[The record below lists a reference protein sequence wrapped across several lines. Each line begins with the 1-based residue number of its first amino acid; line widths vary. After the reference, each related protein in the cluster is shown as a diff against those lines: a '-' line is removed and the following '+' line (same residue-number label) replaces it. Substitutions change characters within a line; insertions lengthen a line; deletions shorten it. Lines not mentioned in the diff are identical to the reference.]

1 MQKNIFLKVLIL
13 LLSTHIS
20 LSAKS
25 IIPHFT
31 TGLDDNH
38 SYQIGINWLWLKQKS
53 PNSFSNN
60 IDCLNHDGL
69 TTKTKNGDYIDKN
82 LLKRHITEIEN
93 QEFLL
98 GSGYE
103 VPHFLAFN
111 KSGGSELKII
121 NFDPIGLAK
130 DIIIKKPSYGDK
142 DWNLEDMLPKT
153 NSTNPFFDIPV
164 ASPVSVPDVKT
175 PKQINDININLVG
188 SGVVLYS
195 DAYYLNTEMENEY
208 DKQSNF
214 SQVTFEKGTFL
225 KISPDF
231 KNDYFANRNDGIL
244 KIKDYKVTKPL
255 FYKEGELENQP
266 SSQEGSKNIKNDMG
280 HFLNAIRTAPYT
292 KFKEGVKIY
301 TDSQNYNPEPSNG
314 NYDREYGFTV
324 VMETYPNEE
333 EDGFGNNIINFN
345 TANIDM
351 INEELVK
358 KNEDKIDYNL
368 PYFMPKDLEIGGQT
382 DKSKVPLV
390 YFENDGTVEI
400 GKNAKGFLMTVV
412 NFASNKLYIANNKG
426 NIVLL
431 PRDDEKKKAAAFF
444 YSPDIEQWEEDTEG
458 NIIKEHII
466 NVNTGDIN
474 LFGSYTMG
482 FLATAFTGG
491 GGSLK
496 DSILSFINDGNL
508 IVNGAKSIGIA
519 IAGDKGDL
527 GIGSS
532 VHAFKPITLRGD
544 ETIGFY
550 NENNALNKKNKSFNT
565 MKIIIADKGNETKDY
580 KSKIADE
587 NLEIKEDGKEGKK
600 FKSQSNTTGND
611 ERSVDNAIAIVYNAK
626 KPSSAMDLVKTDIQI
641 NANSTS
647 GIGIYAKNGTIKLSG
662 EENIGDEI
670 KDSFDGKIVDKIK
683 ENFKNDTNHVINING
698 GKNNVALYSANDE
711 SEIMYNGNI
720 NINGGKDFEGKEST
734 DNRAILATDN
744 GKIEFQGNLN
754 VGKDGSLIT
763 SNAII
768 YSDNA
773 KVIIK
778 NGSDINMYLADNSNG
793 FYALNSLN
801 PNIQSSQP
809 QIKIEEGVTVN
820 LNGNGVGITAGNGG
834 HIDISGANINATG
847 LKSALAS
854 IADGTNTS
862 YINAEKATI
871 TYDGDSYATYSSQN
885 NAKINL
891 NNATIKLKGN
901 SYGVALDYD
910 KANNTYD
917 VKGLKG
923 KVNIKPLSDKVNLF
937 TIKDYKDLRSS
948 LFNDEGSALNLQ
960 DEDTIGAFRYKI
972 DRSDP
977 NGAKATLALIDG
989 LENFLI
995 DSDIDKSLAGKK
1007 GDKISKMQ
1015 TNDEKIAFNFAKNIK
1030 IQRAN
1035 ITLDSGKTV
1044 KADMNKDELKN
1055 LSMSKPFA
1063 IAVSAGPNA
1072 KNKDETSITL
1082 KDNSKVIVDSKD
1094 QKEDAGVGLYIDF
1107 GRVNT
1112 DKSSLIKVG
1121 SSNTENATGIYAVS
1135 SDVTNDGT
1143 IQTDSSL
1150 SIGAMLYAQNTR
1162 PYSRAFIK
1170 QIGGDS
1176 KLNGFI
1182 TNNGDIV
1189 VNGER
1194 SAGIYVDNNFNKV
1207 QNAYTATNNKN
1218 INVNAANSMAM
1229 ASSYSTLINKGNI
1242 NLNKNSSS
1250 SIAMYGKEFQ
1260 DEAQA
1265 INSSSTLKNS
1275 GLISINSNHSTG
1287 MLNKSVNNDSSTQL
1301 LDGGKIISSKDA
1313 SKVTAISGKNIDVK
1327 NGSTIDLKGKN
1338 SVGIYANNSS
1348 NINIEENAEINISD
1362 DSIVLYSKSDD
1373 DTDIKYNIKNTEI
1386 LGKNQTA
1393 IYLENSK
1400 ENANKLTLVPNSVF
1414 NVKGENSKALR
1425 LKSIG
1430 NPSNY
1435 TFDDIAFNLKGKNN
1449 VAVLAE
1455 GSTNISLGANSKIN
1469 MDELAYGSIGLAL
1482 QDSDNETLT
1491 ITNKGTINVAKS
1503 DKDNKIY
1510 SAAIALF
1517 SPGIAINNGTINT
1530 DDESVGMYGIEN
1542 KNVNLQNE
1550 GEININKNA
1559 VAMYIKNGAATNSGK
1574 INVNGENGVGMYAKK
1589 GSLINSG
1596 EILANSQGAGMFSDE
1611 DAKIL
1616 NLNKILLNKENS
1628 IGIYT
1633 KNEAVNKGN
1642 ISLLGDSSVGIFAK
1656 NILNEGV
1663 IDFNSKG
1670 ENDKFSAAL
1679 MGKNIKNTG
1688 TINLNKEY
1696 EIGMYG
1702 VGTSTNKAILTND
1715 GVINLNA
1722 NNQIGMYA
1730 KFADIKNSGDIN
1742 VNAQNSIGIYANN
1755 SVIDN
1760 TGKITLNA
1768 DNSVG
1773 VYMINGSYFKNRG
1786 EIKIIGNSKSVVK
1799 DDEEI
1804 DITLPGIASFS
1815 PNEVHKDKFKGV
1827 DIAVNKNTKDF
1838 EDFNIKY
1845 DNETYNTE
1853 NSVKLSKSQI
1863 ANNLDLSL
1871 SNKTTNIEI
1880 PKNLDNK
1887 SKEKRVKNNI
1897 VAMYADTSGVN
1908 LTKPIKGLDNLN
1920 KDDKIIL
1927 YVGAEAANY
1936 TNKKVINL
1944 DQSLMKPF
1952 IDELDKSTAIKA
1964 VYSGSLTWQAFA
1976 TFDKNAKNNH
1986 KIKSFVMSKIPYVNF
2001 IKKDSKYKDLY
2012 IALDKKYEKA
2022 IVGSNDKKI
2031 FNKLNL
2037 LGKNEEFKLHKNL
2050 KSLGGFE
2057 YASTQ
2062 TRAYSSADIYDREF
2076 NDLMRWDTNT
2086 TDTTKFKVFGANTKR
2101 NQRVDGVLGYDK
2113 NAYGLFVLNN
2123 FNLQMDGT
2131 SNGVFGGIAKERYE
2145 FKNDYKSKED
2155 ALTAQI
2161 GYYVDRK
2168 VLNEEVNHLLKI
2180 AATGSAREMKRYT
2193 LNKDFWAK
2201 SKYYTLGFDVKNSF
2215 YKEYKFN
2222 SGFKI
2227 SPYAGVD
2234 LGYGII
2240 ENIKEKSGN
2249 TLLLDVDSKDYYS
2262 IRPNLGIELGY
2273 THLLDENSYFNI
2285 LLDSK
2290 IYKEFGKI
2298 NKANNLARFKDANS
2312 YFSLPKEDKEDK
2324 GAEFTLVGKYENG
2337 NFGASLKGGYQTQF
2351 KDRFIGLDLRIKF

>member
-1 MQKNIFLKVLIL
+1 MQKSIFLKVLVL
-13 LLSTHIS
+13 LLGTQMS

-31 TGLDDNH
+31 TCLDDNH
-38 SYQIGINWLWLKQKS
+38 SYQIGVNWLWLKQKS
-53 PNSFSNN
+53 PNHF
-60 IDCLNHDGL
+60 LNKTNGQTNEDL
-69 TTKTKNGDYIDKN
+69 TTKIRNGDYVDKN
-82 LLKRHITEIEN
+82 LLKKHITEIEN
-93 QEFLL
+93 EKLL
-98 GSGYE
+98 LSSGYE
-103 VPHFLAFN
+103 IPHFLAKN
-111 KSGGSELKII
+111 KSGGNELKIT
-121 NFDPIGLAK
+121 NFNPV
-130 DIIIKKPSYGDK
+130 IIEKEISIKKPSYGDK
-142 DWNLEDMLPKT
+142 DWILEDMLPKT

-175 PKQINDININLVG
+175 PKQINDIDINLVG

-195 DAYYLNTEMENEY
+195 DAYYLNTEMEDQYE
-208 DKQSNF
+208 KQSNF

-266 SSQEGSKNIKNDMG
+266 SSQEGSKNINDDMG

-301 TDSQNYNPEPSNG
+301 TDSQNYNPESNG
-314 NYDREYGFTV
+314 DYDREYGFTV
-324 VMETYPNEE
+324 VMETYPNE
-333 EDGFGNNIINFN
+333 DDFNYIINFD

-351 INEELVK
+351 INEKLA
-358 KNEDKIDYNL
+358 NEDKIDDNL
-368 PYFMPKDLEIGGQT
+368 PYFMPKDLVIGGET

-390 YFENDGTVEI
+390 YFENEGTVEI
-400 GKNAKGFLMTVV
+400 ADKAKGFLMTVV
-412 NFASNKLYIANNKG
+412 NAPSNKLYIANNKG
-426 NIVLL
+426 SIVLL
-431 PRDDEKKKAAAFF
+431 PRYDESKKAAAFF
-444 YSPDIEQWEEDTEG
+444 YSPDIEQEPDT
-458 NIIKEHII
+458 KEHII

-474 LFGSYTMG
+474 LFGSHTMG
-482 FLATAFTGG
+482 FLATAFANAYSP
-491 GGSLK
+491 GSLK

-508 IVNGAKSIGIA
+508 IVNGANSIGIA

-550 NENNALNKKNKSFNT
+550 NENNALNKDNKSFNT
-565 MKIIIADKGNETKDY
+565 MKIIIADKGNETEDY
-580 KSKIADE
+580 YSKIADE
-587 NLEIKEDGKEGKK
+587 NLEIKEDGKEGKN
-600 FKSQSNTTGND
+600 FKPQSNKASND
-611 ERSVDNAIAIVYNAK
+611 ERSVDNAIAIVYNANE
-626 KPSSAMDLVKTDIQI
+626 PLSVMDLVKTDIQI
-641 NANSTS
+641 NANSTN
-647 GIGIYAKNGTIKLSG
+647 GIGIYAKNGTIKLLD
-662 EENIGDEI
+662 ENSYAKI
-670 KDSFDGKIVDKIK
+670 KDSFDEKIVNKIN
-683 ENFKNDTNHVINING
+683 ENFKNRANHVINING
-698 GKNNVALYSANDE
+698 GKNNVALYSADK
-711 SEIMYNGNI
+711 SKIIYNGDI
-720 NINGGKDFEGKEST
+720 NINGGKDFEGREST
-734 DNRAILATDN
+734 DNRAILATDH
-744 GKIEFQGNLN
+744 GEIEFQGKLN
-754 VGKDGSLIT
+754 VGKDDSLIT
-763 SNAII
+763 SNAVV
-768 YSDNA
+768 YSDDA
-773 KVIIK
+773 EVTIK
-778 NGSDINMYLADNSNG
+778 KDSTINMNLADNSNG

-801 PNIQSSQP
+801 PTNPNPQNSQS
-809 QIKIEEGVTVN
+809 QIKIEEGVNVK
-820 LNGNGVGITAGNGG
+820 LNGNGVGIVAGNGG
-834 HIDISGANINATG
+834 YIDLSGATIEATG

-854 IADGTNTS
+854 IATNAS
-862 YINAEKATI
+862 YINAEKAII

-891 NNATIKLKGN
+891 DNATIKLNGN
-901 SYGVALDYD
+901 SYGIALDYD

-917 VKGLKG
+917 VKGLMG
-923 KVNIKPLSDKVNLF
+923 KVKIKPLSDKVNLF
-937 TIKDYKDLRSS
+937 TIKDYKDLQSS
-948 LFNDEGSALNLQ
+948 LFKDEGSALNLKY
-960 DEDTIGAFRYKI
+960 EGTIGGGSFSYEI

-995 DSDIDKSLAGKK
+995 DSDIDKSLAGQK
-1007 GDKISKMQ
+1007 GDKISDMK
-1015 TNDEKIAFNFAKNIK
+1015 TDDEKIAFNFAKNIK
-1030 IQRAN
+1030 IQRAK

-1072 KNKDETSITL
+1072 TKKDETSITL

-1107 GRVNT
+1107 GKVNT
-1112 DKSSLIKVG
+1112 DKSSEIKVG

-1135 SDVTNDGT
+1135 SDVTNGGT

-1150 SIGAMLYAQNTR
+1150 SIGAMLYAQNTG
-1162 PYSRAFIK
+1162 PYSRAFID
-1170 QIGGDS
+1170 Q
-1176 KLNGFI
+1176 NGFI
-1182 TNNGDIV
+1182 INNGDIV

-1194 SAGIYVDNNFNKV
+1194 SAGIYVDNNLNKDKS
-1207 QNAYTATNNKN
+1207 AYTATNKKN
-1218 INVNAANSMAM
+1218 INVNAAKSIAM
-1229 ASSYSTLINKGNI
+1229 ASSNSALSNEGNI
-1242 NLNKNSSS
+1242 NLNENSDS
-1250 SIAMYGKEFQ
+1250 SIAMYGKDLQGE
-1260 DEAQA
+1260 
-1265 INSSSTLKNS
+1265 SSSILKNS
-1275 GLISINSNHSTG
+1275 GLISINSNHSAG
-1287 MLNKSVNNDSSTQL
+1287 MLNKSVNNGSSTQL
-1301 LDGGKIISSKDA
+1301 LGGGEITSSKNT

-1327 NGSTIDLKGKN
+1327 NGSKINLKGKN
-1338 SVGIYANNSS
+1338 SVGIYADNSS
-1348 NINIEENAEINISD
+1348 NVNVEENAEISIGD
-1362 DSIVLYSKSDD
+1362 DSIILYSKSNDG
-1373 DTDIKYNIKNTEI
+1373 TIINYNIKNTEI
-1386 LGKNQTA
+1386 SGKNQTA

-1400 ENANKLTLVPNSVF
+1400 ENANTLILTSNSVF
-1414 NVKGENSKALR
+1414 DVKGEDSKALH

-1435 TFDDIAFNLKGKNN
+1435 TFNDIAFNLKGKNN

-1455 GSTNISLGANSKIN
+1455 NSTNVNLGANSKIN

-1482 QDSDNETLT
+1482 QGNNDETLT
-1491 ITNKGTINVAKS
+1491 ITNEGTINVAKS
-1503 DKDNKIY
+1503 DKDNKFY

-1517 SPGIAINNGTINT
+1517 SPGIAINKGTINT
-1530 DDESVGMYGIEN
+1530 DDESVGMYGIDYE
-1542 KNVNLQNE
+1542 KVNLQNE
-1550 GEININKNA
+1550 NEININKNA

-1574 INVNGENGVGMYAKK
+1574 ININGENGVGMYAKN

-1596 EILANSQGAGMFSDE
+1596 EILANSQGIGMFGNE
-1611 DAKIL
+1611 DTKVS
-1616 NLNKILLNKENS
+1616 NLNKILLNNKNS
-1628 IGIYT
+1628 VGIYT

-1642 ISLLGDSSVGIFAK
+1642 ISLLGDSSIGIFAK

-1663 IDFNSKG
+1663 IDLNSKG

-1679 MGKNIKNTG
+1679 VGDNIINTG

-1696 EIGMYG
+1696 EVGMYG
-1702 VGTSTNKAILTND
+1702 VGTSADRAILIND
-1715 GVINLNA
+1715 GAINLNA

-1742 VNAQNSIGIYANN
+1742 VNAKNSIGIYADN

-1804 DITLPGIASFS
+1804 NIALPGIASFR

-1827 DIAVNKNTKDF
+1827 DIEVNKNTQNF
-1838 EDFNIKY
+1838 EDFNVKY
-1845 DNETYNTE
+1845 DNKIYNTQ
-1853 NSVKLSKSQI
+1853 NSVKLSNSQI
-1863 ANNLDLSL
+1863 ANNLDLSFL
-1871 SNKTTNIEI
+1871 NKTTNIEI

-1887 SKEKRVKNNI
+1887 SKKKSVKKNI

-1908 LTKPIKGLDNLN
+1908 LTKPIKGLDKLN
-1920 KDDKIIL
+1920 KNDKIIL

-1936 TNKKVINL
+1936 TNERVINL

-1952 IDELDKSTAIKA
+1952 IDELDKSTATKA

-2001 IKKDSKYKDLY
+2001 ITKDSKYKDLY
-2012 IALDKKYEKA
+2012 IELDKKYEKA

-2037 LGKNEEFKLHKNL
+2037 LGKNEEFNLHKNL

-2062 TRAYSSADIYDREF
+2062 TRAYSSAEIYDREF

-2086 TDTTKFKVFGANTKR
+2086 TDTTKFKIFGANTKR
-2101 NQRVDGVLGYDK
+2101 DQRADGVLGYDK

-2145 FKNDYKSKED
+2145 FNNDYKSKED

-2193 LNKDFWAK
+2193 LDKDFWAK

-2215 YKEYKFN
+2215 YKEYKFD

-2240 ENIKEKSGN
+2240 DNIKEKSGN

-2298 NKANNLARFKDANS
+2298 NRANNLARFKDTNS

-2351 KDRFIGLDLRIKF
+2351 KDKFIGLDLRIKF

>member
-1 MQKNIFLKVLIL
+1 MQKSIFLKVLVL
-13 LLSTHIS
+13 LLGTQMS

-38 SYQIGINWLWLKQKS
+38 SYQIGVNWLWLKQKS
-53 PNSFSNN
+53 PNHF
-60 IDCLNHDGL
+60 LNKTNGQTNEDL
-69 TTKTKNGDYIDKN
+69 TTKIRNGDYVDKN
-82 LLKRHITEIEN
+82 LLKKHITEIEN
-93 QEFLL
+93 EKLL
-98 GSGYE
+98 LSSGYE
-103 VPHFLAFN
+103 IPHFLAKN
-111 KSGGSELKII
+111 KSGGNELKIT
-121 NFDPIGLAK
+121 NFNPV
-130 DIIIKKPSYGDK
+130 IIEKEISIKKPSYGDK
-142 DWNLEDMLPKT
+142 DWILEDMLPKT

-175 PKQINDININLVG
+175 PKQINDIDINLVG

-195 DAYYLNTEMENEY
+195 DAYYLNTEMEDQYE
-208 DKQSNF
+208 KQSNF

-266 SSQEGSKNIKNDMG
+266 SSQEGSKNINDDMG

-301 TDSQNYNPEPSNG
+301 TDSQNYNPESNG
-314 NYDREYGFTV
+314 DYDREYGFTV
-324 VMETYPNEE
+324 VMETYPNE
-333 EDGFGNNIINFN
+333 DDFNYIINFD

-351 INEELVK
+351 INEKLA
-358 KNEDKIDYNL
+358 NEDKIDDNL
-368 PYFMPKDLEIGGQT
+368 PYFMPKDLVIGGET

-390 YFENDGTVEI
+390 YFENEGTVEI
-400 GKNAKGFLMTVV
+400 ADKAKGFLMTVV
-412 NFASNKLYIANNKG
+412 NAPSNKLYIANNKG
-426 NIVLL
+426 SIVLL
-431 PRDDEKKKAAAFF
+431 PRYVKSQKAAAFF
-444 YSPDIEQWEEDTEG
+444 YSPDIEQEPDT
-458 NIIKEHII
+458 KEHII

-474 LFGSYTMG
+474 LFGSHTMG
-482 FLATAFTGG
+482 FLATAFANAYSP
-491 GGSLK
+491 GSLK

-508 IVNGAKSIGIA
+508 IVNGANSIGIA

-550 NENNALNKKNKSFNT
+550 NENNALNKDNKSFNT
-565 MKIIIADKGNETKDY
+565 MKIIIADKGNETEDY
-580 KSKIADE
+580 YSKIADE
-587 NLEIKEDGKEGKK
+587 NLEIKEDGKEGKN
-600 FKSQSNTTGND
+600 FKPQSNKASND
-611 ERSVDNAIAIVYNAK
+611 ERSVDNAIAIVYNANE
-626 KPSSAMDLVKTDIQI
+626 PLSVMDLVKTDIQI
-641 NANSTS
+641 NANSTN
-647 GIGIYAKNGTIKLSG
+647 GIGIYAKNGTIKLLD
-662 EENIGDEI
+662 ENSYAKI
-670 KDSFDGKIVDKIK
+670 KDSFDEKIVNKIN
-683 ENFKNDTNHVINING
+683 ENFKNRANHVINING
-698 GKNNVALYSANDE
+698 GKNNVALYSADK
-711 SEIMYNGNI
+711 SKIIYNGDI
-720 NINGGKDFEGKEST
+720 NINGGKDFEGREST
-734 DNRAILATDN
+734 DNRAILATDH
-744 GKIEFQGNLN
+744 GEIEFQGKLN
-754 VGKDGSLIT
+754 VGKDDSLIT
-763 SNAII
+763 SNAVV
-768 YSDNA
+768 YSYDA
-773 KVIIK
+773 EVTIK
-778 NGSDINMYLADNSNG
+778 KDSTINMNLADNSNG

-801 PNIQSSQP
+801 PTNPNPQNSQS
-809 QIKIEEGVTVN
+809 QIKIEEGVNVK
-820 LNGNGVGITAGNGG
+820 LNGNGVGIVAGNGG
-834 HIDISGANINATG
+834 YIDLSGATIEATG

-854 IADGTNTS
+854 IATNAS
-862 YINAEKATI
+862 YINAEKAII

-891 NNATIKLKGN
+891 DNATIKLNGN
-901 SYGVALDYD
+901 SYGIALDYD

-917 VKGLKG
+917 VKGLMG
-923 KVNIKPLSDKVNLF
+923 KVKIKPLSDKVNLF
-937 TIKDYKDLRSS
+937 TIKDYKDLQSS
-948 LFNDEGSALNLQ
+948 LFKDEGSALNLKY
-960 DEDTIGAFRYKI
+960 EGTIGGGSFSYEI

-995 DSDIDKSLAGKK
+995 DSDIDKSLAGQK
-1007 GDKISKMQ
+1007 GDKISDMK
-1015 TNDEKIAFNFAKNIK
+1015 TDDEKIAFNFAKNIK
-1030 IQRAN
+1030 IQRAK

-1072 KNKDETSITL
+1072 TKKDETSITL

-1107 GRVNT
+1107 GKVNT
-1112 DKSSLIKVG
+1112 DKSSEIKVG

-1135 SDVTNDGT
+1135 SDVTNGGT

-1150 SIGAMLYAQNTR
+1150 SIGAMLYAQNTG
-1162 PYSRAFIK
+1162 PYSRAFID
-1170 QIGGDS
+1170 Q
-1176 KLNGFI
+1176 NGFI
-1182 TNNGDIV
+1182 INNGDIV

-1194 SAGIYVDNNFNKV
+1194 SAGIYVDNNLNKDKS
-1207 QNAYTATNNKN
+1207 AYTATNKKN
-1218 INVNAANSMAM
+1218 INVNAAKSIAM
-1229 ASSYSTLINKGNI
+1229 ASSNSALSNEGNI
-1242 NLNKNSSS
+1242 NLNENSDS
-1250 SIAMYGKEFQ
+1250 SIAMYGKDLQGE
-1260 DEAQA
+1260 
-1265 INSSSTLKNS
+1265 SSSILKNS
-1275 GLISINSNHSTG
+1275 GLISINSNHSAG
-1287 MLNKSVNNDSSTQL
+1287 MLNKSVNNGSSTQL
-1301 LDGGKIISSKDA
+1301 LGGGEITSSKNT

-1327 NGSTIDLKGKN
+1327 NGSKINLKGKN
-1338 SVGIYANNSS
+1338 SVGIYADNSS
-1348 NINIEENAEINISD
+1348 NVNVEENAEISIGD
-1362 DSIVLYSKSDD
+1362 DSIILYSKSNDG
-1373 DTDIKYNIKNTEI
+1373 TIINYNIKNTEI
-1386 LGKNQTA
+1386 SGKNQTA

-1400 ENANKLTLVPNSVF
+1400 ENANTLILTSNSVF
-1414 NVKGENSKALR
+1414 DVKGEDSKALH

-1435 TFDDIAFNLKGKNN
+1435 TFNDIAFNLKGKNN

-1455 GSTNISLGANSKIN
+1455 NSTNVNLGANSKIN

-1482 QDSDNETLT
+1482 QGNNDETLT
-1491 ITNKGTINVAKS
+1491 ITNEGTINVAKS

-1517 SPGIAINNGTINT
+1517 SPGIAINKGTINT
-1530 DDESVGMYGIEN
+1530 DDESVGMYGIDYE
-1542 KNVNLQNE
+1542 KVNLQNE
-1550 GEININKNA
+1550 NEININKNA

-1574 INVNGENGVGMYAKK
+1574 ININGENGVGMYAKN

-1596 EILANSQGAGMFSDE
+1596 EILANSQGIGMFGNE
-1611 DAKIL
+1611 DTKVS
-1616 NLNKILLNKENS
+1616 NLNKILLNNKNS
-1628 IGIYT
+1628 VGIYT

-1642 ISLLGDSSVGIFAK
+1642 ISLLGDSSIGIFAK

-1663 IDFNSKG
+1663 IDLNSKG

-1679 MGKNIKNTG
+1679 VGDNIINTG

-1696 EIGMYG
+1696 EVGMYG
-1702 VGTSTNKAILTND
+1702 VGTSADRAILIND
-1715 GVINLNA
+1715 GAINLNA

-1742 VNAQNSIGIYANN
+1742 VNAKNSIGIYADN

-1804 DITLPGIASFS
+1804 NIALPGIASFR

-1827 DIAVNKNTKDF
+1827 DIEVNKNTQNF
-1838 EDFNIKY
+1838 EDFNVKY
-1845 DNETYNTE
+1845 DNKIYNTQ
-1853 NSVKLSKSQI
+1853 NSVKLSNSQI
-1863 ANNLDLSL
+1863 ANNLDLSFL
-1871 SNKTTNIEI
+1871 NKTTNIEI

-1887 SKEKRVKNNI
+1887 SKKKSVKKNI

-1908 LTKPIKGLDNLN
+1908 LTKPIKGLDKLN
-1920 KDDKIIL
+1920 KNDKIIL

-1936 TNKKVINL
+1936 TNERVINL

-1952 IDELDKSTAIKA
+1952 IDELDKSTATKA

-2001 IKKDSKYKDLY
+2001 ITKDSKYKDLY
-2012 IALDKKYEKA
+2012 IELDKKYEKA

-2037 LGKNEEFKLHKNL
+2037 LGKNEEFNLHKNL

-2062 TRAYSSADIYDREF
+2062 TRAYSSAEIYDREF

-2086 TDTTKFKVFGANTKR
+2086 TDTTKFKIFGANTKR
-2101 NQRVDGVLGYDK
+2101 DQRADGVLGYDK

-2145 FKNDYKSKED
+2145 FNNDYKSKED

-2193 LNKDFWAK
+2193 LDKDFWAK

-2215 YKEYKFN
+2215 YKEYKFD

-2240 ENIKEKSGN
+2240 DNIKEKSGN

-2298 NKANNLARFKDANS
+2298 NRANNLARFKDTNS

-2351 KDRFIGLDLRIKF
+2351 KDKFIGLDLRIKF

>member
-1 MQKNIFLKVLIL
+1 MQKSIFLKVLVL
-13 LLSTHIS
+13 LLGTQMS

-38 SYQIGINWLWLKQKS
+38 SYQIGVNWLWLKQKS

-60 IDCLNHDGL
+60 IDGSNHDGL
-69 TTKTKNGDYIDKN
+69 TTKIRNGDYIDKN
-82 LLKRHITEIEN
+82 LLEKHITEIEN
-93 QEFLL
+93 EKLL
-98 GSGYE
+98 LSSGYE
-103 VPHFLAFN
+103 IPHFLAKN
-111 KSGGSELKII
+111 KMGENELKIT
-121 NFDPIGLAK
+121 NFNPV
-130 DIIIKKPSYGDK
+130 IIEKEISVKKPSYGDK
-142 DWNLEDMLPKT
+142 DWNLKDMLPNAK
-153 NSTNPFFDIPV
+153 STNPFFDIPV
-164 ASPVSVPDVKT
+164 ASPVLVPNVKT
-175 PKQINDININLVG
+175 PKQISDININLVG

-195 DAYYLNTEMENEY
+195 DAYYLNTKMDYEY

-225 KISPDF
+225 KISTDF
-231 KNDYFANRNDGIL
+231 DKDFTDRNKGIL

-266 SSQEGSKNIKNDMG
+266 SSQEGSKNINDDMG

-301 TDSQNYNPEPSNG
+301 TDSQNYNPESNG
-314 NYDREYGFTV
+314 DYDREYGFTV
-324 VMETYPNEE
+324 VMETYPNE
-333 EDGFGNNIINFN
+333 DDFNYIINFD

-351 INEELVK
+351 INEKLA
-358 KNEDKIDYNL
+358 NEDKIDDNL
-368 PYFMPKDLEIGGQT
+368 PYFMPKDLVIGGET

-390 YFENDGTVEI
+390 YFENEGTVEI
-400 GKNAKGFLMTVV
+400 ADKAKGFLMTVV
-412 NFASNKLYIANNKG
+412 NAPSNKLYIANNKG
-426 NIVLL
+426 SIVLL
-431 PRDDEKKKAAAFF
+431 PRYDESKKAAAFF
-444 YSPDIEQWEEDTEG
+444 YSPDIEQEPDT
-458 NIIKEHII
+458 KEHII

-474 LFGSYTMG
+474 LFGSHTMG
-482 FLATAFTGG
+482 FLATAFANAYSP
-491 GGSLK
+491 GSLK

-508 IVNGAKSIGIA
+508 IVNGANSIGIA

-550 NENNALNKKNKSFNT
+550 NENNALNKDNKSFNT

-580 KSKIADE
+580 YSKIADE
-587 NLEIKEDGKEGKK
+587 NLEIKEDGKKGKK
-600 FKSQSNTTGND
+600 FEPQSNLTGND
-611 ERSVDNAIAIVYNAK
+611 ERSVDNAVAIVYNAN
-626 KPSSAMDLVKTDIQI
+626 KPSSVMDLAKTDIQI
-641 NANSTS
+641 NANSTN
-647 GIGIYAKNGTIKLSG
+647 GIGIYAKNGKIRLSD
-662 EENIGDEI
+662 ENIGDEI
-670 KDSFDGKIVDKIK
+670 KNSFDEKIVDKIK

-698 GKNNVALYSANDE
+698 GKNNVALYSADK
-711 SEIMYNGNI
+711 SKIIYNGNI

-734 DNRAILATDN
+734 DNRAILATDQ
-744 GKIEFQGNLN
+744 GEIEFQGKLN
-754 VGKDGSLIT
+754 VGKNNSLIT
-763 SNAII
+763 SNAVV

-773 KVIIK
+773 KVTVK
-778 NGSDINMYLADNSNG
+778 DGSFINMNLADNSNG

-801 PNIQSSQP
+801 PTNPNPQNSQS
-809 QIKIEEGVTVN
+809 QIKIEEGVNVK
-820 LNGNGVGITAGNGG
+820 LNGNGVGIVAGNGG
-834 HIDISGANINATG
+834 YIDLSGATIEATG

-854 IADGTNTS
+854 IATNAS
-862 YINAEKATI
+862 YINAEKAII

-891 NNATIKLKGN
+891 DNATIKLNGN
-901 SYGVALDYD
+901 SYGIALDYD

-917 VKGLKG
+917 VKGLMG
-923 KVNIKPLSDKVNLF
+923 KVKIKPLSDKVNLF
-937 TIKDYKDLRSS
+937 TIKDYKDLQSS
-948 LFNDEGSALNLQ
+948 LFKDEGSALNLKY
-960 DEDTIGAFRYKI
+960 EGTIGGGSFSYEI

-977 NGAKATLALIDG
+977 NGRKATLALIDG
-989 LENFLI
+989 LENFTI
-995 DSDIDKSLAGKK
+995 DSDIDKSLAGQR
-1007 GDKISKMQ
+1007 GDKISDMK
-1015 TNDEKIAFNFAKNIK
+1015 NDDEKIAFNFAKNIK

-1035 ITLDSGKTV
+1035 ITLNSGKKV
-1044 KADMNKDELKN
+1044 EAVMSENELKN

-1072 KNKDETSITL
+1072 TKKDETSITL

-1107 GRVNT
+1107 GKVNT
-1112 DKSSLIKVG
+1112 DKSSEIKVG

-1150 SIGAMLYAQNTR
+1150 SIGAMLYAQNTG
-1162 PYSRAFIK
+1162 PYSRAFID
-1170 QIGGDS
+1170 Q
-1176 KLNGFI
+1176 NGFI
-1182 TNNGDIV
+1182 INNGDIV

-1194 SAGIYVDNNFNKV
+1194 SAGIYVDNNLNED
-1207 QNAYTATNNKN
+1207 QNAYTATNKKN
-1218 INVNAANSMAM
+1218 INVNAAKSIAM
-1229 ASSYSTLINKGNI
+1229 ASSNSTLTNEGNI
-1242 NLNKNSSS
+1242 NLNKKSDS

-1260 DEAQA
+1260 NEAQNTKS
-1265 INSSSTLKNS
+1265 ISTLKNS
-1275 GLISINSNHSTG
+1275 GLISINSNHSAG
-1287 MLNKSVNNDSSTQL
+1287 MLNKSVINDSSTQL
-1301 LDGGKIISSKDA
+1301 LDGGQIISSKNT

-1327 NGSTIDLKGKN
+1327 NGSKINLKGKN
-1338 SVGIYANNSS
+1338 SVGIYADNSS
-1348 NINIEENAEINISD
+1348 NVNVEENAEISIGD
-1362 DSIVLYSKSDD
+1362 DSIILYSKSNDG
-1373 DTDIKYNIKNTEI
+1373 TIINYNIKNTEI
-1386 LGKNQTA
+1386 SGKNQTA

-1400 ENANKLTLVPNSVF
+1400 ENANTLILTSNSVF
-1414 NVKGENSKALR
+1414 DVKGEDSKALH

-1435 TFDDIAFNLKGKNN
+1435 TFNDIAFNLKGKNN

-1455 GSTNISLGANSKIN
+1455 NSTNVNLGANSKIN

-1482 QDSDNETLT
+1482 QGNNDETLT
-1491 ITNKGTINVAKS
+1491 ITNEGTINVAKS

-1517 SPGIAINNGTINT
+1517 SPGIAINKGTINT

-1596 EILANSQGAGMFSDE
+1596 EILANSQSIGMFGNGDTKVS
-1611 DAKIL
+1611 
-1616 NLNKILLNKENS
+1616 NLNKILLNNENS
-1628 IGIYT
+1628 VGIYT
-1633 KNEAVNKGN
+1633 KNKAVNKGN
-1642 ISLLGDSSVGIFAK
+1642 ISLLGDSSIGIFAK

-1663 IDFNSKG
+1663 IDLNSKG

-1679 MGKNIKNTG
+1679 VGDNIINTG

-1696 EIGMYG
+1696 EVGMYG
-1702 VGTSTNKAILTND
+1702 IGTSTNKAVLTND
-1715 GVINLNA
+1715 GAINLNA

-1730 KFADIKNSGDIN
+1730 KFADVKNSGDIN
-1742 VNAQNSIGIYANN
+1742 INAQDSIGIYADN

-1804 DITLPGIASFS
+1804 DIALPGIASFS

-1827 DIAVNKNTKDF
+1827 DIEVNKNTKDF

-1863 ANNLDLSL
+1863 ANNLDLSFL
-1871 SNKTTNIEI
+1871 NKTTNIEI
-1880 PKNLDNK
+1880 PVNLDSK

-1920 KDDKIIL
+1920 INDKIIL

-1952 IDELDKSTAIKA
+1952 IDEIDRSTATKA

-2037 LGKNEEFKLHKNL
+2037 LGKNEEFNLHKNL

-2101 NQRVDGVLGYDK
+2101 DQRVDGVLGYDK

-2123 FNLQMDGT
+2123 FNLKMDGT

-2193 LNKDFWAK
+2193 LDKDFWAK
-2201 SKYYTLGFDVKNSF
+2201 SKYYTLGFDFKNSL
-2215 YKEYKFN
+2215 YKEYKFD

-2240 ENIKEKSGN
+2240 DNIKEKSGN

-2262 IRPNLGIELGY
+2262 IRPNIGVELGY
-2273 THLLDENSYFNI
+2273 THLLDESSYFNI

-2298 NKANNLARFKDANS
+2298 NRANNLARFKDANS
-2312 YFSLPKEDKEDK
+2312 YFSLPKEEKEDK

-2351 KDRFIGLDLRIKF
+2351 KDRFIGLDLRVKF

>member
-1 MQKNIFLKVLIL
+1 MQKNIFLKVLVL
-13 LLSTHIS
+13 LLGTQMS

-60 IDCLNHDGL
+60 IDGSNHDGL

-82 LLKRHITEIEN
+82 LLKKHITEIEN
-93 QEFLL
+93 EKLL
-98 GSGYE
+98 LSSGYE
-103 VPHFLAFN
+103 IPHFLAKN
-111 KSGGSELKII
+111 KSGGNELKIT
-121 NFDPIGLAK
+121 NFNPV
-130 DIIIKKPSYGDK
+130 IIEKEISIKKPSYGDK
-142 DWNLEDMLPKT
+142 DWILEDMLPKT

-175 PKQINDININLVG
+175 PKQINDIDINLVG

-195 DAYYLNTEMENEY
+195 DAYYLNTEMEDQYE
-208 DKQSNF
+208 KQSNF

-266 SSQEGSKNIKNDMG
+266 SSQEGSKNINDDMG

-301 TDSQNYNPEPSNG
+301 TDSQNYNPESNG
-314 NYDREYGFTV
+314 DYDREYGFTV
-324 VMETYPNEE
+324 VMETYPNE
-333 EDGFGNNIINFN
+333 DDFNYIINFD

-351 INEELVK
+351 INEKLA
-358 KNEDKIDYNL
+358 NEDKIDDNL
-368 PYFMPKDLEIGGQT
+368 PYFMPKDLVIGVET

-390 YFENDGTVEI
+390 YFENEGTVEI
-400 GKNAKGFLMTVV
+400 ADKAKGFLMTVV
-412 NFASNKLYIANNKG
+412 NAPSNKLYIANNKG
-426 NIVLL
+426 SIVLL
-431 PRDDEKKKAAAFF
+431 PRYDESKKAAAFF
-444 YSPDIEQWEEDTEG
+444 YSPDIEQEPDT
-458 NIIKEHII
+458 KEHII

-474 LFGSYTMG
+474 LFGSHTMG
-482 FLATAFTGG
+482 FLATAFANAYSP
-491 GGSLK
+491 GSLK

-508 IVNGAKSIGIA
+508 IVNGANSIGIA

-550 NENNALNKKNKSFNT
+550 NENNALNKDNKSFNT
-565 MKIIIADKGNETKDY
+565 MKIIIADKGNETEDY
-580 KSKIADE
+580 YSKIADE
-587 NLEIKEDGKEGKK
+587 NLEIKEDGKEGKN
-600 FKSQSNTTGND
+600 FKPQSNKASND
-611 ERSVDNAIAIVYNAK
+611 ERSVDNAIAIVYNANE
-626 KPSSAMDLVKTDIQI
+626 PLSVMDLVKTDIQI
-641 NANSTS
+641 NANSTN
-647 GIGIYAKNGTIKLSG
+647 GIGIYAKNGTIKLLD
-662 EENIGDEI
+662 ENSYAKI
-670 KDSFDGKIVDKIK
+670 KDSFDEKIVNKIN
-683 ENFKNDTNHVINING
+683 ENFKNRANHVINING
-698 GKNNVALYSANDE
+698 GKNNVALYSADK
-711 SEIMYNGNI
+711 SKIIYNGDI
-720 NINGGKDFEGKEST
+720 NINGGKDFEGREST
-734 DNRAILATDN
+734 DNRAILATDH
-744 GKIEFQGNLN
+744 GEIEFQGKLN
-754 VGKDGSLIT
+754 VGKDDSLIT
-763 SNAII
+763 SNAVV
-768 YSDNA
+768 YSDDA
-773 KVIIK
+773 EVTIK
-778 NGSDINMYLADNSNG
+778 KDSTINMNLADNSNG

-801 PNIQSSQP
+801 PTNPNPQNSQS
-809 QIKIEEGVTVN
+809 QIKIEEGVNVK
-820 LNGNGVGITAGNGG
+820 LNGNGVGIVAGNGG
-834 HIDISGANINATG
+834 YIDLSGATIEATG

-854 IADGTNTS
+854 IATNAS
-862 YINAEKATI
+862 YINAEKAII

-891 NNATIKLKGN
+891 DNATIKLNGN
-901 SYGVALDYD
+901 SYGIALDYD

-917 VKGLKG
+917 VKGLMG
-923 KVNIKPLSDKVNLF
+923 KVKIKPLSDKVNLF
-937 TIKDYKDLRSS
+937 TIKDYKDLQSS
-948 LFNDEGSALNLQ
+948 LFKDEGSALNLKY
-960 DEDTIGAFRYKI
+960 EGTIGGGSFSYEI

-995 DSDIDKSLAGKK
+995 DSDIDKSLAGQK
-1007 GDKISKMQ
+1007 GDKISDMK
-1015 TNDEKIAFNFAKNIK
+1015 TDDEKIAFNFAKNIK
-1030 IQRAN
+1030 IQRAK

-1072 KNKDETSITL
+1072 TKKDETSITL

-1107 GRVNT
+1107 GKVNT
-1112 DKSSLIKVG
+1112 DKSSEIKVG

-1135 SDVTNDGT
+1135 SDVTNGGT

-1150 SIGAMLYAQNTR
+1150 SIGAMLYAQNTG
-1162 PYSRAFIK
+1162 PYSRAFID
-1170 QIGGDS
+1170 Q
-1176 KLNGFI
+1176 NGFI
-1182 TNNGDIV
+1182 INNGDIV

-1194 SAGIYVDNNFNKV
+1194 SAGIYVDNNLNKDKS
-1207 QNAYTATNNKN
+1207 AYTATNKKN
-1218 INVNAANSMAM
+1218 INVNAAKSIAM
-1229 ASSYSTLINKGNI
+1229 ASSNSALSNEGNI
-1242 NLNKNSSS
+1242 NLNENSDS
-1250 SIAMYGKEFQ
+1250 SIAMYGKDLQGE
-1260 DEAQA
+1260 
-1265 INSSSTLKNS
+1265 SSSILKNS
-1275 GLISINSNHSTG
+1275 GLISINSNHSAG
-1287 MLNKSVNNDSSTQL
+1287 MLNKSVNNGSSTQL
-1301 LDGGKIISSKDA
+1301 LGGGEITSSKNT

-1327 NGSTIDLKGKN
+1327 NGSKINLKGKN
-1338 SVGIYANNSS
+1338 SVGIYADNSS
-1348 NINIEENAEINISD
+1348 NVNVEENAEISIGD
-1362 DSIVLYSKSDD
+1362 DSIILYSKSNDG
-1373 DTDIKYNIKNTEI
+1373 TIINYNIKNTEI
-1386 LGKNQTA
+1386 SGKNQTA

-1400 ENANKLTLVPNSVF
+1400 ENANTLILTSNSVF
-1414 NVKGENSKALR
+1414 DVKGEDSKALH

-1435 TFDDIAFNLKGKNN
+1435 TFNDIAFNLKGKNN

-1455 GSTNISLGANSKIN
+1455 NSTNVNLGANSKIN

-1482 QDSDNETLT
+1482 QGNNDETLT
-1491 ITNKGTINVAKS
+1491 ITNEGTINVAKS

-1517 SPGIAINNGTINT
+1517 SPGIAINKGTINT
-1530 DDESVGMYGIEN
+1530 DDESVGMYGIDYE
-1542 KNVNLQNE
+1542 KVNLQNE
-1550 GEININKNA
+1550 NEININKNA

-1574 INVNGENGVGMYAKK
+1574 ININGENGVGMYAKN

-1596 EILANSQGAGMFSDE
+1596 EILANSQGIGMFGNE
-1611 DAKIL
+1611 DTKVS
-1616 NLNKILLNKENS
+1616 NLNKILLNNKNS
-1628 IGIYT
+1628 VGIYT

-1642 ISLLGDSSVGIFAK
+1642 ISLLGDSSIGIFAK

-1663 IDFNSKG
+1663 IDLNSKG

-1679 MGKNIKNTG
+1679 VGDNIINTG

-1696 EIGMYG
+1696 EVGMYG
-1702 VGTSTNKAILTND
+1702 VGTSADRAILIND
-1715 GVINLNA
+1715 GAINLNA

-1742 VNAQNSIGIYANN
+1742 VNAKNSIGIYADN

-1804 DITLPGIASFS
+1804 NIALPGIASFR

-1827 DIAVNKNTKDF
+1827 DIEVNKNTQNF
-1838 EDFNIKY
+1838 EDFNVKY
-1845 DNETYNTE
+1845 DNKIYNTQ
-1853 NSVKLSKSQI
+1853 NSVKLSNSQI
-1863 ANNLDLSL
+1863 ANNLDLSFL
-1871 SNKTTNIEI
+1871 NKTTNIEI

-1887 SKEKRVKNNI
+1887 SKKKSVKKNI

-1908 LTKPIKGLDNLN
+1908 LTKPIKGLDKLN
-1920 KDDKIIL
+1920 KNDKIIL

-1936 TNKKVINL
+1936 TNERVINL

-1952 IDELDKSTAIKA
+1952 IDELDKSTATKA

-2001 IKKDSKYKDLY
+2001 ITKDSKYKDLY
-2012 IALDKKYEKA
+2012 IELDKKYEKA

-2037 LGKNEEFKLHKNL
+2037 LGKNEEFNLHKNL

-2062 TRAYSSADIYDREF
+2062 TRAYSSAEIYDREF

-2086 TDTTKFKVFGANTKR
+2086 TDTTKFKIFGANTKR
-2101 NQRVDGVLGYDK
+2101 DQRADGVLGYDK

-2145 FKNDYKSKED
+2145 FNNDYKSKED

-2168 VLNEEVNHLLKI
+2168 VLNEEINHLLKI
-2180 AATGSAREMKRYT
+2180 SATGSTREMKRYT
-2193 LNKDFWAK
+2193 LDKDFWAK

-2215 YKEYKFN
+2215 YKEYKFD

-2227 SPYAGVD
+2227 SPYTGVD

-2240 ENIKEKSGN
+2240 DNIKEKSGN

-2298 NKANNLARFKDANS
+2298 NKANNLARFKDTNS
-2312 YFSLPKEDKEDK
+2312 YFSLPKEEKEDK

>member
-1 MQKNIFLKVLIL
+1 MQKSIFLKVLIL

-25 IIPHFT
+25 IIPYFT

-38 SYQIGINWLWLKQKS
+38 SYQIGVNWLWLKQKS

-60 IDCLNHDGL
+60 IDGSNHDGL

-82 LLKRHITEIEN
+82 LLKKHITEIEN
-93 QEFLL
+93 EKLL
-98 GSGYE
+98 LSSGYE
-103 VPHFLAFN
+103 IPHFLAKN
-111 KSGGSELKII
+111 KSGGNELKII

-130 DIIIKKPSYGDK
+130 DIIIKKPSYENNN
-142 DWNLEDMLPKT
+142 WNLKDMLPNAK
-153 NSTNPFFDIPV
+153 STNPFFDIPV
-164 ASPVSVPDVKT
+164 ASPVFVPNVNK
-175 PKQINDININLVG
+175 PKPINNININLVG

-195 DAYYLNTEMENEY
+195 DAYYLNTKMEDQYE
-208 DKQSNF
+208 KQSNF

-231 KNDYFANRNDGIL
+231 KDNNFEKRNDGIL
-244 KIKDYKVTKPL
+244 KIKDYQVTKPL
-255 FYKEGELENQP
+255 FYNEGELEHKDP
-266 SSQEGSKNIKNDMG
+266 SEEGSTDIKKDMG

-292 KFKEGVKIY
+292 KFKKGVKIY
-301 TDSQNYNPEPSNG
+301 TDSKSYNPESSIVSNG
-314 NYDREYGFTV
+314 YDREYGFTV

-333 EDGFGNNIINFN
+333 YNYNLYKDIINFE
-345 TANIDM
+345 TADIGK
-351 INEELVK
+351 INDKLA
-358 KNEDKIDYNL
+358 NDEDKIDDNL
-368 PYFMPKDLEIGGQT
+368 TYFMPKDLEIGGQK

-390 YFENDGTVEI
+390 YFENEGTVEI
-400 GKNAKGFLMTVV
+400 ADKAKGFLMTVV
-412 NFASNKLYIANNKG
+412 NLASNKLYIANNKG
-426 NIVLL
+426 SIVLL
-431 PRDDEKKKAAAFF
+431 PRYSEDKKAAVFF
-444 YSPDIEQWEEDTEG
+444 YSPDIGQEEDT
-458 NIIKEHII
+458 KEHII

-474 LFGSYTMG
+474 LFGSHTMG
-482 FLATAFTGG
+482 FLATAAFEDDY

-527 GIGSS
+527 GMGSN

-550 NENNALNKKNKSFNT
+550 NENNTLNKDNKSFNT

-580 KSKIADE
+580 KSKIANDK
-587 NLEIKEDGKEGKK
+587 LDIKEDGEEGKI

-611 ERSVDNAIAIVYNAK
+611 ERSVDNAIAIVYDAN
-626 KPSSAMDLVKTDIQI
+626 KPSSVMDLAKTDIQI
-641 NANSTS
+641 NANSTN

-662 EENIGDEI
+662 ENIGDEI
-670 KDSFDGKIVDKIK
+670 IDSFDEKIVNKIN

-698 GKNNVALYSANDE
+698 GKNNVALYSADK
-711 SEIMYNGNI
+711 SKIIYNGNI

-734 DNRAILATDN
+734 DNKAILAADH
-744 GKIEFQGNLN
+744 GEIEFQGKLN

-763 SNAII
+763 SNAVV
-768 YSDNA
+768 YSDDA
-773 KVIIK
+773 EVTIK
-778 NGSDINMYLADNSNG
+778 DSTINMYLADNSNG
-793 FYALNSLN
+793 FYALNSSDPTNKN
-801 PNIQSSQP
+801 PQNSQS
-809 QIKIEEGVTVN
+809 QIKIEKDANVK

-834 HIDISGANINATG
+834 HIDLSGATIEATG

-854 IADGTNTS
+854 IADVENTS
-862 YINAEKATI
+862 YINAKNATI
-871 TYDGDSYATYSSQN
+871 TYDGDSYAIYSRQKD
-885 NAKINL
+885 AQINL
-891 NNATIKLKGN
+891 DHATINLKGN
-901 SYGVALDYD
+901 SYGIALDYD
-910 KANNTYD
+910 KAKKTYD

-923 KVNIKPLSDKVNLF
+923 KVNIRPLSDKANLF
-937 TIKDYKDLRSS
+937 TIKGYKDLKTS
-948 LFNDEGSALNLQ
+948 LFKDEGGALNLQ
-960 DEDTIGAFRYKI
+960 DTIGDFSYEI

-1035 ITLDSGKTV
+1035 ITLDSGKKV
-1044 KADMNKDELKN
+1044 EAVMSENELKN

-1072 KNKDETSITL
+1072 TKKDETSITL
-1082 KDNSKVIVDSKD
+1082 KDKSKVIVDGKED
-1094 QKEDAGVGLYIDF
+1094 QKEAGVGLYIDF
-1107 GRVNT
+1107 GNVNT
-1112 DKSSLIKVG
+1112 EKNSLIKVG
-1121 SSNTENATGIYAVS
+1121 GSDTKKATGIYAVS

-1150 SIGAMLYAQNTR
+1150 SIGAMLYAQNPEQ
-1162 PYSRAFIK
+1162 PYSQAFIK
-1170 QIGGDS
+1170 QI
-1176 KLNGFI
+1176 NGTSELKSSI
-1182 TNNGDIV
+1182 TNNGDIE
-1189 VNGER
+1189 VNGDR
-1194 SAGIYVDNNFNKV
+1194 SAGIYVDNNLNKD
-1207 QNAYTATNNKN
+1207 QSAYTAVNNKS
-1218 INVNAANSMAM
+1218 INVKAAKSIAM
-1229 ASSYSTLINKGNI
+1229 ASSNSTLINEGNI
-1242 NLNKNSSS
+1242 NLNNKSDS

-1260 DEAQA
+1260 DEKQTT
-1265 INSSSTLKNS
+1265 NSISTLKNS
-1275 GLISINSNHSTG
+1275 GRISINSNHSAG
-1287 MLNKSVNNDSSTQL
+1287 MLNKSVDDDSSTQL
-1301 LDGGKIISSKDA
+1301 LNGGEIISSKNT
-1313 SKVTAISGKNIDVK
+1313 SKVTAISGKNIDVE
-1327 NGSTIDLKGKN
+1327 NGSKIDLRGKN
-1338 SVGIYANNSS
+1338 SVGIYADNSS
-1348 NINIEENAEINISD
+1348 KINIEENAKINIGD
-1362 DSIVLYSKSDD
+1362 DSIILYSKSNDG
-1373 DTDIKYNIKNTEI
+1373 TNINYNIKNTEI

-1393 IYLENSK
+1393 IYLENNK
-1400 ENANKLTLVPNSVF
+1400 ENANTLTLVPNSVF
-1414 NVKGENSKALR
+1414 NVKGENSKALH

-1435 TFDDIAFNLKGKNN
+1435 TFDDITFNLKGKNN

-1455 GSTNISLGANSKIN
+1455 GNTNVSLGVNSKIN

-1482 QDSDNETLT
+1482 QDSDNKT
-1491 ITNKGTINVAKS
+1491 ITIANKGTINVAKS

-1517 SPGIAINNGTINT
+1517 SPGIAINKGTINT
-1530 DDESVGMYGIEN
+1530 DDESVGMYGIDNE
-1542 KNVNLQNE
+1542 KIKLQNE
-1550 GEININKNA
+1550 NEININKNA
-1559 VAMYIKNGAATNSGK
+1559 VAMYIKNGAATNSGN
-1574 INVNGENGVGMYAKK
+1574 ININGENGVGMYAKK

-1596 EILANSQGAGMFSDE
+1596 EILASSQGAGMFSDE
-1611 DAKIL
+1611 DAKIS
-1616 NLNKILLNKENS
+1616 NLNKILLNNENS
-1628 IGIYT
+1628 VGIYT

-1642 ISLLGDSSVGIFAK
+1642 ISLLGDSSIGIFAK

-1663 IDFNSKG
+1663 IDLNSKG

-1679 MGKNIKNTG
+1679 VGDNIINTG
-1688 TINLNKEY
+1688 TINLNKKY
-1696 EIGMYG
+1696 EVGMYG
-1702 VGTSTNKAILTND
+1702 VGTSTNKAVLTND
-1715 GVINLNA
+1715 GAINLNA

-1730 KFADIKNSGDIN
+1730 KFADVKNSGDIN
-1742 VNAQNSIGIYANN
+1742 INAQDSIGIYADN

-1804 DITLPGIASFS
+1804 NIALPGITSFR

-1827 DIAVNKNTKDF
+1827 DIEVNKNTQNF
-1838 EDFNIKY
+1838 EDFNVKY
-1845 DNETYNTE
+1845 DNKIYNTQ
-1853 NSVKLSKSQI
+1853 NSVKLSNSQI
-1863 ANNLDLSL
+1863 ANNLDLSFL
-1871 SNKTTNIEI
+1871 NKTTNIEI

-1887 SKEKRVKNNI
+1887 SKKKRVKKNI
-1897 VAMYADTSGVN
+1897 VAMYADTSGVK
-1908 LTKPIKGLDNLN
+1908 LTKPIKGLGNLN
-1920 KDDKIIL
+1920 KNDKIIL
-1927 YVGAEAANY
+1927 YIGAEAANY

-1952 IDELDKSTAIKA
+1952 IDELDKSTATKA

-2001 IKKDSKYKDLY
+2001 ITKDSKYKDLY

-2062 TRAYSSADIYDREF
+2062 TRAYSSTDIYDREF

-2086 TDTTKFKVFGANTKR
+2086 TDTTKFKIFGANTKR
-2101 NQRVDGVLGYDK
+2101 DQRVDGVLGYDK

-2123 FNLQMDGT
+2123 FDLKMDGT

-2180 AATGSAREMKRYT
+2180 AATGSTREMKRYT
-2193 LNKDFWAK
+2193 LDKDFWAK

-2215 YKEYKFN
+2215 YKEYKFD

-2240 ENIKEKSGN
+2240 DNIKEKSGN

-2298 NKANNLARFKDANS
+2298 NKANNLARFKDTNS

>member
-1 MQKNIFLKVLIL
+1 MQKSIFLKVLVL
-13 LLSTHIS
+13 LLGTQIS

-60 IDCLNHDGL
+60 IDGSNHDGL

-82 LLKRHITEIEN
+82 LLKKHITEIEN
-93 QEFLL
+93 EKLL
-98 GSGYE
+98 LSSGYE
-103 VPHFLAFN
+103 IPHFLAKN
-111 KSGGSELKII
+111 KSGGSELKIT
-121 NFDPIGLAK
+121 NFNPV
-130 DIIIKKPSYGDK
+130 IIEKEISIKKPSYGDK

-164 ASPVSVPDVKT
+164 ASPVPVPSVNK
-175 PKQINDININLVG
+175 PKPINNININLVG

-195 DAYYLNTEMENEY
+195 DAYYLNTKMEDQYE
-208 DKQSNF
+208 KQSNF

-231 KNDYFANRNDGIL
+231 KDNNFEKRNDGIL
-244 KIKDYKVTKPL
+244 KIKDYQVTKPL
-255 FYKEGELENQP
+255 FYNEGELEHKDP
-266 SSQEGSKNIKNDMG
+266 SEEGSTDIKKDMG

-292 KFKEGVKIY
+292 KFKKGVKIY
-301 TDSQNYNPEPSNG
+301 TDSKSYNPESSIVSNG
-314 NYDREYGFTV
+314 YDREYGFTV

-333 EDGFGNNIINFN
+333 YNYNLYKDIINFE
-345 TANIDM
+345 TADIGK
-351 INEELVK
+351 INDKLA
-358 KNEDKIDYNL
+358 NDEDKIDDNL
-368 PYFMPKDLEIGGQT
+368 TYFMPKDLEIGGQK

-390 YFENDGTVEI
+390 YFENEGTVEI
-400 GKNAKGFLMTVV
+400 ADKAKGFLMTVV
-412 NFASNKLYIANNKG
+412 NLASNKLYIANNKG
-426 NIVLL
+426 SIVLL
-431 PRDDEKKKAAAFF
+431 PRYDEDQKAAVFF
-444 YSPDIEQWEEDTEG
+444 YSPDIGQEPDT
-458 NIIKEHII
+458 KEHII

-474 LFGSYTMG
+474 LFGSHTMG
-482 FLATAFTGG
+482 FLATAAFEDDY

-527 GIGSS
+527 GIGSN

-550 NENNALNKKNKSFNT
+550 NENNTLNKDNKSFNT
-565 MKIIIADKGNETKDY
+565 MKIIIADKGNETDDY
-580 KSKIADE
+580 KSKIANDK
-587 NLEIKEDGKEGKK
+587 LDIKEDGEEGKI

-611 ERSVDNAIAIVYNAK
+611 ERSVDNAIAIVYDAN
-626 KPSSAMDLVKTDIQI
+626 KPSSVMDLAKTDIQI
-641 NANSTS
+641 NANSTN

-662 EENIGDEI
+662 ENNDAEIEN
-670 KDSFDGKIVDKIK
+670 SFDKKIVDKIN
-683 ENFKNDTNHVINING
+683 ENFKNRANHVINING
-698 GKNNVALYSANDE
+698 GKNNVALYSADK
-711 SEIMYNGNI
+711 SKIIYNGDI

-734 DNRAILATDN
+734 DNRAILAADQ
-744 GKIEFQGNLN
+744 GEIEFQGKLN
-754 VGKDGSLIT
+754 VGKDGLLIT
-763 SNAII
+763 SNAVV
-768 YSDNA
+768 YSDDA
-773 KVIIK
+773 EVTIK
-778 NGSDINMYLADNSNG
+778 DSTINMYLADNSNG
-793 FYALNSLN
+793 FYALNPTNTN
-801 PNIQSSQP
+801 PQNSQP
-809 QIKIEEGVTVN
+809 QIKIEENVEVN
-820 LNGNGVGITAGNGG
+820 LNGNGVGIAAGNGG
-834 HIDISGANINATG
+834 HIDLSGANIKATG

-854 IADGTNTS
+854 IGNTS
-862 YINAEKATI
+862 YINAENATI
-871 TYDGDSYATYSSQN
+871 TYDGDSYATYSSQKK
-885 NAKINL
+885 AKINL
-891 NNATIKLKGN
+891 NNATIKLMGN
-901 SYGVALDYD
+901 SYGIALDYD
-910 KANNTYD
+910 KANKTYD
-917 VKGLKG
+917 VKGLMG
-923 KVNIKPLSDKVNLF
+923 KVKIEPLSDKANLF
-937 TIKDYKDLRSS
+937 TIKGYKDLKTS
-948 LFNDEGSALNLQ
+948 LFKDEGGALNLQ
-960 DEDTIGAFRYKI
+960 DTIGDFSYEI

-977 NGAKATLALIDG
+977 NGRKATLALIDG
-989 LENFLI
+989 LENFTI
-995 DSDIDKSLAGKK
+995 DSDIDKSLAGQR
-1007 GDKISKMQ
+1007 GDKISDMK
-1015 TNDEKIAFNFAKNIK
+1015 NDDEKIAFNFAKNIK
-1030 IQRAN
+1030 IQRAK
-1035 ITLDSGKTV
+1035 ITLDSGKKV
-1044 KADMNKDELKN
+1044 EAVMNEDELKN

-1072 KNKDETSITL
+1072 TKKDETSITL
-1082 KDNSKVIVDSKD
+1082 KNNSKVIVDSKV
-1094 QKEDAGVGLYIDF
+1094 QKEDARVGLYIDF
-1107 GRVNT
+1107 GKVNT
-1112 DKSSLIKVG
+1112 DKGSSIKVG
-1121 SSNTENATGIYAVS
+1121 SSNTKKATGIYAVS

-1150 SIGAMLYAQNTR
+1150 SIGAMLYAQNPEQ
-1162 PYSRAFIK
+1162 PYSQTFIDH
-1170 QIGGDS
+1170 IGGTS
-1176 KLNGFI
+1176 ELKSSI

-1189 VNGER
+1189 VTGER
-1194 SAGIYVDNNFNKV
+1194 SAGIYVDNNLNKDK
-1207 QNAYTATNNKN
+1207 NAYTAVNNKS
-1218 INVNAANSMAM
+1218 INVKAAKSIAM
-1229 ASSYSTLINKGNI
+1229 ASSNSTLTNKGNI
-1242 NLNKNSSS
+1242 NLNEKSDS

-1260 DEAQA
+1260 DEKQTT
-1265 INSSSTLKNS
+1265 NSISTLKNS
-1275 GLISINSNHSTG
+1275 GRISINSNHSAG

-1301 LDGGKIISSKDA
+1301 LNGGEIISSKNT
-1313 SKVTAISGKNIDVK
+1313 SKVTAISGKNIDVE
-1327 NGSTIDLKGKN
+1327 NGSKIDLRGKN
-1338 SVGIYANNSS
+1338 SVGIYADNSS
-1348 NINIEENAEINISD
+1348 DVNVEENAKISIGD
-1362 DSIVLYSKSDD
+1362 DSIILYSKSDD
-1373 DTDIKYNIKNTEI
+1373 NTNIDYNIKNTEI
-1386 LGKNQTA
+1386 SGKNQTA

-1400 ENANKLTLVPNSVF
+1400 ENVNKLILTSNSVF
-1414 NVKGENSKALR
+1414 DVKGEDSKALH

-1435 TFDDIAFNLKGKNN
+1435 TFDDITFNLKGKNN

-1455 GSTNISLGANSKIN
+1455 GSTNVSLGANSKIN

-1482 QDSDNETLT
+1482 QDSDNKT
-1491 ITNKGTINVAKS
+1491 ITIANKGTINVAKS

-1517 SPGIAINNGTINT
+1517 SPGIAINKGTINT

-1542 KNVNLQNE
+1542 KDVNLQNE

-1574 INVNGENGVGMYAKK
+1574 ININGENGVGMYATKK
-1589 GSLINSG
+1589 GGSLINSG
-1596 EILANSQGAGMFSDE
+1596 AILASSQGIGMFGNEYTKVS
-1611 DAKIL
+1611 
-1616 NLNKILLNKENS
+1616 NLNKILLNNENS
-1628 IGIYT
+1628 VGIYT

-1642 ISLLGDSSVGIFAK
+1642 ISLLGDSSIGIFAK

-1663 IDFNSKG
+1663 IDLNSKG

-1679 MGKNIKNTG
+1679 VGDNIINTG
-1688 TINLNKEY
+1688 TINLNKKY
-1696 EIGMYG
+1696 EVGMYG
-1702 VGTSTNKAILTND
+1702 VGTSTNKAVLTND

-1730 KFADIKNSGDIN
+1730 KFADVKNSGDIN
-1742 VNAQNSIGIYANN
+1742 INAQDSIGIYADN

-1804 DITLPGIASFS
+1804 NIALPGIASFR

-1827 DIAVNKNTKDF
+1827 DIEVNKNTQNF
-1838 EDFNIKY
+1838 EDFNVKY
-1845 DNETYNTE
+1845 DNKIYNTQ
-1853 NSVKLSKSQI
+1853 NSVKLSNSQI
-1863 ANNLDLSL
+1863 ANNLDLSFL
-1871 SNKTTNIEI
+1871 NKTTNIEI

-1887 SKEKRVKNNI
+1887 SKKKIVKNNI
-1897 VAMYADTSGVN
+1897 VAMYADTSGVK
-1908 LTKPIKGLDNLN
+1908 LTKPIKGLGNLN
-1920 KDDKIIL
+1920 KNDKIIL
-1927 YVGAEAANY
+1927 YIGAEAANY
-1936 TNKKVINL
+1936 TNERVINL

-1952 IDELDKSTAIKA
+1952 IDELDESTATKA

-2001 IKKDSKYKDLY
+2001 ITKDSKYKDLY

-2037 LGKNEEFKLHKNL
+2037 LGKNEEFNLHKNL

-2086 TDTTKFKVFGANTKR
+2086 TDTTKFKIFGANTKR
-2101 NQRVDGVLGYDK
+2101 DQRADGVLGYDK

-2123 FNLQMDGT
+2123 FDLKMDGT

-2145 FKNDYKSKED
+2145 FNNDYKSKED

-2193 LNKDFWAK
+2193 LDKDFWAK

-2215 YKEYKFN
+2215 YKEYKFD

-2240 ENIKEKSGN
+2240 DNIKEKSGN

-2298 NKANNLARFKDANS
+2298 NKANNLARFKDTNS

>member
-1 MQKNIFLKVLIL
+1 MQKSIFLKVLVL
-13 LLSTHIS
+13 LLGTQIS

-53 PNSFSNN
+53 PNHF
-60 IDCLNHDGL
+60 LNKTNGQTSEDL
-69 TTKTKNGDYIDKN
+69 TTNIRNGDYIDKN
-82 LLKRHITEIEN
+82 LLKKHITEIEN
-93 QEFLL
+93 EKSLL

-103 VPHFLAFN
+103 IPHFLAKN
-111 KSGGSELKII
+111 KSSGSELKIT
-121 NFDPIGLAK
+121 NFNPV
-130 DIIIKKPSYGDK
+130 IIEKEISIKKPSPSYGDK

-153 NSTNPFFDIPV
+153 NSTNPFFNIPV
-164 ASPVSVPDVKT
+164 ASPVPVPSVNK
-175 PKQINDININLVG
+175 PKPINNININLVG

-195 DAYYLNTEMENEY
+195 DAYYLNTKMEDQYE
-208 DKQSNF
+208 KQSNF

-231 KNDYFANRNDGIL
+231 KNDEYYDRNDGIL

-255 FYKEGELENQP
+255 FYKEGELENKDP
-266 SSQEGSKNIKNDMG
+266 SEKGSKDIDHDMG

-301 TDSQNYNPEPSNG
+301 TDSKDYNPEPSNG

-333 EDGFGNNIINFN
+333 YDAFGNNIINFY
-345 TANIDM
+345 TANIGE
-351 INEELVK
+351 INEELA
-358 KNEDKIDYNL
+358 NEDKIDDNL
-368 PYFMPKDLEIGGQT
+368 LYFMPKGLDIGGQT

-431 PRDDEKKKAAAFF
+431 PRYDKDQKAAAFF
-444 YSPDIEQWEEDTEG
+444 YSPDIEQEPDT
-458 NIIKEHII
+458 KEHII

-474 LFGSYTMG
+474 LFGSHTMG

-508 IVNGAKSIGIA
+508 IVNGEKSIGIA

-527 GIGSS
+527 GMGSN

-550 NENNALNKKNKSFNT
+550 NENNTLNEDNKSFNT
-565 MKIIIADKGNETKDY
+565 MKIVIADKGNETKDY
-580 KSKIADE
+580 YSKIADE
-587 NLEIKEDGKEGKK
+587 NLEIKEDGEEGKK
-600 FKSQSNTTGND
+600 FEPQSNKASND
-611 ERSVDNAIAIVYNAK
+611 ERSVDNAIAIVYNANEH
-626 KPSSAMDLVKTDIQI
+626 SSVMDLAKTDIQI

-662 EENIGDEI
+662 ENNDAKIRDN
-670 KDSFDGKIVDKIK
+670 FDKKIVYKIK
-683 ENFKNDTNHVINING
+683 ENFKNSDNHVINING
-698 GKNNVALYSANDE
+698 GKNNVALYSADK
-711 SEIMYNGNI
+711 SKIIYNGNI

-754 VGKDGSLIT
+754 VGKEDSLIT
-763 SNAII
+763 SNAVV

-773 KVIIK
+773 EVTIK
-778 NGSDINMYLADNSNG
+778 NGSTIDSAINMNLADNSNG
-793 FYALNSLN
+793 FYALNPTNTN
-801 PNIQSSQP
+801 PQNSQP
-809 QIKIEEGVTVN
+809 QIKIEEGIEVN

-834 HIDISGANINATG
+834 HIDISGATIEATG
-847 LKSALAS
+847 LKSTLAS
-854 IADGTNTS
+854 IADVENTS
-862 YINAEKATI
+862 YINAKNATI
-871 TYDGDSYATYSSQN
+871 TYDGDSYAIYSRQKD
-885 NAKINL
+885 AQINL
-891 NNATIKLKGN
+891 DHATINLKGN
-901 SYGVALDYD
+901 SYGIALDYD
-910 KANNTYD
+910 KAKKTYD

-923 KVNIKPLSDKVNLF
+923 KVNIRPLSDKANLF
-937 TIKDYKDLRSS
+937 TIKGYKDLKTS
-948 LFNDEGSALNLQ
+948 LFKDEGGALNLQ
-960 DEDTIGAFRYKI
+960 DTIGDFSYEI

-1035 ITLDSGKTV
+1035 ITLDSGKKV
-1044 KADMNKDELKN
+1044 EAVMSENELKN

-1072 KNKDETSITL
+1072 TKKDETSITL
-1082 KDNSKVIVDSKD
+1082 KDKSKVIVDGKED
-1094 QKEDAGVGLYIDF
+1094 QKEAGVGLYIDF
-1107 GRVNT
+1107 GNVNT
-1112 DKSSLIKVG
+1112 EKNSLIKVG
-1121 SSNTENATGIYAVS
+1121 GSDTTNATGIYAVS

-1143 IQTDSSL
+1143 IQTNSSQ
-1150 SIGAMLYAQNTR
+1150 SIGAMLYAQNTK
-1162 PYSRAFIK
+1162 PYSRAFID

-1176 KLNGFI
+1176 NLNGSI

-1194 SAGIYVDNNFNKV
+1194 SAGIYVDNNLNKDKS
-1207 QNAYTATNNKN
+1207 AYTAVNNKS
-1218 INVNAANSMAM
+1218 INVKAAKSIAM
-1229 ASSYSTLINKGNI
+1229 ASSNSTLTNEGNI
-1242 NLNKNSSS
+1242 NLNEYSDS

-1260 DEAQA
+1260 DEKQTT
-1265 INSSSTLKNS
+1265 NSISTLKNS
-1275 GLISINSNHSTG
+1275 GRISINSNHSAG
-1287 MLNKSVNNDSSTQL
+1287 MLNKSVNNDSYTKL
-1301 LDGGKIISSKDA
+1301 LNRGEIISSKNT
-1313 SKVTAISGKNIDVK
+1313 SKVTAISGKNIDVE

-1338 SVGIYANNSS
+1338 SVGIYADNSS
-1348 NINIEENAEINISD
+1348 NVNIEENAKISVGD
-1362 DSIVLYSKSDD
+1362 ESIILYSKSND
-1373 DTDIKYNIKNTEI
+1373 DTSINYNIKNTEI

-1393 IYLENSK
+1393 IYLENNK
-1400 ENANKLTLVPNSVF
+1400 ENANKLILVPNSVF
-1414 NVKGENSKALR
+1414 NVKGENSKALH

-1430 NPSNY
+1430 NLSNY
-1435 TFDDIAFNLKGKNN
+1435 TFDDITFNLKGKNN

-1455 GSTNISLGANSKIN
+1455 GNTNVSLGANSKIN

-1482 QDSDNETLT
+1482 QENNNETLT

-1517 SPGIAINNGTINT
+1517 SPGIAINKGIINT

-1596 EILANSQGAGMFSDE
+1596 EILASSQGAGMFSDE
-1611 DAKIL
+1611 DAKIS

-1633 KNEAVNKGN
+1633 KNEAINKGN
-1642 ISLLGDSSVGIFAK
+1642 ISLLGDSSIGIFAK

-1663 IDFNSKG
+1663 IDLNSKG

-1679 MGKNIKNTG
+1679 VGENIINTG
-1688 TINLNKEY
+1688 TINLNKKY
-1696 EIGMYG
+1696 EVGMYG
-1702 VGTSTNKAILTND
+1702 VGTSTNKAVLTND
-1715 GVINLNA
+1715 GAINLNA

-1730 KFADIKNSGDIN
+1730 KFADVKNSGDIN
-1742 VNAQNSIGIYANN
+1742 VNAQDSIGIYADN

-1804 DITLPGIASFS
+1804 DIALPGIASFR

-1827 DIAVNKNTKDF
+1827 DIEVNKNTQNF
-1838 EDFNIKY
+1838 EDFNVKY
-1845 DNETYNTE
+1845 EYETYNTE

-1887 SKEKRVKNNI
+1887 SKKKIVKNNI
-1897 VAMYADTSGVN
+1897 VAMYADTSGVK
-1908 LTKPIKGLDNLN
+1908 LTKPIKGLGNLN
-1920 KDDKIIL
+1920 KNDKIIL
-1927 YVGAEAANY
+1927 YIGAEAANY
-1936 TNKKVINL
+1936 TNERVINL

-1952 IDELDKSTAIKA
+1952 IDELDESTATKA

-2001 IKKDSKYKDLY
+2001 ITKDSKYKDLY

-2037 LGKNEEFKLHKNL
+2037 LGKNEEFNLHKNL

-2086 TDTTKFKVFGANTKR
+2086 TDTTKFKIFGANTKR
-2101 NQRVDGVLGYDK
+2101 DQRADGVLGYDK

-2123 FNLQMDGT
+2123 FDLKMDGT

-2145 FKNDYKSKED
+2145 FNNDYKSKED

-2193 LNKDFWAK
+2193 LDKDFWAK

-2215 YKEYKFN
+2215 YKEYKFD

-2240 ENIKEKSGN
+2240 DNIKEKSGN

-2273 THLLDENSYFNI
+2273 THLLDESSYFNI

-2298 NKANNLARFKDANS
+2298 NRANNLARFKDTNS

>member
-1 MQKNIFLKVLIL
+1 MQKNIFLKVMVL
-13 LLSTHIS
+13 LLIAHIS

-25 IIPHFT
+25 SIIPHFA

-38 SYQIGINWLWLKQKS
+38 SYQIGVNWLWLKQKS

-60 IDCLNHDGL
+60 IDGSNHDDL

-93 QEFLL
+93 EKFLP

-103 VPHFLAFN
+103 VPHFLAKNKMGGNELEITNFN
-111 KSGGSELKII
+111 VKNIKKII
-121 NFDPIGLAK
+121 S
-130 DIIIKKPSYGDK
+130 IKKPSYENK
-142 DWNLEDMLPKT
+142 DWNLKDMLPNAK
-153 NSTNPFFDIPV
+153 STNPLFNIPTV
-164 ASPVSVPDVKT
+164 GLISMPGIAKPENIDEV
-175 PKQINDININLVG
+175 NINIKG
-188 SGVVLYS
+188 SGAVLS
-195 DAYYLNTEMENEY
+195 ENAYYLNTKGR
-208 DKQSNF
+208 DQGNF
-214 SQVTFEKGTFL
+214 SQVTLEKGTFL
-225 KISPDF
+225 KVSPDRNN
-231 KNDYFANRNDGIL
+231 KNAGYL
-244 KIKDYKVTKPL
+244 KIKDYKATMPL
-255 FYKEGELENQP
+255 FYKKPIGDSEE
-266 SSQEGSKNIKNDMG
+266 KYAFYANDDAK
-280 HFLNAIRTAPYT
+280 HFLYTLRTAPYNT
-292 KFKEGVKIY
+292 FKKDVKIY
-301 TDSQNYNPEPSNG
+301 MDSKSYNTDTECC
-314 NYDREYGFTV
+314 DHEFGFAV
-324 VMETYPNEE
+324 IGETH
-333 EDGFGNNIINFN
+333 GNNNFKKK
-345 TANIDM
+345 NIDE
-351 INEELVK
+351 INQKLLPTGK
-358 KNEDKIDYNL
+358 LIDTTL
-368 PYFMPKDLEIGGQT
+368 PYFMPKALKINGKN
-382 DKSKVPLV
+382 DKLKVPLV
-390 YFENDGTVEI
+390 YFENEGIAEI
-400 GKNAKGFLMTVV
+400 GKTAKGFLMMVV
-412 NFASNKLYIANNKG
+412 NHNVSDKLHIYNNSG
-426 NIVLL
+426 DIVLL
-431 PRDDEKKKAAAFF
+431 PRDDDEDKKAAVFF
-444 YSPDIEQWEEDTEG
+444 HSPDVKNKNTSAIYT
-458 NIIKEHII
+458 
-466 NVNTGDIN
+466 NTGNIN
-474 LFGSYTMG
+474 LFGMHTVGY
-482 FLATAFTGG
+482 LATAREEAYLNYNT
-491 GGSLK
+491 
-496 DSILSFINDGNL
+496 LSFINDGNFIL
-508 IVNGAKSIGIA
+508 NGANSIGMA
-519 IAGDKGDL
+519 IAGDRGDL
-527 GIGSS
+527 KSGSN
-532 VHAFKPITLRGD
+532 VHTFKPIVLRGD
-544 ETIGFY
+544 KAIGFY
-550 NENNALNKKNKSFNT
+550 NENDALNNENKSFST
-565 MKIIIADKGNETKDY
+565 MKIVIGDKGNETDTY
-580 KSKIADE
+580 ESKIVKDSQDE
-587 NLEIKEDGKEGKK
+587 PEVDIKKDDEEGKK
-600 FKSQSNTTGND
+600 FKSQSNIADND
-611 ERSVDNAIAIVYNAK
+611 VRSVDNAIAMIYNPNSK
-626 KPSSAMDLVKTDIQI
+626 NSVMDNFVRTDIQI
-641 NANSTS
+641 NANSTN
-647 GIGIYAKNGTIKLSG
+647 GIGIYAKSG
-662 EENIGDEI
+662 EIRLLDDIADDEI
-670 KDSFDGKIVDKIK
+670 KDSFDEKIVDKIK
-683 ENFKNDTNHVINING
+683 EYFSNSAKHVINING
-698 GKNNVALYSANDE
+698 GKNNVALYAEQDE
-711 SEIMYNGNI
+711 SNNPSVIIYNGDI
-720 NINGGKDFEGKEST
+720 NINAGKDFEGKNST
-734 DNRAILATDN
+734 DNKAIMALN
-744 GKIEFQGNLN
+744 KGNIEFQGNLN
-754 VGKDGSLIT
+754 AGKEDSLIM
-763 SNAII
+763 SNAVV

-773 KVIIK
+773 KVTVK
-778 NGSDINMYLADNSNG
+778 NGSTINTINMYLSDNSNG
-793 FYALNSLN
+793 FYASNSSDPTNQN
-801 PNIQSSQP
+801 PQNSQP
-809 QIKIEEGVTVN
+809 QIKIEKGVNVK
-820 LNGNGVGITAGNGG
+820 LNGDGVGITAGNGG
-834 HIDISGANINATG
+834 YIDLSGTTVNATG

-854 IADGTNTS
+854 IASVGNAS
-862 YINAEKATI
+862 YINAEDATI
-871 TYDGDSYATYSSQN
+871 TYNGSSYATYSSRKD
-885 NAKINL
+885 AKINL
-891 NNATIKLKGN
+891 ENATINLMGN
-901 SYGVALDYD
+901 SYGIALDYD

-917 VKGLKG
+917 VKGLTG

-937 TIKDYKDLRSS
+937 TIKDYEDLQSS

-960 DEDTIGAFRYKI
+960 DQNIIGAFSYKI

-1007 GDKISKMQ
+1007 GDKISDMQ
-1015 TNDEKIAFNFAKNIK
+1015 NNDEKIAFNFAKNIK

-1044 KADMNKDELKN
+1044 KADMSENELKN

-1082 KDNSKVIVDSKD
+1082 KDNSKVIVDGKED
-1094 QKEDAGVGLYIDF
+1094 QKEAGVGLYIDF
-1107 GRVNT
+1107 GKVNT
-1112 DKSSLIKVG
+1112 NKSSLIKVG
-1121 SSNTENATGIYAVS
+1121 SSDTTNATGIYAVS

-1150 SIGAMLYAQNTR
+1150 SIGAMLYAQNTK
-1162 PYSRAFIK
+1162 PYSRAFID
-1170 QIGGDS
+1170 Q
-1176 KLNGFI
+1176 NGFI
-1182 TNNGDIV
+1182 INNGDIV

-1194 SAGIYVDNNFNKV
+1194 SAGIYVDNNLNED

-1218 INVNAANSMAM
+1218 INVNAANSIAM
-1229 ASSYSTLINKGNI
+1229 ASSYSTLTNEGNI
-1242 NLNKNSSS
+1242 NLNKNSTS

-1260 DEAQA
+1260 DEAQN

-1275 GLISINSNHSTG
+1275 GLISINSNHSAG

-1338 SVGIYANNSS
+1338 SVGIYADNSS
-1348 NINIEENAEINISD
+1348 AVNVEENAKINISD
-1362 DSIVLYSKSDD
+1362 DSIILYSKSDD

-1414 NVKGENSKALR
+1414 NINGENSKALH

-1449 VAVLAE
+1449 VAILAE
-1455 GSTNISLGANSKIN
+1455 GSTNASLGANSKIN

-1491 ITNKGTINVAKS
+1491 IANKGTINVAKS

-1530 DDESVGMYGIEN
+1530 DDESVGMYGIDDE
-1542 KNVNLQNE
+1542 NVNLQNE
-1550 GEININKNA
+1550 GEINTNINA
-1559 VAMYIKNGAATNSGK
+1559 VAMYTKNGAATNSGK
-1574 INVNGENGVGMYAKK
+1574 ININGENGVGMYAKK
-1589 GSLINSG
+1589 GYLINSG
-1596 EILANSQGAGMFSDE
+1596 EISANSQGAGMFSDE
-1611 DAKIL
+1611 DAKIS

-1628 IGIYT
+1628 VGIYT

-1663 IDFNSKG
+1663 IDLNSKG

-1679 MGKNIKNTG
+1679 VGDNIINTG

-1696 EIGMYG
+1696 EVGMYG
-1702 VGTSTNKAILTND
+1702 VGTSTDRAILTND

-1742 VNAQNSIGIYANN
+1742 VNAQNSIGIYADN

-1799 DDEEI
+1799 DDEQI

-1827 DIAVNKNTKDF
+1827 DITVNKNTKDF

-1880 PKNLDNK
+1880 PANLDNK
-1887 SKEKRVKNNI
+1887 SKEKRDKNNI

-1952 IDELDKSTAIKA
+1952 IDELDRSTAIKA

-1976 TFDKNAKNNH
+1976 TFDKNAKNSH
-1986 KIKSFVMSKIPYVNF
+1986 KIKSFAMSKIPYVNF
-2001 IKKDSKYKDLY
+2001 ITKDSKYKDLY
-2012 IALDKKYEKA
+2012 IELDKKYEKA

-2037 LGKNEEFKLHKNL
+2037 LGKNEEFKLHRNL

-2062 TRAYSSADIYDREF
+2062 TRAYSSAEIYDREF

-2086 TDTTKFKVFGANTKR
+2086 TDTTKFKVFGSNTKR
-2101 NQRVDGVLGYDK
+2101 YQRVDGVLGYDK

-2123 FNLQMDGT
+2123 FDLKMDGT
-2131 SNGVFGGIAKERYE
+2131 SNGFFGGIAKERYE

-2180 AATGSAREMKRYT
+2180 AATGSVRDMKRYT

-2201 SKYYTLGFDVKNSF
+2201 ARYHTLGFEVRNSL
-2215 YKEYKFN
+2215 YKEYKFD

-2240 ENIKEKSGN
+2240 DNIKEKRGN

-2273 THLLDENSYFNI
+2273 THLLDESSYFNI

-2298 NKANNLARFKDANS
+2298 NRANNLARFKDTNS

-2337 NFGASLKGGYQTQF
+2337 NFGASLEGGYQTQF

>member
-1 MQKNIFLKVLIL
+1 MQKSIFLKVLIL

-38 SYQIGINWLWLKQKS
+38 SYQIGVNWLWLKQKS

-60 IDCLNHDGL
+60 IDGSNHDDL

-93 QEFLL
+93 EEFLL

-130 DIIIKKPSYGDK
+130 DIIIKKPSYENNN
-142 DWNLEDMLPKT
+142 WNLKDMLPKT
-153 NSTNPFFDIPV
+153 NSTNPLFDIPV
-164 ASPVSVPDVKT
+164 ASPVPVPSVNK
-175 PKQINDININLVG
+175 PKPISDIDINLVG

-195 DAYYLNTEMENEY
+195 DAYYLNTEMEDQYE
-208 DKQSNF
+208 KQSNF

-231 KNDYFANRNDGIL
+231 KNNYFANRNDGIL

-255 FYKEGELENQP
+255 FYKEGELENKDP
-266 SSQEGSKNIKNDMG
+266 SEKGSKDIDHDMG

-301 TDSQNYNPEPSNG
+301 TDSKNYNSEFNDE
-314 NYDREYGFTV
+314 YDREYGFTV
-324 VMETYPNEE
+324 VMETYPNKDEY
-333 EDGFGNNIINFN
+333 GNDIINFD
-345 TANIDM
+345 TADINM
-351 INEELVK
+351 INKELAK
-358 KNEDKIDYNL
+358 KDKIDDNL
-368 PYFMPKDLEIGGQT
+368 LYFMPKDLDIGGQT
-382 DKSKVPLV
+382 EKLKFPLV

-400 GKNAKGFLMTVV
+400 GHKAKGFLMTVV
-412 NFASNKLYIANNKG
+412 NAPSNKLYIANNKG
-426 NIVLL
+426 SIVLL
-431 PRDDEKKKAAAFF
+431 PRDDKNKKAAVFF
-444 YSPDIEQWEEDTEG
+444 YSPDIGQDED
-458 NIIKEHII
+458 EHII

-474 LFGSYTMG
+474 LFGSHTMG
-482 FLATAFTGG
+482 FLATAFTNPDNP
-491 GGSLK
+491 GSLK

-508 IVNGAKSIGIA
+508 IVNGANSIGIA

-527 GIGSS
+527 GMGSN

-550 NENNALNKKNKSFNT
+550 NENNTLNEDNKSFNT
-565 MKIIIADKGNETKDY
+565 MKIVIADKGNETEDY
-580 KSKIADE
+580 YSKIADE
-587 NLEIKEDGKEGKK
+587 NLEIKEDGEKGKE
-600 FKSQSNTTGND
+600 FKPQSNKKGND
-611 ERSVDNAIAIVYNAK
+611 ERSVDNAIAIVYDAN
-626 KPSSAMDLVKTDIQI
+626 KPSSVMDLAKTDIQI
-641 NANSTS
+641 NANSTN

-662 EENIGDEI
+662 ENNDAKIE
-670 KDSFDGKIVDKIK
+670 DSFHKKIVDKINK
-683 ENFKNDTNHVINING
+683 NFKNDTNHVINING
-698 GKNNVALYSANDE
+698 GKNNVALYSADK
-711 SEIMYNGNI
+711 SKIIYNGNI

-754 VGKDGSLIT
+754 VGKEDSLIT
-763 SNAII
+763 SSAVV

-773 KVIIK
+773 EVTVKK
-778 NGSDINMYLADNSNG
+778 GKKGSVINMNLADNSNG
-793 FYALNSLN
+793 FYALNPTNTN
-801 PNIQSSQP
+801 PQNSQP
-809 QIKIEEGVTVN
+809 QIKIKENVKVN

-834 HIDISGANINATG
+834 HIDLSGATIEATG

-854 IADGTNTS
+854 IASAGNAS

-871 TYDGDSYATYSSQN
+871 TYNGDSYATYSSQK

-901 SYGVALDYD
+901 SYGIALDYD
-910 KANNTYD
+910 KLTKNYD
-917 VKGLKG
+917 VKGLVG
-923 KVNIKPLSDKVNLF
+923 KVKIEPLSDKVNIF

-948 LFNDEGSALNLQ
+948 RFNNEDGALNLE
-960 DEDTIGAFRYKI
+960 DEGTIGVGTFSYKI

-1015 TNDEKIAFNFAKNIK
+1015 TDDEKIAFNFAKNIK

-1035 ITLDSGKTV
+1035 ITLGSGKTV
-1044 KADMNKDELKN
+1044 KAVMNEDELKN

-1072 KNKDETSITL
+1072 KKKNETSITL
-1082 KDNSKVIVDSKD
+1082 EDGSNVIVGRSD

-1107 GRVNT
+1107 GKVNT
-1112 DKSSLIKVG
+1112 DKGSSIKAG
-1121 SSNTENATGIYAVS
+1121 SSNTKNATGIYAVS
-1135 SDVTNDGT
+1135 SDVINGGT

-1150 SIGAMLYAQNTR
+1150 SIGAMLYAQNPEQ
-1162 PYSRAFIK
+1162 PYSQTFIDQRTSELK
-1170 QIGGDS
+1170 SSIINDG
-1176 KLNGFI
+1176 N
-1182 TNNGDIV
+1182 IV
-1189 VNGER
+1189 VNGEG
-1194 SAGIYVDNNFNKV
+1194 SAGIYVDNNLNND

-1218 INVNAANSMAM
+1218 IEVNAAHSIAM
-1229 ASSYSTLINKGNI
+1229 ASSNSTLTNKGNI
-1242 NLNKNSSS
+1242 NLNKNSTS

-1260 DEAQA
+1260 NEAQH
-1265 INSSSTLKNS
+1265 ISSRSTLKNS
-1275 GLISINSNHSTG
+1275 GRISIDSNHSAG
-1287 MLNKSVNNDSSTQL
+1287 MLNKSVINNSSTQL
-1301 LDGGKIISSKDA
+1301 LNGGEIISSKDTL
-1313 SKVTAISGKNIDVK
+1313 KVTAISGKNIDVK
-1327 NGSTIDLKGKN
+1327 DGSKIYLKGKN
-1338 SVGIYANNSS
+1338 SVGIYADNSS
-1348 NINIEENAEINISD
+1348 KINIEENAEISVGD
-1362 DSIVLYSKSDD
+1362 ESIILYSKSNDK
-1373 DTDIKYNIKNTEI
+1373 TNINYNIKNTEI
-1386 LGKNQTA
+1386 SDKNQTA

-1414 NVKGENSKALR
+1414 NVKGENSKALH
-1425 LKSIG
+1425 LKSMG

-1435 TFDDIAFNLKGKNN
+1435 TFDDITFNLKGKNN

-1455 GSTNISLGANSKIN
+1455 GNTNVSLGANSKIN

-1482 QDSDNETLT
+1482 QDSGNETLT

-1517 SPGIAINNGTINT
+1517 SPGIAINKGTINT
-1530 DDESVGMYGIEN
+1530 DDESVGMYGIDKE
-1542 KNVNLQNE
+1542 KVNLQNE
-1550 GEININKNA
+1550 NEININKNA
-1559 VAMYIKNGAATNSGK
+1559 VAMYIKNGAATNSGN
-1574 INVNGENGVGMYAKK
+1574 ININGENGVGMYAKK

-1596 EILANSQGAGMFSDE
+1596 EILANSQSIGMFGNE
-1611 DAKIL
+1611 DTKVS
-1616 NLNKILLNKENS
+1616 NLNKILLNNENS
-1628 IGIYT
+1628 VGIYT
-1633 KNEAVNKGN
+1633 KNKAVNKGN
-1642 ISLLGDSSVGIFAK
+1642 ISLLGDSSIGIFAK

-1663 IDFNSKG
+1663 IDLNSKG

-1679 MGKNIKNTG
+1679 VGDNIINTG

-1696 EIGMYG
+1696 EVGMYG
-1702 VGTSTNKAILTND
+1702 VGTSTNKAVLTND
-1715 GVINLNA
+1715 GTINLNA

-1742 VNAQNSIGIYANN
+1742 VNAQNSIGIYADN

-1799 DDEEI
+1799 DDEQI

-1827 DIAVNKNTKDF
+1827 DIEVNKNTQNF
-1838 EDFNIKY
+1838 EDFTVKY
-1845 DNETYNTE
+1845 DNKIYNTQ
-1853 NSVKLSKSQI
+1853 NSVKLSNSQI
-1863 ANNLDLSL
+1863 ANNLDLSFL
-1871 SNKTTNIEI
+1871 NKTTNIEI
-1880 PKNLDNK
+1880 PKNLDSN
-1887 SKEKRVKNNI
+1887 SKAKGVKNNI

-1920 KDDKIIL
+1920 INDKIIL

-1936 TNKKVINL
+1936 TNQKVINL

-1952 IDELDKSTAIKA
+1952 IDELDKSTATKA

-1976 TFDKNAKNNH
+1976 TFDKNAKNSH

-2001 IKKDSKYKDLY
+2001 IAKDSKYKDLY
-2012 IALDKKYEKA
+2012 IELDKKYEKA
-2022 IVGSNDKKI
+2022 IAGSSDKKV

-2037 LGKNEEFKLHKNL
+2037 LGKNEEFNLHKNL

-2062 TRAYSSADIYDREF
+2062 TRAYSSAEIYDREF

-2101 NQRVDGVLGYDK
+2101 DQRVDGVLGYDK

-2123 FNLQMDGT
+2123 FDLKMDGT

-2180 AATGSAREMKRYT
+2180 AATGSTREMKRYT
-2193 LNKDFWAK
+2193 LNKDFWTK

-2215 YKEYKFN
+2215 YKEYKFD

-2240 ENIKEKSGN
+2240 DNIKEKSGN

-2298 NKANNLARFKDANS
+2298 NKANNLARFKDTNS

>member
-1 MQKNIFLKVLIL
+1 MQKSIFLKVLVL
-13 LLSTHIS
+13 LLGTQMS

-38 SYQIGINWLWLKQKS
+38 SYQIGVNWLWLKQKS

-60 IDCLNHDGL
+60 IDGLNHDDL
-69 TTKTKNGDYIDKN
+69 TTKTKNGNYVDKN

-93 QEFLL
+93 EEFLL

-103 VPHFLAFN
+103 IPHFLAFN
-111 KSGGSELKII
+111 KSGGNELEIT
-121 NFDPIGLAK
+121 NFNTENIKK
-130 DIIIKKPSYGDK
+130 DISIKKPSYK
-142 DWNLEDMLPKT
+142 NNNWNLEDMLPQAK
-153 NSTNPFFDIPV
+153 STNPLFNIPTVGLISMPDI
-164 ASPVSVPDVKT
+164 AK
-175 PKQINDININLVG
+175 PKDIDEVNINIKG
-188 SGVVLYS
+188 SGALLS
-195 DAYYLNTEMENEY
+195 DKAYYLKTDY
-208 DKQSNF
+208 SSSGDQGNF
-214 SQVTFEKGTFL
+214 SQVTLEKGTFL
-225 KISPDF
+225 KVSPDRNN
-231 KNDYFANRNDGIL
+231 KNAGYL
-244 KIKDYKVTKPL
+244 KIKDYKATKPM
-255 FYKEGELENQP
+255 FYNNSIGNSIGDSEEKYTFYAN
-266 SSQEGSKNIKNDMG
+266 NDAK
-280 HFLNAIRTAPYT
+280 HFLYSLRTAPYNT
-292 KFKEGVKIY
+292 FKRDVKIY
-301 TDSQNYNPEPSNG
+301 MDSKSYNTDTRCCDYEF
-314 NYDREYGFTV
+314 GFAV
-324 VMETYPNEE
+324 VGETDPNTNFEKR
-333 EDGFGNNIINFN
+333 NISEINQGKKL
-345 TANIDM
+345 ID
-351 INEELVK
+351 VA
-358 KNEDKIDYNL
+358 L
-368 PYFMPKDLEIGGQT
+368 PYFMPKDLTINGIK

-390 YFENDGTVEI
+390 YFENEGIAEI
-400 GKNAKGFLMTVV
+400 GKTAKGFLMMVV
-412 NFASNKLYIANNKG
+412 RDHHSSRLHIYNNSG
-426 NIVLL
+426 DIVLL
-431 PRDDEKKKAAAFF
+431 TRDDDDEDKKAAVFF
-444 YSPDIEQWEEDTEG
+444 HSPDVPRENTSAIYT
-458 NIIKEHII
+458 
-466 NVNTGDIN
+466 NTGNIN
-474 LFGSYTMG
+474 LFGMYTVG
-482 FLATAFTGG
+482 YLATALETYLNE
-491 GGSLK
+491 ST
-496 DSILSFINDGNL
+496 LSFINDGNFVL
-508 IVNGAKSIGIA
+508 NGSNSIGMA
-519 IAGDKGDL
+519 IAGDRGDL
-527 GIGSS
+527 QPGSN
-532 VHAFKPITLRGD
+532 VHAFKPIILRGD
-544 ETIGFY
+544 KAIGFY
-550 NENNALNKKNKSFNT
+550 NANDALNKDNKSFST
-565 MKIIIADKGNETKDY
+565 MKVVIGDKGNETDFY
-580 KSKIADE
+580 ESKIVKGNQDE
-587 NLEIKEDGKEGKK
+587 PEEINIKEDDEDGIW
-600 FKSQSNTTGND
+600 FDYQSNIDDND
-611 ERSVDNAIAIVYNAK
+611 EESVDNAIAMIYN
-626 KPSSAMDLVKTDIQI
+626 PNSENSVMDNFVRTDIQI
-641 NANSTS
+641 NAHSTN
-647 GIGIYAKNGTIKLSG
+647 GIGIYAKSGTIKLL
-662 EENIGDEI
+662 NDITDDKI
-670 KDSFDGKIVDKIK
+670 KDSFDKKIVDKIK
-683 ENFKNDTNHVINING
+683 ENFKNGTNHVINING
-698 GKNNVALYSANDE
+698 GKNNTALYAKQDKNNNPSV
-711 SEIMYNGNI
+711 IIYNGNI

-734 DNRAILATDN
+734 DNRAILATDH
-744 GKIEFQGNLN
+744 GEIEFQGKLN
-754 VGKDGSLIT
+754 VGKEDSLIT
-763 SNAII
+763 SNAVV

-773 KVIIK
+773 KVTIK
-778 NGSDINMYLADNSNG
+778 NGSTIGSTINMNLADNSNG
-793 FYALNSLN
+793 FYASNSSN
-801 PNIQSSQP
+801 PANKNPKNSQP
-809 QIKIEEGVTVN
+809 QITIEEGVNVK
-820 LNGNGVGITAGNGG
+820 LNGDGVGIVAGNGG
-834 HIDISGANINATG
+834 HIDLQGATIEATG

-854 IADGTNTS
+854 IGNTS
-862 YINAEKATI
+862 YINAQNAVI
-871 TYDGDSYATYSSQN
+871 NYSGNSYATYSSQKD
-885 NAKINL
+885 AKINL
-891 NNATIKLKGN
+891 DKATIKLKGN
-901 SYGVALDYD
+901 SYGIALDYD

-917 VKGLKG
+917 VKGLMG
-923 KVNIKPLSDKVNLF
+923 KVNIKPLSDKVNIF
-937 TIKDYKDLRSS
+937 TIKDYNDLRSS
-948 LFNDEGSALNLQ
+948 RFNNEDGALKLEDEG
-960 DEDTIGAFRYKI
+960 TIGVGSFSYKI

-995 DSDIDKSLAGKK
+995 DSDIDKSLAGQS
-1007 GDKISKMQ
+1007 GDKISDMDTDDK
-1015 TNDEKIAFNFAKNIK
+1015 KIAFNFAKNIK

-1035 ITLDSGKTV
+1035 ITLGSGKTV
-1044 KADMNKDELKN
+1044 KAVMNKDELKN
-1055 LSMSKPFA
+1055 LSMNKPFA

-1082 KDNSKVIVDSKD
+1082 KDKSEVIVDRKEK
-1094 QKEDAGVGLYIDF
+1094 QKEAGVGLYIDF

-1112 DKSSLIKVG
+1112 EKNSLIKVG
-1121 SSNTENATGIYAVS
+1121 RSDTQKATGIYAVS
-1135 SDVTNDGT
+1135 SDVTNGGT
-1143 IQTDSSL
+1143 IQTDSSF
-1150 SIGAMLYAQNTR
+1150 SIGAMLYAQNTK
-1162 PYSRAFIK
+1162 PYSRSID
-1170 QIGGDS
+1170 Q
-1176 KLNGFI
+1176 NGFI

-1189 VNGER
+1189 VNGKR

-1207 QNAYTATNNKN
+1207 QNAYTATNKEN
-1218 INVNAANSMAM
+1218 INVNAVNSMAM
-1229 ASSYSTLINKGNI
+1229 ASSNSTLINKGNI

-1260 DEAQA
+1260 NEAQ
-1265 INSSSTLKNS
+1265 NTKSRSTLKNS
-1275 GLISINSNHSTG
+1275 GLISINSNHSAG
-1287 MLNKSVNNDSSTQL
+1287 MLNKSVINDSSTQL
-1301 LDGGKIISSKDA
+1301 LDGGRITSSKDA
-1313 SKVTAISGKNIDVK
+1313 SKVTAISGKNIDVE
-1327 NGSTIDLKGKN
+1327 NGSTIDLRGKN
-1338 SVGIYANNSS
+1338 SVGIYADNSS
-1348 NINIEENAEINISD
+1348 IVNVKENAQISVGD
-1362 DSIVLYSKSDD
+1362 ESIILYSKSGDKTNINYD
-1373 DTDIKYNIKNTEI
+1373 IKNTEI
-1386 LGKNQTA
+1386 SGKNQTA
-1393 IYLENSK
+1393 IYLENITQ
-1400 ENANKLTLVPNSVF
+1400 NANKLTLVPNSVF
-1414 NVKGENSKALR
+1414 NVNGENSKALH

-1430 NPSNY
+1430 NPSSY
-1435 TFDDIAFNLKGKNN
+1435 TFDDITFNLKGKNN

-1455 GSTNISLGANSKIN
+1455 GSTNVSLGANSKIN

-1482 QDSDNETLT
+1482 QDSDNKTIT

-1517 SPGIAINNGTINT
+1517 SPGIAINKGTINT

-1574 INVNGENGVGMYAKK
+1574 ININGENGVGMYAKK

-1663 IDFNSKG
+1663 INLSSKG

-1679 MGKNIKNTG
+1679 VGENIKNTG

-1696 EIGMYG
+1696 EVGMYG
-1702 VGTSTNKAILTND
+1702 IGTSTNKAVLTND

-1730 KFADIKNSGDIN
+1730 KFANIKNSGDIN

-1760 TGKITLNA
+1760 TGKITLNV

-1804 DITLPGIASFS
+1804 DIALPGIASFS

-1887 SKEKRVKNNI
+1887 SKKKRVKKNI
-1897 VAMYADTSGVN
+1897 VAMYADTSGVK
-1908 LTKPIKGLDNLN
+1908 LTKPIKGLGNLN
-1920 KDDKIIL
+1920 KNDKIIL
-1927 YVGAEAANY
+1927 YIGAEAANY

-1952 IDELDKSTAIKA
+1952 IDELDESTATKA

-2001 IKKDSKYKDLY
+2001 ITKDSKYKDLY

-2037 LGKNEEFKLHKNL
+2037 LGKNEEFNLHKNL

-2086 TDTTKFKVFGANTKR
+2086 TDTTKFKIFGANTKR
-2101 NQRVDGVLGYDK
+2101 DQRVDGVLGYDK

-2123 FNLQMDGT
+2123 FDLKMDGT

-2193 LNKDFWAK
+2193 LDKDFWAK
-2201 SKYYTLGFDVKNSF
+2201 SKYYTLGFDFKNSF
-2215 YKEYKFN
+2215 YKEYKFD

-2240 ENIKEKSGN
+2240 DNIKEKSGN

-2273 THLLDENSYFNI
+2273 THLLDESSYFNI

-2298 NKANNLARFKDANS
+2298 NRANNLARFKDTNS

-2351 KDRFIGLDLRIKF
+2351 KDRFIGLDLRVKF

>member
-1 MQKNIFLKVLIL
+1 MQKNIFLKVLVLVLGTQICL
-13 LLSTHIS
+13 N
-20 LSAKS
+20 AKN

-31 TGLDDNH
+31 TSLDDNH
-38 SYQIGINWLWLKQKS
+38 SYQIGVNWLWLKQKS

-60 IDCLNHDGL
+60 IDGLNHDGL

-93 QEFLL
+93 EEFLL

-103 VPHFLAFN
+103 VPHFLAKNKMGENELEITNFN
-111 KSGGSELKII
+111 TENIK
-121 NFDPIGLAK
+121 K
-130 DIIIKKPSYGDK
+130 DISIKKPSYENK
-142 DWNLEDMLPKT
+142 DWNLKDMLPQAK
-153 NSTNPFFDIPV
+153 STNPLFNIPTVGLISMPDISKPENIDEV
-164 ASPVSVPDVKT
+164 
-175 PKQINDININLVG
+175 NINIKG
-188 SGVVLYS
+188 SGAVLS
-195 DAYYLNTEMENEY
+195 SNAYYLNKESS
-208 DKQSNF
+208 QGNF
-214 SQVTFEKGTFL
+214 SQVTLEKGTFL
-225 KISPDF
+225 KVSPDSS
-231 KNDYFANRNDGIL
+231 NPNAGYL
-244 KIKDYKVTKPL
+244 KIKDYKATMPM
-255 FYKEGELENQP
+255 FYKKSIGDLEEQYTFYA
-266 SSQEGSKNIKNDMG
+266 NDDTG
-280 HFLNAIRTAPYT
+280 HFLYTLRTAPYNT
-292 KFKEGVKIY
+292 FKKDVKIY
-301 TDSQNYNPEPSNG
+301 MDSKSYNPIEGCCSI
-314 NYDREYGFTV
+314 EFGFAV
-324 VMETYPNEE
+324 VGETN
-333 EDGFGNNIINFN
+333 DNNNF
-345 TANIDM
+345 
-351 INEELVK
+351 EK
-358 KNEDKIDYNL
+358 KNISEINQKIPPTGKLIDVAL
-368 PYFMPKDLEIGGQT
+368 PYFMPKNLTINGTD

-390 YFENDGTVEI
+390 YFENEGIAEI
-400 GKNAKGFLMTVV
+400 GKTAKGFLMMVV
-412 NFASNKLYIANNKG
+412 NDSYSSRLHIYNNSG
-426 NIVLL
+426 DIVLL
-431 PRDDEKKKAAAFF
+431 PRDDDEDKKAAVFF
-444 YSPDIEQWEEDTEG
+444 HSPDVSRKNTSAIYT
-458 NIIKEHII
+458 
-466 NVNTGDIN
+466 NTGNIN
-474 LFGSYTMG
+474 LFGMHTVGY
-482 FLATAFTGG
+482 LASARDKY
-491 GGSLK
+491 LK
-496 DSILSFINDGNL
+496 DSTLSFINDGNFIL
-508 IVNGAKSIGIA
+508 NGANSIGMA
-519 IAGDKGDL
+519 IAGNRGDL
-527 GIGSS
+527 KSGSN
-532 VHAFKPITLRGD
+532 VHTFKPIILRGD
-544 ETIGFY
+544 KAIGFY
-550 NENNALNKKNKSFNT
+550 NENDALNEGNKSFST
-565 MKIIIADKGNETKDY
+565 MKVVIGDKGNETDIY
-580 KSKIADE
+580 ESKIVKESQDE
-587 NLEIKEDGKEGKK
+587 PKVDIKEDAEEGKK
-600 FKSQSNTTGND
+600 FDPQSNIAGNNKK
-611 ERSVDNAIAIVYNAK
+611 SVDNAIAMIYNPNSK
-626 KPSSAMDLVKTDIQI
+626 NSVMDNFVRTDIQI
-641 NANSTS
+641 NANSTN
-647 GIGIYAKNGTIKLSG
+647 GIGIYTKRGTIKLL
-662 EENIGDEI
+662 NDITDDKI
-670 KDSFDGKIVDKIK
+670 KDSFDKKIVDKIN
-683 ENFKNDTNHVINING
+683 ENFKNSANHIINING
-698 GKNNVALYSANDE
+698 GKNNTALYAKQNKNNNPSV
-711 SEIMYNGNI
+711 IIYNGDI
-720 NINGGKDFEGKEST
+720 NINAGKDFKGNEST
-734 DNRAILATDN
+734 DNKAIMALN
-744 GKIEFQGNLN
+744 KGNVEFEGNLN

-768 YSDNA
+768 YSDDA
-773 KVIIK
+773 EVTIK
-778 NGSDINMYLADNSNG
+778 KDSIINMYLSDSSNG
-793 FYALNSLN
+793 FYASNFSK
-801 PNIQSSQP
+801 PNIQSSKP
-809 QIKIEEGVTVN
+809 QIKIEEGAKIN
-820 LNGNGVGITAGNGG
+820 LNGDGVGIVAGSGG
-834 HIDISGANINATG
+834 YIDLSGATIKATG

-854 IADGTNTS
+854 IASDGNTS
-862 YINAEKATI
+862 YINAQNATI
-871 TYDGDSYATYSSQN
+871 TYDGDSYATYSSQKD
-885 NAKINL
+885 AKIDL
-891 NNATIKLKGN
+891 DNATINLMGN

-1072 KNKDETSITL
+1072 TKKDETSITL
-1082 KDNSKVIVDSKD
+1082 KDKSKVIVDGKED
-1094 QKEDAGVGLYIDF
+1094 QKEAGVGLYIDF
-1107 GRVNT
+1107 GNVNT
-1112 DKSSLIKVG
+1112 EKNSLIKVG
-1121 SSNTENATGIYAVS
+1121 GSDTTNATGIYAVS

-1275 GLISINSNHSTG
+1275 GLISINSNHSAG

-1393 IYLENSK
+1393 IYLENNK
-1400 ENANKLTLVPNSVF
+1400 ENANKLILVPNSVF
-1414 NVKGENSKALR
+1414 NVKGENSKALH

-1430 NPSNY
+1430 NPSSY
-1435 TFDDIAFNLKGKNN
+1435 TFDDITFNLKGKNN

-1679 MGKNIKNTG
+1679 VGENIKNTG

-1696 EIGMYG
+1696 EVGMYG
-1702 VGTSTNKAILTND
+1702 VGTSTNKAVLTND

-1804 DITLPGIASFS
+1804 NIALPGIASFR

-1827 DIAVNKNTKDF
+1827 DIEVNKNTQNF
-1838 EDFNIKY
+1838 EDFNVKY
-1845 DNETYNTE
+1845 DNKIYNTQ
-1853 NSVKLSKSQI
+1853 NSVKLSNSQI
-1863 ANNLDLSL
+1863 ANNLDLSFL
-1871 SNKTTNIEI
+1871 NKTTNIEI

-1887 SKEKRVKNNI
+1887 SKKKSVKKNI

-1908 LTKPIKGLDNLN
+1908 LTKPIKGLDKLN
-1920 KDDKIIL
+1920 KNDKIIL

-1936 TNKKVINL
+1936 TNERVINL

-1952 IDELDKSTAIKA
+1952 IDELDKSTATKA

-2001 IKKDSKYKDLY
+2001 ITKDSKYKDLY
-2012 IALDKKYEKA
+2012 IELDKKYEKA

-2037 LGKNEEFKLHKNL
+2037 LGKNEEFNLHKNL

-2062 TRAYSSADIYDREF
+2062 TRAYSSAEIYDREF

-2086 TDTTKFKVFGANTKR
+2086 TDTTKFKIFGANTKR
-2101 NQRVDGVLGYDK
+2101 DQRADGVLGYDK

-2145 FKNDYKSKED
+2145 FNNDYKSKED

-2193 LNKDFWAK
+2193 LDKDFWAK

-2215 YKEYKFN
+2215 YKEYKFD

-2240 ENIKEKSGN
+2240 DNIKEKSGN

-2298 NKANNLARFKDANS
+2298 NRANNLARFKDTNS

-2351 KDRFIGLDLRIKF
+2351 KDKFIGLDLRIKF

>member
-1 MQKNIFLKVLIL
+1 MQKSIFLKVLVL
-13 LLSTHIS
+13 LLGTQMS

-38 SYQIGINWLWLKQKS
+38 SYQIGVNWLWLKQKS

-60 IDCLNHDGL
+60 IDGSNHDGL

-82 LLKRHITEIEN
+82 LLKKHITEIEN
-93 QEFLL
+93 EKLL
-98 GSGYE
+98 LSSGYE
-103 VPHFLAFN
+103 IPHFLAKN
-111 KSGGSELKII
+111 KSGGNELKII

-130 DIIIKKPSYGDK
+130 DIIIKKPSYENNN
-142 DWNLEDMLPKT
+142 WNLKDMLPNAK
-153 NSTNPFFDIPV
+153 STNPFFDIPV
-164 ASPVSVPDVKT
+164 ASPVPVPNVNK
-175 PKQINDININLVG
+175 PKPINNININLVG

-195 DAYYLNTEMENEY
+195 DAYYLNTKMEDQYE
-208 DKQSNF
+208 KQSNF

-231 KNDYFANRNDGIL
+231 KDNNFKKRNDGIL
-244 KIKDYKVTKPL
+244 KIKDYQVTKPL
-255 FYKEGELENQP
+255 FYNEGELEHKDP
-266 SSQEGSKNIKNDMG
+266 SEEGSTDIKKDMG

-292 KFKEGVKIY
+292 KFKKGVKIY
-301 TDSQNYNPEPSNG
+301 TDSKSYNPESSIVSNG
-314 NYDREYGFTV
+314 YDREYGFTV

-333 EDGFGNNIINFN
+333 YNYNLYKDIINFE
-345 TANIDM
+345 TADIGK
-351 INEELVK
+351 INDKLA
-358 KNEDKIDYNL
+358 NDEDKIDDNL
-368 PYFMPKDLEIGGQT
+368 TYFMPKDLEIGGQK

-390 YFENDGTVEI
+390 YFENEGTVEI
-400 GKNAKGFLMTVV
+400 ADKAKGFLMTVV
-412 NFASNKLYIANNKG
+412 NLASNKLYIANNKG
-426 NIVLL
+426 SIVLL
-431 PRDDEKKKAAAFF
+431 PRYNEDKKAAVFF
-444 YSPDIEQWEEDTEG
+444 YSPDIGQEEDT
-458 NIIKEHII
+458 KEHII

-474 LFGSYTMG
+474 LFGSHTMG
-482 FLATAFTGG
+482 FLATAAFEDDY

-527 GIGSS
+527 GTGSN

-550 NENNALNKKNKSFNT
+550 NENNTLNKDNKSFNT
-565 MKIIIADKGNETKDY
+565 MKIIIADKGNETDDY
-580 KSKIADE
+580 KSKIANDK
-587 NLEIKEDGKEGKK
+587 LDIKEDGEEGKI
-600 FKSQSNTTGND
+600 FKSQSNKASND
-611 ERSVDNAIAIVYNAK
+611 ERSVDNAIAIVYNANE
-626 KPSSAMDLVKTDIQI
+626 PSSVMDLAKTDIQI
-641 NANSTS
+641 NANSTN

-662 EENIGDEI
+662 ENNDAKIE
-670 KDSFDGKIVDKIK
+670 DSFDEKIVNKIN

-698 GKNNVALYSANDE
+698 GKNNVALYSVNDK
-711 SEIMYNGNI
+711 SKIIYNGDI

-734 DNRAILATDN
+734 DNKAILAADH
-744 GKIEFQGNLN
+744 GEIEFQGKLN
-754 VGKDGSLIT
+754 VGKDDSLIT
-763 SNAII
+763 SNAVV

-773 KVIIK
+773 KVTIK

-793 FYALNSLN
+793 FYASNSSDPTNKN
-801 PNIQSSQP
+801 PQNSQS
-809 QIKIEEGVTVN
+809 QIKIEKDANVK

-834 HIDISGANINATG
+834 HIDLSGATIEATG

-854 IADGTNTS
+854 IADVENTS
-862 YINAEKATI
+862 YINAKNATI

-891 NNATIKLKGN
+891 DNATIKLNGN
-901 SYGVALDYD
+901 SYGIALDYD

-917 VKGLKG
+917 VKGLMG
-923 KVNIKPLSDKVNLF
+923 KVKIKPLSDKVNLF
-937 TIKDYKDLRSS
+937 TIKDYKDLQSS
-948 LFNDEGSALNLQ
+948 LFKDEGSALNLKY
-960 DEDTIGAFRYKI
+960 EGTIGGGSFSYEI

-995 DSDIDKSLAGKK
+995 DSDIDKSLAGQK
-1007 GDKISKMQ
+1007 GDKISDMK
-1015 TNDEKIAFNFAKNIK
+1015 TDDEKIAFNFAKNIK
-1030 IQRAN
+1030 IQRAK

-1072 KNKDETSITL
+1072 TKKDETSITL

-1107 GRVNT
+1107 GKVNT
-1112 DKSSLIKVG
+1112 DKSSEIKVG

-1135 SDVTNDGT
+1135 SDVTNGGT

-1150 SIGAMLYAQNTR
+1150 SIGAMLYAQNTG
-1162 PYSRAFIK
+1162 PYSRAFID
-1170 QIGGDS
+1170 Q
-1176 KLNGFI
+1176 NGFI
-1182 TNNGDIV
+1182 INNGDIV

-1194 SAGIYVDNNFNKV
+1194 SAGIYVDNNLNKDKS
-1207 QNAYTATNNKN
+1207 AYTATNKKN
-1218 INVNAANSMAM
+1218 INVNAAKSIAM
-1229 ASSYSTLINKGNI
+1229 ASSNSALSNEGNI
-1242 NLNKNSSS
+1242 NLNENSDS
-1250 SIAMYGKEFQ
+1250 SIAMYGKDLQGE
-1260 DEAQA
+1260 
-1265 INSSSTLKNS
+1265 SSSILKNS
-1275 GLISINSNHSTG
+1275 GLISINSNHSAG
-1287 MLNKSVNNDSSTQL
+1287 MLNKSVNNGSSTQL
-1301 LDGGKIISSKDA
+1301 LGGGEITSSKNT

-1327 NGSTIDLKGKN
+1327 NGSKINLKGKN
-1338 SVGIYANNSS
+1338 SVGIYADNSS
-1348 NINIEENAEINISD
+1348 NVNVEENAEISIGD
-1362 DSIVLYSKSDD
+1362 DSIILYSKSNDG
-1373 DTDIKYNIKNTEI
+1373 TIINYNIKNTEI
-1386 LGKNQTA
+1386 SGKNQTA

-1400 ENANKLTLVPNSVF
+1400 ENANTLILTSNSVF
-1414 NVKGENSKALR
+1414 DVKGEDSKALH

-1435 TFDDIAFNLKGKNN
+1435 TFNDIAFNLKGKNN

-1455 GSTNISLGANSKIN
+1455 NSTNVNLGANSKIN

-1482 QDSDNETLT
+1482 QGNNDETLT
-1491 ITNKGTINVAKS
+1491 ITNEGTINVAKS

-1517 SPGIAINNGTINT
+1517 SPGIAINKGTINT
-1530 DDESVGMYGIEN
+1530 DDESVGMYGIDYE
-1542 KNVNLQNE
+1542 KVNLQNE
-1550 GEININKNA
+1550 NEININKNA

-1574 INVNGENGVGMYAKK
+1574 ININGENGVGMYAKN

-1596 EILANSQGAGMFSDE
+1596 EILANSQGIGMFGNE
-1611 DAKIL
+1611 DTKVS
-1616 NLNKILLNKENS
+1616 NLNKILLNNKNS
-1628 IGIYT
+1628 VGIYT

-1642 ISLLGDSSVGIFAK
+1642 ISLLGDSSIGIFAK

-1663 IDFNSKG
+1663 IDLNSKG

-1679 MGKNIKNTG
+1679 VGDNIINTG

-1696 EIGMYG
+1696 EVGMYG
-1702 VGTSTNKAILTND
+1702 VGTSADRAILIND
-1715 GVINLNA
+1715 GAINLNA

-1742 VNAQNSIGIYANN
+1742 VNAKNSIGIYADN

-1804 DITLPGIASFS
+1804 NIALPGIASFR

-1827 DIAVNKNTKDF
+1827 DIEVNKNTQNF
-1838 EDFNIKY
+1838 EDFNVKY
-1845 DNETYNTE
+1845 DNKIYNTQ
-1853 NSVKLSKSQI
+1853 NSVKLSNSQI
-1863 ANNLDLSL
+1863 ANNLDLSFL
-1871 SNKTTNIEI
+1871 NKTTNIEI

-1887 SKEKRVKNNI
+1887 SKKKSVKKNI

-1908 LTKPIKGLDNLN
+1908 LTKPIKGLDKLN
-1920 KDDKIIL
+1920 KNDKIIL

-1936 TNKKVINL
+1936 TNERVINL

-1952 IDELDKSTAIKA
+1952 IDELDKSTATKA

-2001 IKKDSKYKDLY
+2001 ITKDSKYKDLY
-2012 IALDKKYEKA
+2012 IELDKKYEKA

-2037 LGKNEEFKLHKNL
+2037 LGKNEEFNLHKNL

-2062 TRAYSSADIYDREF
+2062 TRAYSSAEIYDREF

-2086 TDTTKFKVFGANTKR
+2086 TDTTKFKIFGANTKR
-2101 NQRVDGVLGYDK
+2101 DQRADGVLGYDK

-2145 FKNDYKSKED
+2145 FNNDYKSKED

-2193 LNKDFWAK
+2193 LDKDFWAK

-2215 YKEYKFN
+2215 YKEYKFD

-2240 ENIKEKSGN
+2240 DNIKEKSGN

-2298 NKANNLARFKDANS
+2298 NRANNLARFKDTNS

-2351 KDRFIGLDLRIKF
+2351 KDKFIGLDLRIKF

>member
-1 MQKNIFLKVLIL
+1 MQKSIFLKVLVL
-13 LLSTHIS
+13 LLGTQMS

-60 IDCLNHDGL
+60 IDGSNHDGL

-82 LLKRHITEIEN
+82 LLKKHIKEIEN
-93 QEFLL
+93 EKLL
-98 GSGYE
+98 LSSGYE
-103 VPHFLAFN
+103 IPHFLAKN
-111 KSGGSELKII
+111 KMGENELKIT
-121 NFDPIGLAK
+121 NFNPV
-130 DIIIKKPSYGDK
+130 IIEKEISIKKPSYGDK

-195 DAYYLNTEMENEY
+195 DAYYLNTEMEDEY
-208 DKQSNF
+208 TKQSNF

-255 FYKEGELENQP
+255 FYNEGELENEP
-266 SSQEGSKNIKNDMG
+266 SSQEGSKDINNDMG

-324 VMETYPNEE
+324 VMETYPNE
-333 EDGFGNNIINFN
+333 DQDYNYGTINFK
-345 TANIDM
+345 TADIDM
-351 INEELVK
+351 INEELAK
-358 KNEDKIDYNL
+358 KDEDKIDDNL
-368 PYFMPKDLEIGGQT
+368 PYFMPKDLEIGRQT

-390 YFENDGTVEI
+390 YFENNGTVEI

-412 NFASNKLYIANNKG
+412 YDPASNKLYIANNKG

-431 PRDDEKKKAAAFF
+431 PRGDESKKAAVFF
-444 YSPDIEQWEEDTEG
+444 YSPDIGQEEDT
-458 NIIKEHII
+458 KEHVI

-527 GIGSS
+527 GTGSN

-550 NENNALNKKNKSFNT
+550 NENNALNKDNKSFNT
-565 MKIIIADKGNETKDY
+565 MKIVIADKGNETEGY
-580 KSKIADE
+580 YSKIADE
-587 NLEIKEDGKEGKK
+587 NLEIKEDGEEGKE
-600 FKSQSNTTGND
+600 FDPQSNKTGND
-611 ERSVDNAIAIVYNAK
+611 ERSVDNAIAIVYNAN
-626 KPSSAMDLVKTDIQI
+626 KPSSVMDLVKTDIQI

-647 GIGIYAKNGTIKLSG
+647 GIGIYAKNGTIRLSG
-662 EENIGDEI
+662 ENSDAKIE
-670 KDSFDGKIVDKIK
+670 DSFDTKIVKKIK
-683 ENFKNDTNHVINING
+683 ENFKNSDNHVINING
-698 GKNNVALYSANDE
+698 GKNNVALYSADK
-711 SEIMYNGNI
+711 SKIIYNGNI

-734 DNRAILATDN
+734 DNRAILATDQ
-744 GKIEFQGNLN
+744 GEIEFQGKLN

-763 SNAII
+763 SNAVV

-773 KVIIK
+773 EVTVKK
-778 NGSDINMYLADNSNG
+778 GKKGSVINMNLADNSNG

-801 PNIQSSQP
+801 PTNPNPQNSQS
-809 QIKIEEGVTVN
+809 QIKIEKGVEVN
-820 LNGNGVGITAGNGG
+820 LNGNGVGIVAGNGG

-854 IADGTNTS
+854 IATNAS

-871 TYDGDSYATYSSQN
+871 TYDGDSYATYSSQKD
-885 NAKINL
+885 AKINL
-891 NNATIKLKGN
+891 DNATINLEGN
-901 SYGVALDYD
+901 SYGIALDYD

-917 VKGLKG
+917 VKGLTG
-923 KVNIKPLSDKVNLF
+923 KVKIKPLSDKVNLF
-937 TIKDYKDLRSS
+937 TIKDYKDLKSS
-948 LFNDEGSALNLQ
+948 LFDDEGSALNLQ
-960 DEDTIGAFRYKI
+960 DEDIIDAFSYKI
-972 DRSDP
+972 DRNDP

-989 LENFLI
+989 LKNFLI
-995 DSDIDKSLAGKK
+995 DSDIDKSIAGKK
-1007 GDKISKMQ
+1007 GDTISKMQ

-1044 KADMNKDELKN
+1044 KADMNEDELKN
-1055 LSMSKPFA
+1055 LSMNKPFA

-1082 KDNSKVIVDSKD
+1082 KDKSEVIVDHKEK
-1094 QKEDAGVGLYIDF
+1094 QKEAGVGLYIDF

-1112 DKSSLIKVG
+1112 EKNSLIKVG
-1121 SSNTENATGIYAVS
+1121 SSDTKKATGIYAVS
-1135 SDVTNDGT
+1135 SDVTNGGT
-1143 IQTDSSL
+1143 IQTDSSF
-1150 SIGAMLYAQNTR
+1150 SIGAMLYAQNTK
-1162 PYSRAFIK
+1162 PYSRSID
-1170 QIGGDS
+1170 Q
-1176 KLNGFI
+1176 NGFI
-1182 TNNGDIV
+1182 INNGDIV

-1194 SAGIYVDNNFNKV
+1194 SAGIYVDNNLNKD
-1207 QNAYTATNNKN
+1207 QNAYTATNKKN
-1218 INVNAANSMAM
+1218 INVKAAKSIAM
-1229 ASSYSTLINKGNI
+1229 ASSNSTLTNEGNI
-1242 NLNKNSSS
+1242 NLNEKSNS

-1260 DEAQA
+1260 DEKQTT
-1265 INSSSTLKNS
+1265 NSISTLKNS
-1275 GLISINSNHSTG
+1275 GRISINSNHSAG

-1301 LDGGKIISSKDA
+1301 LNGGEIISSKNT

-1327 NGSTIDLKGKN
+1327 NDSKIDLRGKN
-1338 SVGIYANNSS
+1338 SVGIYADNSS
-1348 NINIEENAEINISD
+1348 IVNVKENAKISVGD
-1362 DSIVLYSKSDD
+1362 DSIILYSKSDD
-1373 DTDIKYNIKNTEI
+1373 KTNIDYNIKNTEI
-1386 LGKNQTA
+1386 SGKNQTA

-1414 NVKGENSKALR
+1414 NVKGENSKALH

-1455 GSTNISLGANSKIN
+1455 NSTNVNLGANSKIN

-1482 QDSDNETLT
+1482 QGNNDETLT

-1517 SPGIAINNGTINT
+1517 SPGIAINKGTINT
-1530 DDESVGMYGIEN
+1530 DDESVGMYGIDDE
-1542 KNVNLQNE
+1542 KVNLQNE
-1550 GEININKNA
+1550 NEININKNA

-1574 INVNGENGVGMYAKK
+1574 ININGKNGVGMYAKN

-1596 EILANSQGAGMFSDE
+1596 EILANSQGIGMFGNKDTKVS
-1611 DAKIL
+1611 

-1656 NILNEGV
+1656 NILNDGV
-1663 IDFNSKG
+1663 INLSSKG

-1679 MGKNIKNTG
+1679 VGENIKNTG

-1696 EIGMYG
+1696 EVGMYG
-1702 VGTSTNKAILTND
+1702 VGTSADRAILTND
-1715 GVINLNA
+1715 GAINLNA

-1804 DITLPGIASFS
+1804 DIALPGIASFS

-1845 DNETYNTE
+1845 DNETYNTQ
-1853 NSVKLSKSQI
+1853 NSVKLSNSQI
-1863 ANNLDLSL
+1863 ANNLDLSFL
-1871 SNKTTNIEI
+1871 NKTTNIEI

-1887 SKEKRVKNNI
+1887 SKKKRVKKNI

-1927 YVGAEAANY
+1927 YIGAEAANY

-2001 IKKDSKYKDLY
+2001 ITKDSKYKDLY
-2012 IALDKKYEKA
+2012 IELDKKYEKA

-2101 NQRVDGVLGYDK
+2101 DQRVDGVLGYDK

-2123 FNLQMDGT
+2123 FNLKMDGT

-2161 GYYVDRK
+2161 GYYIDRK

-2180 AATGSAREMKRYT
+2180 AATGSAREIKRYT
-2193 LNKDFWAK
+2193 LDKDFWAK

-2215 YKEYKFN
+2215 YKEYKFD

-2240 ENIKEKSGN
+2240 DNIKEKSGN

-2262 IRPNLGIELGY
+2262 IRPNIGVELGY
-2273 THLLDENSYFNI
+2273 THLLDENSYFNV

-2298 NKANNLARFKDANS
+2298 NRANNLARFKDANS
-2312 YFSLPKEDKEDK
+2312 YFSLPKEEKEDK

-2351 KDRFIGLDLRIKF
+2351 KDRFIGLDLRVKF

>member
-1 MQKNIFLKVLIL
+1 MQKSIFLKVLVL
-13 LLSTHIS
+13 LLGTQMS

-38 SYQIGINWLWLKQKS
+38 SYQIGVNWLWLKQKS
-53 PNSFSNN
+53 SNHF
-60 IDCLNHDGL
+60 LNKTNGQTSEDL
-69 TTKTKNGDYIDKN
+69 TTKIRNGDYVDKN
-82 LLKRHITEIEN
+82 LLKKHITEIEN
-93 QEFLL
+93 EKLL
-98 GSGYE
+98 LSSGYE
-103 VPHFLAFN
+103 IPHFLAKN

-142 DWNLEDMLPKT
+142 DWNLKDMLPKA
-153 NSTNPFFDIPV
+153 NSTNPLFDIPV
-164 ASPVSVPDVKT
+164 TSQVPVSDVKK
-175 PKQINDININLVG
+175 PKPINDININLVG

-195 DAYYLNTEMENEY
+195 DAYYLNTEMEDQYE
-208 DKQSNF
+208 KQSNF

-231 KNDYFANRNDGIL
+231 KKDEYYDRNDGIL

-255 FYKEGELENQP
+255 FYNEGELENKP
-266 SSQEGSKNIKNDMG
+266 SSEEGSTDIKKDMG

-292 KFKEGVKIY
+292 KFKKGVKIY
-301 TDSQNYNPEPSNG
+301 TDSQDYNTEAPDS
-314 NYDREYGFTV
+314 YDREYGFTV

-333 EDGFGNNIINFN
+333 YNYNLYKDIINFE
-345 TANIDM
+345 TADIGK
-351 INEELVK
+351 INDKLA
-358 KNEDKIDYNL
+358 NDEDKIDDNL
-368 PYFMPKDLEIGGQT
+368 TYFMPKDLEIGGQK

-390 YFENDGTVEI
+390 YFENEGTVEI
-400 GKNAKGFLMTVV
+400 ADKAKGFLMTVV
-412 NFASNKLYIANNKG
+412 NLASNKLYIANNKG
-426 NIVLL
+426 SIVLL
-431 PRDDEKKKAAAFF
+431 PRYDEDQKAAVFF
-444 YSPDIEQWEEDTEG
+444 YSPDIGQEPDT
-458 NIIKEHII
+458 KEHII

-474 LFGSYTMG
+474 LFGSHTMG
-482 FLATAFTGG
+482 FLATAAFEDDY

-527 GIGSS
+527 GTGSN

-550 NENNALNKKNKSFNT
+550 NENNTLNKDNKSFNT
-565 MKIIIADKGNETKDY
+565 MKIIIADKGNETEDY
-580 KSKIADE
+580 YSKIADK
-587 NLEIKEDGKEGKK
+587 NLEIKEDGEEGKI

-611 ERSVDNAIAIVYNAK
+611 ERSVDNAIAIVYDAN
-626 KPSSAMDLVKTDIQI
+626 KPSSVMDLARTDIQI
-641 NANSTS
+641 NANSTN

-662 EENIGDEI
+662 ENNDAKII
-670 KDSFDGKIVDKIK
+670 DSFDEKIVNKIN

-698 GKNNVALYSANDE
+698 GKNNVALYSADK
-711 SEIMYNGNI
+711 SKIIYNGDI

-734 DNRAILATDN
+734 DNRAILATDQ
-744 GKIEFQGNLN
+744 GEIEFQGKLN
-754 VGKDGSLIT
+754 VGKDDSLIT
-763 SNAII
+763 SNAVV
-768 YSDNA
+768 YSDDA
-773 KVIIK
+773 EVTIK
-778 NGSDINMYLADNSNG
+778 KDSTINMNLADNSNG

-801 PNIQSSQP
+801 PTNPNPQNSQS
-809 QIKIEEGVTVN
+809 QIKIEEGVNVK
-820 LNGNGVGITAGNGG
+820 LNGNGVGIVAGNGG
-834 HIDISGANINATG
+834 YIDLSGATIEATG

-854 IADGTNTS
+854 IATNAS
-862 YINAEKATI
+862 YINAEKAII

-891 NNATIKLKGN
+891 DNATIKLNGN
-901 SYGVALDYD
+901 SYGIALDYD

-917 VKGLKG
+917 VKGLMG
-923 KVNIKPLSDKVNLF
+923 KVKIKPLSDKVNLF
-937 TIKDYKDLRSS
+937 TIKDYKDLQSS
-948 LFNDEGSALNLQ
+948 LFKDEGSALNLKDQ
-960 DEDTIGAFRYKI
+960 DNIGSDFSYEI

-995 DSDIDKSLAGKK
+995 DSNIDKSLAGQS
-1007 GDKISKMQ
+1007 GDRISKMRN
-1015 TNDEKIAFNFAKNIK
+1015 NDEKIAFNFAKNIK

-1035 ITLDSGKTV
+1035 ITLGGGKTV
-1044 KADMNKDELKN
+1044 KAVMNKDELKN

-1072 KNKDETSITL
+1072 TKKDETSITL
-1082 KDNSKVIVDSKD
+1082 KNNSKVIVDSKD
-1094 QKEDAGVGLYIDF
+1094 QKKEAGVGLYIDF
-1107 GRVNT
+1107 GKVNT
-1112 DKSSLIKVG
+1112 DKGSSIKVG
-1121 SSNTENATGIYAVS
+1121 SSNTKKATGIYAVS

-1150 SIGAMLYAQNTR
+1150 SIGAMLYAQNPEQ
-1162 PYSRAFIK
+1162 PYSQTFIDHNELK
-1170 QIGGDS
+1170 S
-1176 KLNGFI
+1176 SI

-1194 SAGIYVDNNFNKV
+1194 SAGIYVDNNLNKN
-1207 QNAYTATNNKN
+1207 QNAYIATNNNN
-1218 INVNAANSMAM
+1218 IEVNAANSIAM
-1229 ASSYSTLINKGNI
+1229 ASSNSTLTNEGNI
-1242 NLNKNSSS
+1242 NLNENSNS

-1260 DEAQA
+1260 DEKQTT
-1265 INSSSTLKNS
+1265 NSISTLKNS
-1275 GLISINSNHSTG
+1275 GRISINSNHSAG
-1287 MLNKSVNNDSSTQL
+1287 MLNKSVINDSSTQL
-1301 LDGGKIISSKDA
+1301 LNGGEIISSKNT
-1313 SKVTAISGKNIDVK
+1313 SKVTAISGKNIDVE
-1327 NGSTIDLKGKN
+1327 NGSKIDLRGKN
-1338 SVGIYANNSS
+1338 SVGIYADNSS
-1348 NINIEENAEINISD
+1348 IVNVKENAQISVGD
-1362 DSIVLYSKSDD
+1362 DSIILYSKSND
-1373 DTDIKYNIKNTEI
+1373 DTNINYNIKNTEI
-1386 LGKNQTA
+1386 SGKNQTA

-1400 ENANKLTLVPNSVF
+1400 ENANKLILTSNSVF
-1414 NVKGENSKALR
+1414 DVKGEDSKALH
-1425 LKSIG
+1425 LKSIV

-1435 TFDDIAFNLKGKNN
+1435 SFDDITFNLKGKNN

-1455 GSTNISLGANSKIN
+1455 GSTNVSLGANSKIN

-1482 QDSDNETLT
+1482 QENNNETLT

-1503 DKDNKIY
+1503 DKDNTIY

-1517 SPGIAINNGTINT
+1517 SPGIAINKGTINT
-1530 DDESVGMYGIEN
+1530 DDESVGMYGIDNE
-1542 KNVNLQNE
+1542 KIKLQNE
-1550 GEININKNA
+1550 NEININKNA

-1574 INVNGENGVGMYAKK
+1574 ININGENGVGMYAKK

-1596 EILANSQGAGMFSDE
+1596 EILASSQGAGMFSDE
-1611 DAKIL
+1611 DAKIS

-1642 ISLLGDSSVGIFAK
+1642 ISLLGDSSIGIFAK

-1663 IDFNSKG
+1663 IDLNSKG

-1679 MGKNIKNTG
+1679 VGDNIINTG
-1688 TINLNKEY
+1688 TINLNKKY
-1696 EIGMYG
+1696 EVGMYG
-1702 VGTSTNKAILTND
+1702 VGTSTNKAVLTND

-1730 KFADIKNSGDIN
+1730 KFADVKNSGDIN
-1742 VNAQNSIGIYANN
+1742 INAQDSIGIYADN

-1804 DITLPGIASFS
+1804 NIALPGIASFR

-1827 DIAVNKNTKDF
+1827 DIEVNKNTQNF
-1838 EDFNIKY
+1838 EDFNVKY
-1845 DNETYNTE
+1845 DNKIYNTQ
-1853 NSVKLSKSQI
+1853 NSVKLSNSQI
-1863 ANNLDLSL
+1863 ANNLDLSFL
-1871 SNKTTNIEI
+1871 NKTTNIEI

-1887 SKEKRVKNNI
+1887 SKKKIVKNNI
-1897 VAMYADTSGVN
+1897 VAMYADTSGVK
-1908 LTKPIKGLDNLN
+1908 LTKPIKGLGNLN
-1920 KDDKIIL
+1920 KNDKIIL
-1927 YVGAEAANY
+1927 YIGAEAANY
-1936 TNKKVINL
+1936 TNERVINL

-1952 IDELDKSTAIKA
+1952 IDELDESTATKA

-2001 IKKDSKYKDLY
+2001 ITKDSKYKDLY

-2037 LGKNEEFKLHKNL
+2037 LGKNEEFNLHKNL

-2086 TDTTKFKVFGANTKR
+2086 TDTTKFKIFGANTKR
-2101 NQRVDGVLGYDK
+2101 DQRADGVLGYDK

-2123 FNLQMDGT
+2123 FDLKMDGT

-2145 FKNDYKSKED
+2145 FNNDYKSKED

-2193 LNKDFWAK
+2193 LDKDFWAK

-2215 YKEYKFN
+2215 YKEYKFD

-2249 TLLLDVDSKDYYS
+2249 TLLLDVNSKDYYS
-2262 IRPNLGIELGY
+2262 IRPNLGVELGY

-2285 LLDSK
+2285 LLDSR

-2298 NKANNLARFKDANS
+2298 NRANNLARFKDTNS

-2351 KDRFIGLDLRIKF
+2351 KDRFIGLDLRVKF

>member
-1 MQKNIFLKVLIL
+1 MPK
-13 LLSTHIS
+13 
-20 LSAKS
+20 A
-25 IIPHFT
+25 
-31 TGLDDNH
+31 
-38 SYQIGINWLWLKQKS
+38 
-53 PNSFSNN
+53 
-60 IDCLNHDGL
+60 
-69 TTKTKNGDYIDKN
+69 
-82 LLKRHITEIEN
+82 
-93 QEFLL
+93 
-98 GSGYE
+98 
-103 VPHFLAFN
+103 
-111 KSGGSELKII
+111 LKI
-121 NFDPIGLAK
+121 
-130 DIIIKKPSYGDK
+130 
-142 DWNLEDMLPKT
+142 
-153 NSTNPFFDIPV
+153 
-164 ASPVSVPDVKT
+164 
-175 PKQINDININLVG
+175 
-188 SGVVLYS
+188 
-195 DAYYLNTEMENEY
+195 
-208 DKQSNF
+208 
-214 SQVTFEKGTFL
+214 
-225 KISPDF
+225 
-231 KNDYFANRNDGIL
+231 
-244 KIKDYKVTKPL
+244 
-255 FYKEGELENQP
+255 
-266 SSQEGSKNIKNDMG
+266 
-280 HFLNAIRTAPYT
+280 
-292 KFKEGVKIY
+292 
-301 TDSQNYNPEPSNG
+301 NG
-314 NYDREYGFTV
+314 
-324 VMETYPNEE
+324 
-333 EDGFGNNIINFN
+333 
-345 TANIDM
+345 
-351 INEELVK
+351 K
-358 KNEDKIDYNL
+358 
-368 PYFMPKDLEIGGQT
+368 T

-390 YFENDGTVEI
+390 YFENEGIAEI
-400 GKNAKGFLMTVV
+400 GKTAKGFLMMVV
-412 NFASNKLYIANNKG
+412 NHSTSDKLHIYNNSG
-426 NIVLL
+426 DIVLL
-431 PRDDEKKKAAAFF
+431 PRDDDDEDKKAAVFF
-444 YSPDIEQWEEDTEG
+444 HSPDVKNGNTSAIYTNTE
-458 NIIKEHII
+458 N
-466 NVNTGDIN
+466 IN
-474 LFGSYTMG
+474 LFGMHTVGY
-482 FLATAFTGG
+482 LASA
-491 GGSLK
+491 LK
-496 DSILSFINDGNL
+496 RKNEPNSMRLKGNTLSFINDGNFVL
-508 IVNGAKSIGIA
+508 NGSNSIGMA
-519 IAGDKGDL
+519 ITGDRGDL
-527 GIGSS
+527 QPGSN
-532 VHAFKPITLRGD
+532 VHAFKPIILRGD
-544 ETIGFY
+544 KTIGFY
-550 NENNALNKKNKSFNT
+550 NENNALNKNNKSFST
-565 MKIIIADKGNETKDY
+565 MKIVIGDKGNETDTY
-580 KSKIADE
+580 ESKIVTEIQDE
-587 NLEIKEDGKEGKK
+587 LYIKFEDEEGKK
-600 FKSQSNTTGND
+600 FDPQSNITGND
-611 ERSVDNAIAIVYNAK
+611 EKSVDNAIAMIYNPNSK
-626 KPSSAMDLVKTDIQI
+626 NSVMDNFVRTDIQI
-641 NANSTS
+641 NANSTN
-647 GIGIYAKNGTIKLSG
+647 GIGIYAKSG
-662 EENIGDEI
+662 EIRLLDNIADDDIKNSFHDEI
-670 KDSFDGKIVDKIK
+670 VKKIK
-683 ENFKNDTNHVINING
+683 DNFKNETNHVINING
-698 GKNNVALYSANDE
+698 GKNNVALYAKKDKNNNPSII
-711 SEIMYNGNI
+711 SYNGDI
-720 NINGGKDFEGKEST
+720 NINAGKDFKGENST
-734 DNRAILATDN
+734 DNKAILATDQ
-744 GKIEFQGNLN
+744 GEIEFQGKLN
-754 VGKDGSLIT
+754 VGKEDSLIT
-763 SNAII
+763 SNAVV

-778 NGSDINMYLADNSNG
+778 NGSTINYSTINMNLADNSNG
-793 FYALNSLN
+793 FYASNSSN
-801 PNIQSSQP
+801 PANKNPQNSQP
-809 QIKIEEGVTVN
+809 QIIIEKDTKIT

-834 HIDISGANINATG
+834 HIDISGATINATG

-854 IADGTNTS
+854 IADGTNAS
-862 YINAEKATI
+862 YINAQNAVI
-871 TYDGDSYATYSSQN
+871 NYDGDSYATYSSQKD
-885 NAKINL
+885 AKIDL
-891 NNATIKLKGN
+891 NKATINLKGN
-901 SYGVALDYD
+901 SYGIALDYD
-910 KANNTYD
+910 KANRTYD
-917 VKGLKG
+917 VKGLMG
-923 KVNIKPLSDKVNLF
+923 KVKIKPLSDKVNLF
-937 TIKDYKDLRSS
+937 TIKDYKDLKTS
-948 LFNDEGSALNLQ
+948 LFKDEGSALNLKDQ
-960 DEDTIGAFRYKI
+960 DNIGNDFSYEI

-989 LENFLI
+989 LKNFLI
-995 DSDIDKSLAGKK
+995 DSNIDKSLAGQS
-1007 GDKISKMQ
+1007 GDRISKMRN
-1015 TNDEKIAFNFAKNIK
+1015 NDEKIAFNFAKNIK

-1035 ITLDSGKTV
+1035 ITLGSGKTV
-1044 KADMNKDELKN
+1044 KAVMNEDELKN
-1055 LSMSKPFA
+1055 LSMRKPFV

-1072 KNKDETSITL
+1072 TKKDETSITL
-1082 KDNSKVIVDSKD
+1082 KDKSEVIVDRKEN
-1094 QKEDAGVGLYIDF
+1094 QKEAGVGLYIDF
-1107 GRVNT
+1107 GKVNT
-1112 DKSSLIKVG
+1112 DKSSSIKVG
-1121 SSNTENATGIYAVS
+1121 SSNTKNATGIYAVS

-1150 SIGAMLYAQNTR
+1150 SIGAMLYAQNTK

-1176 KLNGFI
+1176 NLNGFI

-1207 QNAYTATNNKN
+1207 QNSYTGTNNKN

-1229 ASSYSTLINKGNI
+1229 ASSYSTLTNKGNI
-1242 NLNKNSSS
+1242 NLNNKSDS

-1260 DEAQA
+1260 NEAQA

-1275 GLISINSNHSTG
+1275 GLISINSNHSAG
-1287 MLNKSVNNDSSTQL
+1287 MLNKSVNNGSSTQL

-1327 NGSTIDLKGKN
+1327 NGSTINLRGKN

-1348 NINIEENAEINISD
+1348 KVNIEENAKISVGD
-1362 DSIVLYSKSDD
+1362 ESIILYSKSGDK
-1373 DTDIKYNIKNTEI
+1373 TSINYNIKNTEI
-1386 LGKNQTA
+1386 SGKNQTA

-1400 ENANKLTLVPNSVF
+1400 ENANTLILTSNSVF
-1414 NVKGENSKALR
+1414 DVKGEDSKALH

-1435 TFDDIAFNLKGKNN
+1435 TFNDIAFNLQGKNN

-1455 GSTNISLGANSKIN
+1455 GSTNVSLGANSKIN

-1482 QDSDNETLT
+1482 QDSDNKT
-1491 ITNKGTINVAKS
+1491 ITIANKGTINVAKS

-1517 SPGIAINNGTINT
+1517 SPGIAINKGTINT

-1542 KNVNLQNE
+1542 KDVNLQNE

-1574 INVNGENGVGMYAKK
+1574 ININGENGVGMYATKK
-1589 GSLINSG
+1589 GGSLINSG
-1596 EILANSQGAGMFSDE
+1596 AILASSQGIGMFGNEYTKVS
-1611 DAKIL
+1611 
-1616 NLNKILLNKENS
+1616 NLNKILLNNENS
-1628 IGIYT
+1628 VGIYT

-1642 ISLLGDSSVGIFAK
+1642 ISLLGDSSIGIFAK

-1663 IDFNSKG
+1663 IDLNSKG

-1679 MGKNIKNTG
+1679 VGDNIINTG
-1688 TINLNKEY
+1688 TINLNKKY
-1696 EIGMYG
+1696 EVGMYG
-1702 VGTSTNKAILTND
+1702 VGTSTNKAVLTND

-1730 KFADIKNSGDIN
+1730 KFADVKNSGDIN
-1742 VNAQNSIGIYANN
+1742 INAQDSIGIYADN

-1804 DITLPGIASFS
+1804 NIALPGIASFR

-1827 DIAVNKNTKDF
+1827 DIEVNKNTQNF
-1838 EDFNIKY
+1838 EDFNVKY
-1845 DNETYNTE
+1845 DNKIYNTQ
-1853 NSVKLSKSQI
+1853 NSVKLSNSQI
-1863 ANNLDLSL
+1863 ANNLDLSFL
-1871 SNKTTNIEI
+1871 NKTTNIEI

-1887 SKEKRVKNNI
+1887 SKKKIVKNNI
-1897 VAMYADTSGVN
+1897 VAMYADTSGVK
-1908 LTKPIKGLDNLN
+1908 LTKPIKGLGNLN
-1920 KDDKIIL
+1920 KNDKIIL
-1927 YVGAEAANY
+1927 YIGAEAANY
-1936 TNKKVINL
+1936 TNERVINL

-1952 IDELDKSTAIKA
+1952 IDELDESTATKA

-2001 IKKDSKYKDLY
+2001 ITKDSKYKDLY

-2037 LGKNEEFKLHKNL
+2037 LGKNEEFNLHKNL

-2086 TDTTKFKVFGANTKR
+2086 TDTTKFKIFGANTKR
-2101 NQRVDGVLGYDK
+2101 DQRADGVLGYDK

-2123 FNLQMDGT
+2123 FDLKMDGT

-2145 FKNDYKSKED
+2145 FNNDYKSKED

-2193 LNKDFWAK
+2193 LDKDFWAK

-2215 YKEYKFN
+2215 YKEYKFD

-2240 ENIKEKSGN
+2240 DNIKEKSGN

-2298 NKANNLARFKDANS
+2298 NKANNLARFKDTNS

>member
-1 MQKNIFLKVLIL
+1 MQKSIFLKVLVL
-13 LLSTHIS
+13 LLGTQMS

-31 TGLDDNH
+31 TNLDDNH
-38 SYQIGINWLWLKQKS
+38 SYQIGVNWLWLKQKS
-53 PNSFSNN
+53 PNHF
-60 IDCLNHDGL
+60 LNKTNGQTSEDL
-69 TTKTKNGDYIDKN
+69 TTKIRNGDYIDKN

-93 QEFLL
+93 EKLL
-98 GSGYE
+98 LSSGYE
-103 VPHFLAFN
+103 IPHFLAKN
-111 KSGGSELKII
+111 KSGGNELKIT
-121 NFDPIGLAK
+121 NFNPV
-130 DIIIKKPSYGDK
+130 IIEKEISIKKPSYGDK

-175 PKQINDININLVG
+175 PKQINDIDINLVG

-195 DAYYLNTEMENEY
+195 DAYYLNTEMEDQYE
-208 DKQSNF
+208 KQSNF
-214 SQVTFEKGTFL
+214 SQVTFKKGTFL

-266 SSQEGSKNIKNDMG
+266 SSQEGSKNINDDMG

-301 TDSQNYNPEPSNG
+301 TDSQNYNPESNG
-314 NYDREYGFTV
+314 DYDREYGFTV
-324 VMETYPNEE
+324 VMETYPNE
-333 EDGFGNNIINFN
+333 DDFNYIINFD

-351 INEELVK
+351 INEKLA
-358 KNEDKIDYNL
+358 NEDKIDDNL
-368 PYFMPKDLEIGGQT
+368 PYFMPKDLVIGGET

-390 YFENDGTVEI
+390 YFENEGTVEI
-400 GKNAKGFLMTVV
+400 ADKAKGFLMTVV
-412 NFASNKLYIANNKG
+412 NAPSNKLYIANNKG
-426 NIVLL
+426 SIVLL
-431 PRDDEKKKAAAFF
+431 PRYDESKKAAAFF
-444 YSPDIEQWEEDTEG
+444 YSPDIEQEPDT
-458 NIIKEHII
+458 KEHII

-474 LFGSYTMG
+474 LFGSHTMG
-482 FLATAFTGG
+482 FLATAFANAYSP
-491 GGSLK
+491 GSLK

-508 IVNGAKSIGIA
+508 IVNGANSIGIA

-550 NENNALNKKNKSFNT
+550 NENNALNKDNKSFNT
-565 MKIIIADKGNETKDY
+565 MKIIIADKGNETEDY
-580 KSKIADE
+580 YSKIADE
-587 NLEIKEDGKEGKK
+587 NLEIKEDGKEGKN
-600 FKSQSNTTGND
+600 FKPQSNKASND
-611 ERSVDNAIAIVYNAK
+611 ERSVDNAIAIVYNANE
-626 KPSSAMDLVKTDIQI
+626 PLSVMDLVKTDIQI
-641 NANSTS
+641 NANSTN
-647 GIGIYAKNGTIKLSG
+647 GIGIYAKNGTIKLLD
-662 EENIGDEI
+662 ENSYAKI
-670 KDSFDGKIVDKIK
+670 KDSFDEKIVNKIN
-683 ENFKNDTNHVINING
+683 ENFKNRANHVINING
-698 GKNNVALYSANDE
+698 GKNNVALYSADK
-711 SEIMYNGNI
+711 SKIIYNGDI
-720 NINGGKDFEGKEST
+720 NINGGKDFEGREST
-734 DNRAILATDN
+734 DNRAVLATDH
-744 GKIEFQGNLN
+744 GEIEFQGKLN
-754 VGKDGSLIT
+754 VGKDDSLIT
-763 SNAII
+763 SNAVV
-768 YSDNA
+768 YSDDA
-773 KVIIK
+773 EVTIK
-778 NGSDINMYLADNSNG
+778 KDSTINMNLADNSNG

-801 PNIQSSQP
+801 PTNPNPQNSQS
-809 QIKIEEGVTVN
+809 QIKIEEGVNVK
-820 LNGNGVGITAGNGG
+820 LNGNGVGIVAGNGG
-834 HIDISGANINATG
+834 YIDLSGATIEATG

-854 IADGTNTS
+854 IATNAS
-862 YINAEKATI
+862 YINAEKAII

-891 NNATIKLKGN
+891 DNATIKLNGN
-901 SYGVALDYD
+901 SYGIALDYD

-917 VKGLKG
+917 VKGLMG
-923 KVNIKPLSDKVNLF
+923 KVKIKPLSDKVNLF
-937 TIKDYKDLRSS
+937 TIKDYKDLQSS
-948 LFNDEGSALNLQ
+948 LFKDEGSALNLKY
-960 DEDTIGAFRYKI
+960 EGTIGGGSFSYEI

-995 DSDIDKSLAGKK
+995 DSDIDKSLAGQK
-1007 GDKISKMQ
+1007 GDKISDMK
-1015 TNDEKIAFNFAKNIK
+1015 TDDEKIAFNFAKNIK
-1030 IQRAN
+1030 IQRAK

-1072 KNKDETSITL
+1072 TKKDETSITL

-1107 GRVNT
+1107 GKVNT
-1112 DKSSLIKVG
+1112 DKSSEIKVG

-1135 SDVTNDGT
+1135 SDVTNGGT

-1150 SIGAMLYAQNTR
+1150 SIGAMLYAQNTG
-1162 PYSRAFIK
+1162 PYSRAFID
-1170 QIGGDS
+1170 Q
-1176 KLNGFI
+1176 NGFI
-1182 TNNGDIV
+1182 INNGDIV

-1194 SAGIYVDNNFNKV
+1194 SAGIYVDNNLNKDKS
-1207 QNAYTATNNKN
+1207 AYTATNKKN
-1218 INVNAANSMAM
+1218 INVNAAKSIAM
-1229 ASSYSTLINKGNI
+1229 ASSNSALSNEGNI
-1242 NLNKNSSS
+1242 NLNENSDS
-1250 SIAMYGKEFQ
+1250 SIAMYGKDLQGE
-1260 DEAQA
+1260 
-1265 INSSSTLKNS
+1265 SSSILKNS
-1275 GLISINSNHSTG
+1275 GLISINSNHSAG
-1287 MLNKSVNNDSSTQL
+1287 MLNKSVNNGSSTQL
-1301 LDGGKIISSKDA
+1301 LGGGEITSSKNT

-1327 NGSTIDLKGKN
+1327 NGSKINLKGKN
-1338 SVGIYANNSS
+1338 SVGIYADNSS
-1348 NINIEENAEINISD
+1348 NVNVEENAEISIGD
-1362 DSIVLYSKSDD
+1362 DSIILYSKSNDG
-1373 DTDIKYNIKNTEI
+1373 TIINYNIKNTEI
-1386 LGKNQTA
+1386 SGKNQTA

-1400 ENANKLTLVPNSVF
+1400 ENANTLILTSNSVF
-1414 NVKGENSKALR
+1414 DVKGEDSKALH

-1435 TFDDIAFNLKGKNN
+1435 TFNDIAFNLQGKNN

-1455 GSTNISLGANSKIN
+1455 NSTNVNLGANSKIN

-1482 QDSDNETLT
+1482 QGNNDETLT
-1491 ITNKGTINVAKS
+1491 ITNEGTINVAKS

-1517 SPGIAINNGTINT
+1517 SPGIAINKGTINT
-1530 DDESVGMYGIEN
+1530 DDESVGMYGIDYE
-1542 KNVNLQNE
+1542 KVNLQNE
-1550 GEININKNA
+1550 NEININKNA

-1574 INVNGENGVGMYAKK
+1574 ININGENGVGMYAKN

-1596 EILANSQGAGMFSDE
+1596 EILANSQGIGMFGNE
-1611 DAKIL
+1611 DTKVS
-1616 NLNKILLNKENS
+1616 NLNKILLNNKNS
-1628 IGIYT
+1628 VGIYT

-1642 ISLLGDSSVGIFAK
+1642 ISLLGDSSIGIFAK

-1663 IDFNSKG
+1663 IDLNSKG

-1679 MGKNIKNTG
+1679 VGDNIINTG

-1696 EIGMYG
+1696 EVGMYG
-1702 VGTSTNKAILTND
+1702 VGTSADRAILIND
-1715 GVINLNA
+1715 GAINLNA

-1742 VNAQNSIGIYANN
+1742 VNAKNSIGIYADN

-1804 DITLPGIASFS
+1804 NIALPGIASFR

-1827 DIAVNKNTKDF
+1827 DIEVNKNTQNF
-1838 EDFNIKY
+1838 EDFNVKY
-1845 DNETYNTE
+1845 DNKIYNTQ
-1853 NSVKLSKSQI
+1853 NSVKLSNSQI
-1863 ANNLDLSL
+1863 ANNLDLSFL
-1871 SNKTTNIEI
+1871 NKTTNIEI

-1887 SKEKRVKNNI
+1887 SKKKSVKKNI

-1908 LTKPIKGLDNLN
+1908 LTKPIKGLDKLN
-1920 KDDKIIL
+1920 KNDKIIL

-1936 TNKKVINL
+1936 TNERVINL

-1952 IDELDKSTAIKA
+1952 IDELDKSTATKA

-2001 IKKDSKYKDLY
+2001 ITKDSKYKDLY
-2012 IALDKKYEKA
+2012 IELDKKYEKA

-2037 LGKNEEFKLHKNL
+2037 LGKNEEFNLHKNL

-2062 TRAYSSADIYDREF
+2062 TRAYSSAEIYDREF

-2086 TDTTKFKVFGANTKR
+2086 TDTTKFKIFGANTKR
-2101 NQRVDGVLGYDK
+2101 DQRADGVLGYDK

-2145 FKNDYKSKED
+2145 FNNDYKSKED

-2193 LNKDFWAK
+2193 LDKDFWAK

-2215 YKEYKFN
+2215 YKEYKFD

-2240 ENIKEKSGN
+2240 DNIKEKSGN

-2298 NKANNLARFKDANS
+2298 NRANNLARFKDTNS

-2351 KDRFIGLDLRIKF
+2351 KDKFIGLDLRIKF

>member
-1 MQKNIFLKVLIL
+1 MQKSIFLKVLVL
-13 LLSTHIS
+13 LLGTQMS

-60 IDCLNHDGL
+60 IDGSNHDDL

-93 QEFLL
+93 EEFLL

-103 VPHFLAFN
+103 VPHFLAKN
-111 KSGGSELKII
+111 KSSKNELEIT
-121 NFDPIGLAK
+121 NFNTENIKK
-130 DIIIKKPSYGDK
+130 DIIIKKPSYENK
-142 DWNLEDMLPKT
+142 DWNLKDMLPQAK
-153 NSTNPFFDIPV
+153 STNPLFNIPTVGLISMPDIAKPENIDEV
-164 ASPVSVPDVKT
+164 
-175 PKQINDININLVG
+175 NINIKG
-188 SGVVLYS
+188 SGAVLS
-195 DAYYLNTEMENEY
+195 SEAYYLNTKGR
-208 DKQSNF
+208 DQGNF
-214 SQVTFEKGTFL
+214 SQVTLEKGTFL
-225 KISPDF
+225 KISSKYKEEGF
-231 KNDYFANRNDGIL
+231 L
-244 KIKDYKVTKPL
+244 KIKDYKATMPL
-255 FYKEGELENQP
+255 FYKKPIDNSEE
-266 SSQEGSKNIKNDMG
+266 KDTFYANDDEK
-280 HFLNAIRTAPYT
+280 HFLYTLRTAPYNT
-292 KFKEGVKIY
+292 FKKDVKIY
-301 TDSQNYNPEPSNG
+301 MDSKSYNTDTRCCDYEFGFAVVGETNYN
-314 NYDREYGFTV
+314 D
-324 VMETYPNEE
+324 
-333 EDGFGNNIINFN
+333 NF
-345 TANIDM
+345 
-351 INEELVK
+351 EK
-358 KNEDKIDYNL
+358 KNISEINQKILPTGKFIDTTL
-368 PYFMPKDLEIGGQT
+368 PYFMPKALKINGKT

-390 YFENDGTVEI
+390 YFENEGIAEI
-400 GKNAKGFLMTVV
+400 GKTAKGFLMMVV
-412 NFASNKLYIANNKG
+412 NHSTSDKLHIYNNSG
-426 NIVLL
+426 DIVLL
-431 PRDDEKKKAAAFF
+431 PRDDDDEDKKAAVFF
-444 YSPDIEQWEEDTEG
+444 HSPDVKNGNTSAIYTNTE
-458 NIIKEHII
+458 N
-466 NVNTGDIN
+466 IN
-474 LFGSYTMG
+474 LFGMHTVGY
-482 FLATAFTGG
+482 LATAREKDH
-491 GGSLK
+491 LK
-496 DSILSFINDGNL
+496 DSTLSFINDGNFVL
-508 IVNGAKSIGIA
+508 NGANSIGMA
-519 IAGDKGDL
+519 IAGDRGDL
-527 GIGSS
+527 QPGSN
-532 VHAFKPITLRGD
+532 VHTFKPIILRGD
-544 ETIGFY
+544 KAIGFY
-550 NENNALNKKNKSFNT
+550 NANDALNKDNKSFST
-565 MKIIIADKGNETKDY
+565 MKVVIGDKGNETKDY
-580 KSKIADE
+580 ESKIVKDDWDVPE
-587 NLEIKEDGKEGKK
+587 EIDIKKDDEDGAL
-600 FKSQSNTTGND
+600 FYSQSNITGND
-611 ERSVDNAIAIVYNAK
+611 DKSVDNAIAMIYNPNYK
-626 KPSSAMDLVKTDIQI
+626 NSVMDNFVRTDIQI
-641 NANSTS
+641 NANSTN
-647 GIGIYAKNGTIKLSG
+647 GIGIYAKSGTIKLLDD
-662 EENIGDEI
+662 IADDDI
-670 KDSFDGKIVDKIK
+670 KNSFHQTIVDKIK
-683 ENFKNDTNHVINING
+683 EYFNNSAKHVINING
-698 GKNNVALYSANDE
+698 GKNNVALYAKQDKNNNPSII
-711 SEIMYNGNI
+711 SYNGDI

-734 DNRAILATDN
+734 DNRAILATDH
-744 GKIEFQGNLN
+744 GEIEFQGNLN
-754 VGKDGSLIT
+754 VGKEDSLIT
-763 SNAII
+763 SNAVV

-778 NGSDINMYLADNSNG
+778 NGSTIDSAINMNLADNSNG
-793 FYALNSLN
+793 FYASNSSDPANKYLQN
-801 PNIQSSQP
+801 SQP
-809 QIKIEEGVTVN
+809 QIKIKEGVNVK

-834 HIDISGANINATG
+834 HIDISGATINATG

-854 IADGTNTS
+854 IADGTNAS
-862 YINAEKATI
+862 YINAQNAVI
-871 TYDGDSYATYSSQN
+871 NYDGDSYATYSSQKD
-885 NAKINL
+885 AKIDL
-891 NNATIKLKGN
+891 NKATINLKGN
-901 SYGVALDYD
+901 SYGIALDYD
-910 KANNTYD
+910 KANRTYD
-917 VKGLKG
+917 VKGLMG
-923 KVNIKPLSDKVNLF
+923 KVKIKPLSDKVNLF
-937 TIKDYKDLRSS
+937 TIKDYKDLKTS
-948 LFNDEGSALNLQ
+948 LFKDEGSALNLKDQ
-960 DEDTIGAFRYKI
+960 DNIGNDFSYEI

-989 LENFLI
+989 LKNFLI
-995 DSDIDKSLAGKK
+995 DSNIDKSLAGQS
-1007 GDKISKMQ
+1007 GDRISKMRN
-1015 TNDEKIAFNFAKNIK
+1015 NDEKIAFNFAKNIK

-1035 ITLDSGKTV
+1035 ITLGSGKTV
-1044 KADMNKDELKN
+1044 KAVMNEDELKN
-1055 LSMSKPFA
+1055 LSMRKPFV

-1072 KNKDETSITL
+1072 TKKDETSITL
-1082 KDNSKVIVDSKD
+1082 KDKSEVIVDRKEN
-1094 QKEDAGVGLYIDF
+1094 QKEAGVGLYIDF
-1107 GRVNT
+1107 GKVNT
-1112 DKSSLIKVG
+1112 DKSSSIKVG
-1121 SSNTENATGIYAVS
+1121 SSNTKNATGIYAVS

-1150 SIGAMLYAQNTR
+1150 SIGAMLYAQNTK

-1176 KLNGFI
+1176 NLNGFI

-1207 QNAYTATNNKN
+1207 QNSYTGTNNKN

-1229 ASSYSTLINKGNI
+1229 ASSYSTLTNKGNI
-1242 NLNKNSSS
+1242 NLNNKSDS

-1260 DEAQA
+1260 NEAQA

-1275 GLISINSNHSTG
+1275 GLIYINSNHSAG
-1287 MLNKSVNNDSSTQL
+1287 MLNKSVNDDSSTQL

-1327 NGSTIDLKGKN
+1327 NGSTINLRGKN

-1348 NINIEENAEINISD
+1348 KVNIEENAKISVGD
-1362 DSIVLYSKSDD
+1362 ESIILYSKSGDK
-1373 DTDIKYNIKNTEI
+1373 TSINYNIKNTEI
-1386 LGKNQTA
+1386 SGKNQTA
-1393 IYLENSK
+1393 IYLENITQ
-1400 ENANKLTLVPNSVF
+1400 NANKLTLVPNSVF
-1414 NVKGENSKALR
+1414 NVNGENSKALH
-1425 LKSIG
+1425 LKSMG

-1455 GSTNISLGANSKIN
+1455 GNTNVSLGANSKIN

-1482 QDSDNETLT
+1482 QENNNETLT
-1491 ITNKGTINVAKS
+1491 ITNEGTINVAKS

-1596 EILANSQGAGMFSDE
+1596 EISANSQGAGMFSDE
-1611 DAKIL
+1611 DAKIS

-1633 KNEAVNKGN
+1633 KNEAINKGN

-1663 IDFNSKG
+1663 IDLNSKG

-1696 EIGMYG
+1696 EVGMYG
-1702 VGTSTNKAILTND
+1702 VGTSTNKAVLTND
-1715 GVINLNA
+1715 GAINLNA

-1730 KFADIKNSGDIN
+1730 KFADVKNSGDIN
-1742 VNAQNSIGIYANN
+1742 VNAQNSIGIYADN

-1804 DITLPGIASFS
+1804 DIALPGIASFS

-1827 DIAVNKNTKDF
+1827 DIEVNKNTKDF

-1845 DNETYNTE
+1845 ENETYNTE

-1880 PKNLDNK
+1880 PVNLDNK
-1887 SKEKRVKNNI
+1887 SKKKRVKNNI

-1908 LTKPIKGLDNLN
+1908 LTKPIKGLDNLSKN
-1920 KDDKIIL
+1920 DKIIL
-1927 YVGAEAANY
+1927 YIGAEAANY

-1952 IDELDKSTAIKA
+1952 IDELDKSTATKA

-2037 LGKNEEFKLHKNL
+2037 LGKNEEFNLHKNL

-2101 NQRVDGVLGYDK
+2101 DQRVDGVLGYDK

-2123 FNLQMDGT
+2123 FNLKMDGT

-2193 LNKDFWAK
+2193 LDKDFWAK

-2240 ENIKEKSGN
+2240 DNIKEKSGN

-2273 THLLDENSYFNI
+2273 THLLDESSYFNI

-2298 NKANNLARFKDANS
+2298 NRANNLARFKDANS

-2351 KDRFIGLDLRIKF
+2351 KDRFIGLDLRVKF

>member
-1 MQKNIFLKVLIL
+1 MQKSIFLKVLVL
-13 LLSTHIS
+13 LLGTQIS

-60 IDCLNHDGL
+60 IDGSNHDGL

-82 LLKRHITEIEN
+82 LLKKHITEIEN
-93 QEFLL
+93 EKLL
-98 GSGYE
+98 LSSGYE
-103 VPHFLAFN
+103 IPHFLAKN
-111 KSGGSELKII
+111 KSGGSELKIT
-121 NFDPIGLAK
+121 NFNPV
-130 DIIIKKPSYGDK
+130 IIEKEISIKKPSYGDK

-164 ASPVSVPDVKT
+164 ASPVPVPSVNK
-175 PKQINDININLVG
+175 PKPINNININLVG

-195 DAYYLNTEMENEY
+195 DAYYLNTKMEDQYE
-208 DKQSNF
+208 KQSNF

-231 KNDYFANRNDGIL
+231 KDNNFEKRNDGIL
-244 KIKDYKVTKPL
+244 KIKDYQVTKPL
-255 FYKEGELENQP
+255 FYNEGELEHKDP
-266 SSQEGSKNIKNDMG
+266 SEEGSTDIKKDMG

-292 KFKEGVKIY
+292 KFKKGVKIY
-301 TDSQNYNPEPSNG
+301 TDSKSYNPESSIVSNG
-314 NYDREYGFTV
+314 YDREYGFTV

-333 EDGFGNNIINFN
+333 YNYNLYKDIINFE
-345 TANIDM
+345 TADIGK
-351 INEELVK
+351 INDKLA
-358 KNEDKIDYNL
+358 NDEDKIDDNL
-368 PYFMPKDLEIGGQT
+368 TYFMPKDLEIGGQK

-390 YFENDGTVEI
+390 YFENEGTVEI
-400 GKNAKGFLMTVV
+400 ADKAKGFLMTVV
-412 NFASNKLYIANNKG
+412 NLASNKLYIANNKG
-426 NIVLL
+426 SIVLL
-431 PRDDEKKKAAAFF
+431 PRYDEDQKAAVFF
-444 YSPDIEQWEEDTEG
+444 YSPDIGQEPDT
-458 NIIKEHII
+458 KEHII

-474 LFGSYTMG
+474 LFGSHTMG
-482 FLATAFTGG
+482 FLATAAFEDDY

-527 GIGSS
+527 GIGSN

-550 NENNALNKKNKSFNT
+550 NENNALNKDNKSFNT
-565 MKIIIADKGNETKDY
+565 MKIIIADKGNETDDY
-580 KSKIADE
+580 KSKIANDK
-587 NLEIKEDGKEGKK
+587 LDIKEDGEEGKI
-600 FKSQSNTTGND
+600 FKSQSNKASND
-611 ERSVDNAIAIVYNAK
+611 ERSVDNAIAIVYDAN
-626 KPSSAMDLVKTDIQI
+626 KPSSVMDLAKTDIQI
-641 NANSTS
+641 NANSTN

-662 EENIGDEI
+662 ENNDAEIEN
-670 KDSFDGKIVDKIK
+670 SFDKKIVDKIN
-683 ENFKNDTNHVINING
+683 ENFKNRANHVINING
-698 GKNNVALYSANDE
+698 GKNNVALYSADK
-711 SEIMYNGNI
+711 SKIIYNGDI

-734 DNRAILATDN
+734 DNRAILAADQ
-744 GKIEFQGNLN
+744 GEIEFQGKLN
-754 VGKDGSLIT
+754 VGKDGLLIT
-763 SNAII
+763 SNAVV
-768 YSDNA
+768 YSDDA
-773 KVIIK
+773 EVTIK
-778 NGSDINMYLADNSNG
+778 DSTINMNLADNSNG

-801 PNIQSSQP
+801 PTNPNPQNSQS
-809 QIKIEEGVTVN
+809 QIKIEEGVNVK
-820 LNGNGVGITAGNGG
+820 LNGNGVGIVAGNGG
-834 HIDISGANINATG
+834 YIDLSGATIEATG

-854 IADGTNTS
+854 IATNAS
-862 YINAEKATI
+862 YINAEKAII

-891 NNATIKLKGN
+891 DNATIKLNGN
-901 SYGVALDYD
+901 SYGIALDYD

-917 VKGLKG
+917 VKGLMG
-923 KVNIKPLSDKVNLF
+923 KVKIKPLSDKVNLF
-937 TIKDYKDLRSS
+937 TIKDYKDLQSS
-948 LFNDEGSALNLQ
+948 LFKDEGSALNLKY
-960 DEDTIGAFRYKI
+960 EGTIGGGSFSYEI

-977 NGAKATLALIDG
+977 NGRKATLALIDG

-995 DSDIDKSLAGKK
+995 DSDIDKSLAGQK
-1007 GDKISKMQ
+1007 GDKISDMK
-1015 TNDEKIAFNFAKNIK
+1015 TDDEKIAFNFAKNIK
-1030 IQRAN
+1030 IQRAK

-1072 KNKDETSITL
+1072 TKKDETSITL

-1107 GRVNT
+1107 GKVNT
-1112 DKSSLIKVG
+1112 DKSSEIKVG

-1135 SDVTNDGT
+1135 SDVTNGGT

-1150 SIGAMLYAQNTR
+1150 SIGAMLYAQNTG
-1162 PYSRAFIK
+1162 PYSRAFID
-1170 QIGGDS
+1170 Q
-1176 KLNGFI
+1176 NGFI
-1182 TNNGDIV
+1182 INNGDIV

-1194 SAGIYVDNNFNKV
+1194 SAGIYVDNNLNKDKS
-1207 QNAYTATNNKN
+1207 AYTATNKKN
-1218 INVNAANSMAM
+1218 INVNAAKSIAM
-1229 ASSYSTLINKGNI
+1229 ASSNSALSNEGNI
-1242 NLNKNSSS
+1242 NLNENSDS
-1250 SIAMYGKEFQ
+1250 SIAMYGKDLQGE
-1260 DEAQA
+1260 
-1265 INSSSTLKNS
+1265 SSSILKNS
-1275 GLISINSNHSTG
+1275 GLISINSNHSAG
-1287 MLNKSVNNDSSTQL
+1287 MLNKSVNNGSSTQL
-1301 LDGGKIISSKDA
+1301 LGGGEITSSKNT

-1327 NGSTIDLKGKN
+1327 NGSKINLKGKN
-1338 SVGIYANNSS
+1338 SVGIYADNSS
-1348 NINIEENAEINISD
+1348 NVNVEENAEISIGD
-1362 DSIVLYSKSDD
+1362 DSIILYSKSNDG
-1373 DTDIKYNIKNTEI
+1373 TIINYNIKNTEI
-1386 LGKNQTA
+1386 SGKNQTA

-1400 ENANKLTLVPNSVF
+1400 ENANTLILTSNSVF
-1414 NVKGENSKALR
+1414 DVKGEDSKALH

-1435 TFDDIAFNLKGKNN
+1435 TFNDIAFNLKGKNN

-1455 GSTNISLGANSKIN
+1455 NSTNVNLGANSKIN

-1482 QDSDNETLT
+1482 QGNNDETLT
-1491 ITNKGTINVAKS
+1491 ITNEGTINVAKS

-1517 SPGIAINNGTINT
+1517 SPGIAINKGTINT
-1530 DDESVGMYGIEN
+1530 DDESVGMYGIDYE
-1542 KNVNLQNE
+1542 KVNLQNE
-1550 GEININKNA
+1550 NEININKNA

-1574 INVNGENGVGMYAKK
+1574 ININGENGVGMYAKN

-1596 EILANSQGAGMFSDE
+1596 EILANSQGIGMFGNE
-1611 DAKIL
+1611 DTKVS
-1616 NLNKILLNKENS
+1616 NLNKILLNNKNS
-1628 IGIYT
+1628 VGIYT

-1642 ISLLGDSSVGIFAK
+1642 ISLLGDSSIGIFAK

-1663 IDFNSKG
+1663 IDLNSKG

-1679 MGKNIKNTG
+1679 VGDNIINTG

-1696 EIGMYG
+1696 EVGMYG
-1702 VGTSTNKAILTND
+1702 VGTSADRAILIND
-1715 GVINLNA
+1715 GAINLNA

-1742 VNAQNSIGIYANN
+1742 VNAKNSIGIYADN

-1804 DITLPGIASFS
+1804 NIALPGIASFR

-1827 DIAVNKNTKDF
+1827 DIEVNKNTQNF
-1838 EDFNIKY
+1838 EDFNVKY
-1845 DNETYNTE
+1845 DNKIYNTQ
-1853 NSVKLSKSQI
+1853 NSVKLSNSQI
-1863 ANNLDLSL
+1863 ANNLDLSFL
-1871 SNKTTNIEI
+1871 NKTTNIEI

-1887 SKEKRVKNNI
+1887 SKKKSVKKNI

-1908 LTKPIKGLDNLN
+1908 LTKPIKGLDKLN
-1920 KDDKIIL
+1920 KNDKIIL

-1936 TNKKVINL
+1936 TNERVINL

-1952 IDELDKSTAIKA
+1952 IDELDKSTATKA

-2001 IKKDSKYKDLY
+2001 ITKDSKYKDLY
-2012 IALDKKYEKA
+2012 IELDKKYEKA

-2037 LGKNEEFKLHKNL
+2037 LGKNEEFNLHKNL

-2062 TRAYSSADIYDREF
+2062 TRAYSSAEIYDREF

-2086 TDTTKFKVFGANTKR
+2086 TDTTKFKIFGANTKR
-2101 NQRVDGVLGYDK
+2101 DQRADGVLGYDK

-2145 FKNDYKSKED
+2145 FNNDYKSKED

-2193 LNKDFWAK
+2193 LDKDFWAK

-2215 YKEYKFN
+2215 YKEYKFD

-2240 ENIKEKSGN
+2240 DNIKEKSGN

-2298 NKANNLARFKDANS
+2298 NRANNLARFKDTNS

-2351 KDRFIGLDLRIKF
+2351 KDKFIGLDLRIKF

>member
-1 MQKNIFLKVLIL
+1 MQKSIFLKVLVL
-13 LLSTHIS
+13 LLGTQMS

-31 TGLDDNH
+31 TCLDDNH
-38 SYQIGINWLWLKQKS
+38 SYQIGVNWLWLKQKS
-53 PNSFSNN
+53 PNHF
-60 IDCLNHDGL
+60 LNKTNGQTNEDL
-69 TTKTKNGDYIDKN
+69 TTKIRNGDYVDKN
-82 LLKRHITEIEN
+82 LLKKHITEIEN
-93 QEFLL
+93 EKLL
-98 GSGYE
+98 LSSGYE
-103 VPHFLAFN
+103 IPHFLAKN
-111 KSGGSELKII
+111 KSGGNELKIT
-121 NFDPIGLAK
+121 NFNPV
-130 DIIIKKPSYGDK
+130 IIEKEISIKKPSYGDK
-142 DWNLEDMLPKT
+142 DWILEDMLPKT

-175 PKQINDININLVG
+175 PKQINDIDINLVG

-195 DAYYLNTEMENEY
+195 DAYYLNTEMEDQYE
-208 DKQSNF
+208 KQSNF

-266 SSQEGSKNIKNDMG
+266 SSQEGSKNINDDMG

-301 TDSQNYNPEPSNG
+301 TDSQNYNPESNG
-314 NYDREYGFTV
+314 DYDREYGFTV
-324 VMETYPNEE
+324 VMETYPNE
-333 EDGFGNNIINFN
+333 DDFNYIINFD

-351 INEELVK
+351 INEKLA
-358 KNEDKIDYNL
+358 NEDKIDDNL
-368 PYFMPKDLEIGGQT
+368 PYFMPKDLVIGGET

-390 YFENDGTVEI
+390 YFENEGTVEI
-400 GKNAKGFLMTVV
+400 ADKAKGFLMTVV
-412 NFASNKLYIANNKG
+412 NAPSNKLYIANNKG
-426 NIVLL
+426 SIVLL
-431 PRDDEKKKAAAFF
+431 PRYDESKKAAAFF
-444 YSPDIEQWEEDTEG
+444 YSPDIEQEPDT
-458 NIIKEHII
+458 KEHII

-474 LFGSYTMG
+474 LFGSHTMG
-482 FLATAFTGG
+482 FLATAFANAYSP
-491 GGSLK
+491 GSLK

-508 IVNGAKSIGIA
+508 IVNGANSIGIA

-550 NENNALNKKNKSFNT
+550 NENNALNKDNKSFNT
-565 MKIIIADKGNETKDY
+565 MKIIIADKGNETEDY
-580 KSKIADE
+580 YSKIADE
-587 NLEIKEDGKEGKK
+587 NLEIKEDGKEGKN
-600 FKSQSNTTGND
+600 FKPQSNKASND
-611 ERSVDNAIAIVYNAK
+611 ERSVDNAIAIVYNANE
-626 KPSSAMDLVKTDIQI
+626 PLSVMDLVKTDIQI
-641 NANSTS
+641 NANSTN
-647 GIGIYAKNGTIKLSG
+647 GIGIYAKNGTIKLLD
-662 EENIGDEI
+662 ENSYAKI
-670 KDSFDGKIVDKIK
+670 KDSFDEKIVNKIN
-683 ENFKNDTNHVINING
+683 ENFKNRANHVINING
-698 GKNNVALYSANDE
+698 GKNNVALYSADK
-711 SEIMYNGNI
+711 SKIIYNGDI
-720 NINGGKDFEGKEST
+720 NINGGKDFEGREST
-734 DNRAILATDN
+734 DNRAILATDH
-744 GKIEFQGNLN
+744 GEIEFQGKLN
-754 VGKDGSLIT
+754 VGKDDSLIT
-763 SNAII
+763 SNAVV
-768 YSDNA
+768 YSDDA
-773 KVIIK
+773 EVTIK
-778 NGSDINMYLADNSNG
+778 KDSTINMNLADNSNG

-801 PNIQSSQP
+801 PTNPNPQNSQS
-809 QIKIEEGVTVN
+809 QIKIEEGVNVK
-820 LNGNGVGITAGNGG
+820 LNGNGVGIVAGNGG
-834 HIDISGANINATG
+834 YIDLSGATIEATG

-854 IADGTNTS
+854 IATNAS
-862 YINAEKATI
+862 YINAEKAII

-891 NNATIKLKGN
+891 DNATIKLNGN
-901 SYGVALDYD
+901 SYGIALDYD

-917 VKGLKG
+917 VKGLMG
-923 KVNIKPLSDKVNLF
+923 KVKIKPLSDKVNLF
-937 TIKDYKDLRSS
+937 TIKDYKDLQSS
-948 LFNDEGSALNLQ
+948 LFKDEGSALNLKY
-960 DEDTIGAFRYKI
+960 EGTIGGGSFSYEI
-972 DRSDP
+972 DRSDT

-995 DSDIDKSLAGKK
+995 DSDIDKSLAGQK
-1007 GDKISKMQ
+1007 GDKISDMK
-1015 TNDEKIAFNFAKNIK
+1015 TDDEKIAFNFAKNIK
-1030 IQRAN
+1030 IQRAK

-1072 KNKDETSITL
+1072 TKKDETSITL

-1107 GRVNT
+1107 GKVNT
-1112 DKSSLIKVG
+1112 DKSSEIKVG

-1135 SDVTNDGT
+1135 SDVTNGGT

-1150 SIGAMLYAQNTR
+1150 SIGAMLYAQNTG
-1162 PYSRAFIK
+1162 PYSRAFID
-1170 QIGGDS
+1170 Q
-1176 KLNGFI
+1176 NGFI
-1182 TNNGDIV
+1182 INNGDIV

-1194 SAGIYVDNNFNKV
+1194 SAGIYVDNNLNKDKS
-1207 QNAYTATNNKN
+1207 AYTATNKKN
-1218 INVNAANSMAM
+1218 INVNAAKSIAM
-1229 ASSYSTLINKGNI
+1229 ASSNSALSNEGNI
-1242 NLNKNSSS
+1242 NLNENSDS
-1250 SIAMYGKEFQ
+1250 SIAMYGKDLQGE
-1260 DEAQA
+1260 
-1265 INSSSTLKNS
+1265 SSSILKNS
-1275 GLISINSNHSTG
+1275 GLISINSNHSAG
-1287 MLNKSVNNDSSTQL
+1287 MLNKSVNNGSSTQL
-1301 LDGGKIISSKDA
+1301 LGGGEITSSKNT

-1327 NGSTIDLKGKN
+1327 NGSKINLKGKN
-1338 SVGIYANNSS
+1338 SVGIYADNSS
-1348 NINIEENAEINISD
+1348 NVNVEENAEISIGD
-1362 DSIVLYSKSDD
+1362 DSIILYSKSNDG
-1373 DTDIKYNIKNTEI
+1373 TIINYNIKNTEI
-1386 LGKNQTA
+1386 SGKNQTA

-1400 ENANKLTLVPNSVF
+1400 ENANTLILTSNSVF
-1414 NVKGENSKALR
+1414 DVKGEDSKALH

-1435 TFDDIAFNLKGKNN
+1435 TFNDIAFNLKGKNN

-1455 GSTNISLGANSKIN
+1455 NSTNVNLGANSKIN

-1482 QDSDNETLT
+1482 QGNNDETLT
-1491 ITNKGTINVAKS
+1491 ITNEGTINVAKS

-1517 SPGIAINNGTINT
+1517 SPGIAINKGTINT
-1530 DDESVGMYGIEN
+1530 DDESVGMYGIDYE
-1542 KNVNLQNE
+1542 KVNLQNE
-1550 GEININKNA
+1550 NEININKNA

-1574 INVNGENGVGMYAKK
+1574 ININGENGVGMYAKN

-1596 EILANSQGAGMFSDE
+1596 EILANSQGIGMFGNE
-1611 DAKIL
+1611 DTKVS
-1616 NLNKILLNKENS
+1616 NLNKILLNNKNS
-1628 IGIYT
+1628 VGIYT

-1642 ISLLGDSSVGIFAK
+1642 ISLLGDSSIGIFAK

-1663 IDFNSKG
+1663 IDLNSKG

-1679 MGKNIKNTG
+1679 VGDNIINTG

-1696 EIGMYG
+1696 EVGMYG
-1702 VGTSTNKAILTND
+1702 VGTSADRAILIND
-1715 GVINLNA
+1715 GAINLNA

-1742 VNAQNSIGIYANN
+1742 VNAQNSIGIYADN

-1804 DITLPGIASFS
+1804 DIALPGIASFS

-1827 DIAVNKNTKDF
+1827 DIEVNKNTRDF

-1845 DNETYNTE
+1845 ENETYNTE

-1908 LTKPIKGLDNLN
+1908 LTKPIKGLDKLN
-1920 KDDKIIL
+1920 KNDKIIL

-1936 TNKKVINL
+1936 TNERVINL

-1952 IDELDKSTAIKA
+1952 IDELDKSTATKA

-2001 IKKDSKYKDLY
+2001 ITKDSKYKDLY
-2012 IALDKKYEKA
+2012 IELDKKYEKA

-2037 LGKNEEFKLHKNL
+2037 LGKNEEFNLHKNL

-2062 TRAYSSADIYDREF
+2062 TRAYSSAEIYDREF

-2086 TDTTKFKVFGANTKR
+2086 TDTTKFKIFGANTKR
-2101 NQRVDGVLGYDK
+2101 DQRADGVLGYDK

-2145 FKNDYKSKED
+2145 FNNDYKSKED

-2193 LNKDFWAK
+2193 LDKDFWAK

-2215 YKEYKFN
+2215 YKEYKFD

-2240 ENIKEKSGN
+2240 DNIKEKSGN

-2298 NKANNLARFKDANS
+2298 NRANNLARFKDTNS

-2351 KDRFIGLDLRIKF
+2351 KDKFIGLDLRIKF

>member
-1 MQKNIFLKVLIL
+1 MQKSIFLKVLVLVLGTQICL
-13 LLSTHIS
+13 N
-20 LSAKS
+20 AKN

-31 TGLDDNH
+31 TSLDDNH

-60 IDCLNHDGL
+60 IDGLNHDGL

-82 LLKRHITEIEN
+82 LLKKHITEIEN
-93 QEFLL
+93 EKLL
-98 GSGYE
+98 LSSGYE
-103 VPHFLAFN
+103 IPHFLAKN
-111 KSGGSELKII
+111 KSGGSELKIT
-121 NFDPIGLAK
+121 NFNPV
-130 DIIIKKPSYGDK
+130 IIEKEISIKKPSYGDK

-164 ASPVSVPDVKT
+164 ASPVPVPSVNK
-175 PKQINDININLVG
+175 PKPINNININLVG

-195 DAYYLNTEMENEY
+195 DAYYLNTKMEDQYE
-208 DKQSNF
+208 KQSNF

-231 KNDYFANRNDGIL
+231 KDNNFEKRNDGIL
-244 KIKDYKVTKPL
+244 KIKDYQVTKPL
-255 FYKEGELENQP
+255 FYNEGELEHKDP
-266 SSQEGSKNIKNDMG
+266 SEEGSTDIKKDMG

-292 KFKEGVKIY
+292 KFKKGVKIY
-301 TDSQNYNPEPSNG
+301 TDSKSYNPKSSIVSNG
-314 NYDREYGFTV
+314 YDREYGFTV

-333 EDGFGNNIINFN
+333 YNYNLYKDIINFE
-345 TANIDM
+345 TADIGK
-351 INEELVK
+351 INDKLA
-358 KNEDKIDYNL
+358 NDEDKIDDNL
-368 PYFMPKDLEIGGQT
+368 TYFMPKDLEIGGQK

-390 YFENDGTVEI
+390 YFENEGTVEI
-400 GKNAKGFLMTVV
+400 ADKAKGFLMTVV
-412 NFASNKLYIANNKG
+412 NLASNKLYIANNKG
-426 NIVLL
+426 SIVLL
-431 PRDDEKKKAAAFF
+431 PRYDEDQKAAVFF
-444 YSPDIEQWEEDTEG
+444 YSPDIGQEPDT
-458 NIIKEHII
+458 KEHII

-474 LFGSYTMG
+474 LFGSHTMG
-482 FLATAFTGG
+482 FLATAAFEDDY

-527 GIGSS
+527 GIGSN

-550 NENNALNKKNKSFNT
+550 NENNTLNKDNKSFNT
-565 MKIIIADKGNETKDY
+565 MKIIIADKGNETDDY
-580 KSKIADE
+580 KSKIANDK
-587 NLEIKEDGKEGKK
+587 LDIKEDGEEGKI

-611 ERSVDNAIAIVYNAK
+611 ERSVDNAIAIVYDAN
-626 KPSSAMDLVKTDIQI
+626 KPSSVMDLAKTDIQI
-641 NANSTS
+641 NANSTN

-662 EENIGDEI
+662 ENNDAEIEN
-670 KDSFDGKIVDKIK
+670 SFDKKIVDKIN
-683 ENFKNDTNHVINING
+683 ENFKNRANHVINING
-698 GKNNVALYSANDE
+698 GKNNVALYSADK
-711 SEIMYNGNI
+711 SKIIYNGDI

-734 DNRAILATDN
+734 DNRAILAADQ
-744 GKIEFQGNLN
+744 GEIEFQGKLN
-754 VGKDGSLIT
+754 VGKDGLLIT
-763 SNAII
+763 SNAVV
-768 YSDNA
+768 YSDDA
-773 KVIIK
+773 EVTIK
-778 NGSDINMYLADNSNG
+778 DSTINMYLADNSNG
-793 FYALNSLN
+793 FYALNPTNTN
-801 PNIQSSQP
+801 PQNSQP
-809 QIKIEEGVTVN
+809 QIKIEENVEVN
-820 LNGNGVGITAGNGG
+820 LNGNGVGIAAGNGG
-834 HIDISGANINATG
+834 HIDLSGANIKATG

-854 IADGTNTS
+854 IGNTS
-862 YINAEKATI
+862 YINAENATI
-871 TYDGDSYATYSSQN
+871 TYDGDSYATYSSQKK
-885 NAKINL
+885 AKINL
-891 NNATIKLKGN
+891 NNATIKLMGN
-901 SYGVALDYD
+901 SYGIALDYD
-910 KANNTYD
+910 KANKTYD
-917 VKGLKG
+917 VKGLMG
-923 KVNIKPLSDKVNLF
+923 KVKIEPLSDKANLF
-937 TIKDYKDLRSS
+937 TIKGYKDLKTS
-948 LFNDEGSALNLQ
+948 LFKDEGGALNLQ
-960 DEDTIGAFRYKI
+960 GTIGDFSYEI

-977 NGAKATLALIDG
+977 NGRKATLALIDG
-989 LENFLI
+989 LENFTI
-995 DSDIDKSLAGKK
+995 DSDIDKSLAGQR
-1007 GDKISKMQ
+1007 GDKISDMK
-1015 TNDEKIAFNFAKNIK
+1015 NDDEKIAFNFAKNIK
-1030 IQRAN
+1030 IQRAK
-1035 ITLDSGKTV
+1035 ITLDSGKKV
-1044 KADMNKDELKN
+1044 EAVMNEDELKN

-1072 KNKDETSITL
+1072 KDKDETSITL
-1082 KDNSKVIVDSKD
+1082 KNNSKVIVDGKEK
-1094 QKEDAGVGLYIDF
+1094 QKEAGVGLYIDF

-1150 SIGAMLYAQNTR
+1150 SIGAMLYAQNPEQ
-1162 PYSRAFIK
+1162 PYSQTFIDH
-1170 QIGGDS
+1170 IGGTS
-1176 KLNGFI
+1176 ELKSSI

-1189 VNGER
+1189 VTGER
-1194 SAGIYVDNNFNKV
+1194 SAGIYVDNNLNKDK
-1207 QNAYTATNNKN
+1207 NAYTAVNNKS
-1218 INVNAANSMAM
+1218 INVKAAKSIAM
-1229 ASSYSTLINKGNI
+1229 ASSNSTLTNKGNI
-1242 NLNKNSSS
+1242 NLNEKSDS

-1260 DEAQA
+1260 DEKQTT
-1265 INSSSTLKNS
+1265 NSISTLKNS
-1275 GLISINSNHSTG
+1275 GRISINSNHSAG

-1301 LDGGKIISSKDA
+1301 LNGGEIISSKNT
-1313 SKVTAISGKNIDVK
+1313 SKVTAISGKNIDVE
-1327 NGSTIDLKGKN
+1327 NGSKIDLRGKN
-1338 SVGIYANNSS
+1338 SVGIYADNSS
-1348 NINIEENAEINISD
+1348 DVNVEENAKINIGD
-1362 DSIVLYSKSDD
+1362 ESIILYSKSDD
-1373 DTDIKYNIKNTEI
+1373 NTNIDYNIKNTEI
-1386 LGKNQTA
+1386 SGKNQTA

-1400 ENANKLTLVPNSVF
+1400 ENVNKLILTSNSVF
-1414 NVKGENSKALR
+1414 DVKGEDSKALH

-1435 TFDDIAFNLKGKNN
+1435 TFDDITFNLKGKNN

-1455 GSTNISLGANSKIN
+1455 GSTNVSLGANSKIN

-1482 QDSDNETLT
+1482 QDSDNKT
-1491 ITNKGTINVAKS
+1491 ITIANKGTINVAKS

-1517 SPGIAINNGTINT
+1517 SPGIAINKGTINT

-1542 KNVNLQNE
+1542 KDVNLQNE

-1574 INVNGENGVGMYAKK
+1574 ININGENGVGMYATKK
-1589 GSLINSG
+1589 GGSLINSG
-1596 EILANSQGAGMFSDE
+1596 AILASSQGIGMFGNEYTKVS
-1611 DAKIL
+1611 
-1616 NLNKILLNKENS
+1616 NLNKILLNNENS
-1628 IGIYT
+1628 VGIYT

-1656 NILNEGV
+1656 NILNDGV
-1663 IDFNSKG
+1663 IDLNSKG

-1696 EIGMYG
+1696 EVGMYG

-1715 GVINLNA
+1715 GAINLNA

-1730 KFADIKNSGDIN
+1730 KFADVKNSGDIN
-1742 VNAQNSIGIYANN
+1742 INAQDSIGIYADN

-1804 DITLPGIASFS
+1804 DIALPGIASFR

-1827 DIAVNKNTKDF
+1827 DIEVNKNTKDF

-1887 SKEKRVKNNI
+1887 SKKKIVKNNI
-1897 VAMYADTSGVN
+1897 VAMYADTSGVK
-1908 LTKPIKGLDNLN
+1908 LTKPIKGLGNLN
-1920 KDDKIIL
+1920 KNDKIIL
-1927 YVGAEAANY
+1927 YIGAEAANY
-1936 TNKKVINL
+1936 TNERVINL

-1952 IDELDKSTAIKA
+1952 IDELDESTATKA

-2001 IKKDSKYKDLY
+2001 ITKDSKYKDLY

-2123 FNLQMDGT
+2123 FDLQMDGT

-2145 FKNDYKSKED
+2145 FNNDYKSKED

-2180 AATGSAREMKRYT
+2180 SATGSTREMKRYT
-2193 LNKDFWAK
+2193 LDKDFWAK

-2215 YKEYKFN
+2215 YKEYKFD

-2240 ENIKEKSGN
+2240 DNIKEKSGN

-2298 NKANNLARFKDANS
+2298 NRANNLARFKDTNS

-2351 KDRFIGLDLRIKF
+2351 KDKFIGLDLRIKF

>member
-1 MQKNIFLKVLIL
+1 MQKSIFLKVLVL
-13 LLSTHIS
+13 LLGTQMS

-31 TGLDDNH
+31 TCLDDNH
-38 SYQIGINWLWLKQKS
+38 SYQIGVNWLWLKQKS
-53 PNSFSNN
+53 PNHF
-60 IDCLNHDGL
+60 LNKTNGQTNEDL
-69 TTKTKNGDYIDKN
+69 TTKIRNGDYVDKN
-82 LLKRHITEIEN
+82 LLKKHITEIEN
-93 QEFLL
+93 EKLL
-98 GSGYE
+98 LSSGYE
-103 VPHFLAFN
+103 IPHFLAKN
-111 KSGGSELKII
+111 KSGGNELKIT
-121 NFDPIGLAK
+121 NFNPV
-130 DIIIKKPSYGDK
+130 IIEKEISIKKPSYGDK

-175 PKQINDININLVG
+175 PKQINDIDINLVG

-195 DAYYLNTEMENEY
+195 DAYYLNTEMEDQYE
-208 DKQSNF
+208 KQSNF

-266 SSQEGSKNIKNDMG
+266 SSQEGSTDIKKDMG

-301 TDSQNYNPEPSNG
+301 TDSQNYNPESNG
-314 NYDREYGFTV
+314 DYDREYGFTV
-324 VMETYPNEE
+324 VMETYPNE
-333 EDGFGNNIINFN
+333 DDFNYIINFD

-351 INEELVK
+351 INEKLA
-358 KNEDKIDYNL
+358 NEDKIDDNL
-368 PYFMPKDLEIGGQT
+368 PYFMPKDLVIGGET

-390 YFENDGTVEI
+390 YFENEGTVEI
-400 GKNAKGFLMTVV
+400 ADKAKGFLMTVV
-412 NFASNKLYIANNKG
+412 NAPSNKLYIANNKG
-426 NIVLL
+426 SIVLL
-431 PRDDEKKKAAAFF
+431 PRYDESKKAAAFF
-444 YSPDIEQWEEDTEG
+444 YSPDIEQEPDT
-458 NIIKEHII
+458 KEHII

-474 LFGSYTMG
+474 LFGSHTMG
-482 FLATAFTGG
+482 FLATAFANAYSP
-491 GGSLK
+491 GSLK

-901 SYGVALDYD
+901 SYGIALDYD
-910 KANNTYD
+910 KATSNYD
-917 VKGLKG
+917 VKGLMG
-923 KVNIKPLSDKVNLF
+923 KVKIEPLSDKVNLF
-937 TIKDYKDLRSS
+937 TIKGYKDLQSS
-948 LFNDEGSALNLQ
+948 LFKDEVSALNLKDQ
-960 DEDTIGAFRYKI
+960 NNIGGFSYEI
-972 DRSDP
+972 DRSDS

-995 DSDIDKSLAGKK
+995 DSNIDKSLAGQK

-1015 TNDEKIAFNFAKNIK
+1015 TDDEKIAFNFAKNIK

-1044 KADMNKDELKN
+1044 KADMNENELKN
-1055 LSMSKPFA
+1055 LSMNKPFA

-1082 KDNSKVIVDSKD
+1082 KDKSEVIVDRKEK
-1094 QKEDAGVGLYIDF
+1094 QKEAGVGLYIDF

-1112 DKSSLIKVG
+1112 EKNSLIKVG
-1121 SSNTENATGIYAVS
+1121 SSNTKKATGIYAVS
-1135 SDVTNDGT
+1135 SDVTNGGT

-1150 SIGAMLYAQNTR
+1150 SIGAMLYAQNPEQ
-1162 PYSRAFIK
+1162 PYIK
-1170 QIGGDS
+1170 QIGANQLRSSIIND
-1176 KLNGFI
+1176 
-1182 TNNGDIV
+1182 GDIV
-1189 VNGER
+1189 INGER
-1194 SAGIYVDNNFNKV
+1194 SAGIYVDNNLNED
-1207 QNAYTATNNKN
+1207 QNAYTATNKEN

-1229 ASSYSTLINKGNI
+1229 ASSNSTLTNEGNI
-1242 NLNKNSSS
+1242 NLNEYSSS

-1260 DEAQA
+1260 NEAQK

-1275 GLISINSNHSTG
+1275 GLISINSNHSAG
-1287 MLNKSVNNDSSTQL
+1287 MLNKSVNNDSYTKL
-1301 LDGGKIISSKDA
+1301 LNRGEIISSKNT
-1313 SKVTAISGKNIDVK
+1313 SKVTAISGKNIDVE
-1327 NGSTIDLKGKN
+1327 NGSTIDLRGKN
-1338 SVGIYANNSS
+1338 SVGIYADNSS
-1348 NINIEENAEINISD
+1348 IVNVKENAKISVGD
-1362 DSIVLYSKSDD
+1362 DSIILYSKSNDG
-1373 DTDIKYNIKNTEI
+1373 TIINYNIKNTEI
-1386 LGKNQTA
+1386 SGKNQTA

-1400 ENANKLTLVPNSVF
+1400 ENVNKLILTSNSVF
-1414 NVKGENSKALR
+1414 DVKGEDSKALH

-1435 TFDDIAFNLKGKNN
+1435 TFDDITFNLKGKNN

-1455 GSTNISLGANSKIN
+1455 GSTNVSLGANSKIN

-1482 QDSDNETLT
+1482 QENNNETIT
-1491 ITNKGTINVAKS
+1491 IANKGTINVAKS

-1517 SPGIAINNGTINT
+1517 SPGIAINKGTINT

-1542 KNVNLQNE
+1542 KDVNLQNE

-1574 INVNGENGVGMYAKK
+1574 ININGENGVGMYAKN

-1596 EILANSQGAGMFSDE
+1596 EILANSQGIGMFGNE
-1611 DAKIL
+1611 DTKVS
-1616 NLNKILLNKENS
+1616 NLNKILLNNKNS
-1628 IGIYT
+1628 VGIYT

-1642 ISLLGDSSVGIFAK
+1642 ISLLGDSSIGIFAK

-1663 IDFNSKG
+1663 IDLNSKG

-1679 MGKNIKNTG
+1679 VGDNIINTG

-1696 EIGMYG
+1696 EVGMYG
-1702 VGTSTNKAILTND
+1702 VGTSADRAILIND
-1715 GVINLNA
+1715 GAINLNA

-1742 VNAQNSIGIYANN
+1742 VNAKNSIGIYADN

-1804 DITLPGIASFS
+1804 NIALPGIASFR

-1827 DIAVNKNTKDF
+1827 DIEVNKNTQNF
-1838 EDFNIKY
+1838 EDFNVKY
-1845 DNETYNTE
+1845 DNKIYNTQ
-1853 NSVKLSKSQI
+1853 NSVKLSNSQI
-1863 ANNLDLSL
+1863 ANNLDLSFL
-1871 SNKTTNIEI
+1871 NKTTNIEI

-1887 SKEKRVKNNI
+1887 SKKKRVKKNI
-1897 VAMYADTSGVN
+1897 VAMYADTSGVK
-1908 LTKPIKGLDNLN
+1908 LTKPIKGLGNLN
-1920 KDDKIIL
+1920 KNDKIIL
-1927 YVGAEAANY
+1927 YIGAEAANY
-1936 TNKKVINL
+1936 TNERVINL

-1952 IDELDKSTAIKA
+1952 IDELDESTATKA

-2001 IKKDSKYKDLY
+2001 ITKDSKYKDLY

-2037 LGKNEEFKLHKNL
+2037 LGKNEEFNLHKNL

-2086 TDTTKFKVFGANTKR
+2086 TDTTKFKIFGANTKR
-2101 NQRVDGVLGYDK
+2101 DQRVDGVLGYDK

-2123 FNLQMDGT
+2123 FDLKMDGT

-2193 LNKDFWAK
+2193 LDKDFWAK

-2215 YKEYKFN
+2215 YKEYKFD

-2240 ENIKEKSGN
+2240 DNIKEKSGN

-2298 NKANNLARFKDANS
+2298 NKANNLARFKDTNS

>member
-1 MQKNIFLKVLIL
+1 MYTV
-13 LLSTHIS
+13 
-20 LSAKS
+20 
-25 IIPHFT
+25 
-31 TGLDDNH
+31 
-38 SYQIGINWLWLKQKS
+38 
-53 PNSFSNN
+53 
-60 IDCLNHDGL
+60 
-69 TTKTKNGDYIDKN
+69 
-82 LLKRHITEIEN
+82 
-93 QEFLL
+93 
-98 GSGYE
+98 GY
-103 VPHFLAFN
+103 
-111 KSGGSELKII
+111 
-121 NFDPIGLAK
+121 
-130 DIIIKKPSYGDK
+130 
-142 DWNLEDMLPKT
+142 
-153 NSTNPFFDIPV
+153 
-164 ASPVSVPDVKT
+164 
-175 PKQINDININLVG
+175 
-188 SGVVLYS
+188 
-195 DAYYLNTEMENEY
+195 
-208 DKQSNF
+208 
-214 SQVTFEKGTFL
+214 
-225 KISPDF
+225 
-231 KNDYFANRNDGIL
+231 
-244 KIKDYKVTKPL
+244 
-255 FYKEGELENQP
+255 
-266 SSQEGSKNIKNDMG
+266 
-280 HFLNAIRTAPYT
+280 
-292 KFKEGVKIY
+292 
-301 TDSQNYNPEPSNG
+301 
-314 NYDREYGFTV
+314 
-324 VMETYPNEE
+324 
-333 EDGFGNNIINFN
+333 
-345 TANIDM
+345 
-351 INEELVK
+351 
-358 KNEDKIDYNL
+358 
-368 PYFMPKDLEIGGQT
+368 
-382 DKSKVPLV
+382 
-390 YFENDGTVEI
+390 
-400 GKNAKGFLMTVV
+400 
-412 NFASNKLYIANNKG
+412 
-426 NIVLL
+426 
-431 PRDDEKKKAAAFF
+431 
-444 YSPDIEQWEEDTEG
+444 
-458 NIIKEHII
+458 
-466 NVNTGDIN
+466 
-474 LFGSYTMG
+474 
-482 FLATAFTGG
+482 LATAREGKYLNYNT
-491 GGSLK
+491 
-496 DSILSFINDGNL
+496 LSFINDGNFVL
-508 IVNGAKSIGIA
+508 NGSNSIGMA
-519 IAGDKGDL
+519 IAGDRGDL
-527 GIGSS
+527 QPGSN
-532 VHAFKPITLRGD
+532 VHTFKPIILRGD
-544 ETIGFY
+544 KAIGFY
-550 NENNALNKKNKSFNT
+550 NENDALNKDNKSFST
-565 MKIIIADKGNETKDY
+565 MKVVIGDKGNETDFY
-580 KSKIADE
+580 ESKIVKGNQDE
-587 NLEIKEDGKEGKK
+587 PEEINIKEDDEDGIW
-600 FKSQSNTTGND
+600 FDYQSNIDDND
-611 ERSVDNAIAIVYNAK
+611 EESVDNAIAMIYNPNSK
-626 KPSSAMDLVKTDIQI
+626 NSVMDNFVRTDIQI
-641 NANSTS
+641 NANSTN
-647 GIGIYAKNGTIKLSG
+647 GIGIYAKSG
-662 EENIGDEI
+662 EIRLLDNIADDDIKNSFHDEI
-670 KDSFDGKIVDKIK
+670 VKKIK
-683 ENFKNDTNHVINING
+683 DNFKNETNHVINING
-698 GKNNVALYSANDE
+698 GKNNVALYAKKDKNNNPSII
-711 SEIMYNGNI
+711 SYNGDI
-720 NINGGKDFEGKEST
+720 NINAGKDFKGENST
-734 DNRAILATDN
+734 DNKAILATDQ
-744 GKIEFQGNLN
+744 GEIEFQGKLN
-754 VGKDGSLIT
+754 VGKEDSLIT
-763 SNAII
+763 SNAVV

-778 NGSDINMYLADNSNG
+778 NGSTINYSTINMNLADNSNG
-793 FYALNSLN
+793 FYASNSSDPTNKN
-801 PNIQSSQP
+801 PQNSQS
-809 QIKIEEGVTVN
+809 QIKIEKDANVK

-834 HIDISGANINATG
+834 HIDLSGATINATG

-854 IADGTNTS
+854 IANDSNTS
-862 YINAEKATI
+862 YINAKNATI
-871 TYDGDSYATYSSQN
+871 TYDGSSYATYSSQKD
-885 NAKINL
+885 AKINL
-891 NNATIKLKGN
+891 DNATINLKGA
-901 SYGVALDYD
+901 SYGIALDYD

-917 VKGLKG
+917 VKGLMG
-923 KVNIKPLSDKVNLF
+923 KVKIKPLSDKVNLF
-937 TIKDYKDLRSS
+937 TIKDYKDLQSS
-948 LFNDEGSALNLQ
+948 LFKDEGSALNLKY
-960 DEDTIGAFRYKI
+960 EGTIGGGSFSYEI

-995 DSDIDKSLAGKK
+995 DSDIDKSLAGQS
-1007 GDKISKMQ
+1007 GDKISDMDTDDK
-1015 TNDEKIAFNFAKNIK
+1015 KIAFNFAKNIK

-1044 KADMNKDELKN
+1044 KADMSKDELKN

-1082 KDNSKVIVDSKD
+1082 KDNSKVIVNSKD

-1112 DKSSLIKVG
+1112 EKNSLIKVG
-1121 SSNTENATGIYAVS
+1121 RSDTQKATGIYAVS
-1135 SDVTNDGT
+1135 SDVTNGGT
-1143 IQTDSSL
+1143 IQTDSSF
-1150 SIGAMLYAQNTR
+1150 SIGAMLYAQNTK
-1162 PYSRAFIK
+1162 PYSRAFID
-1170 QIGGDS
+1170 Q
-1176 KLNGFI
+1176 NGFI
-1182 TNNGDIV
+1182 INNGDIV
-1189 VNGER
+1189 VNGKR
-1194 SAGIYVDNNFNKV
+1194 SAGIYVDNNLNED
-1207 QNAYTATNNKN
+1207 QNAYTATNKEN

-1229 ASSYSTLINKGNI
+1229 ASSNSTLTNEGNI
-1242 NLNKNSSS
+1242 NLNKNSDS

-1260 DEAQA
+1260 NEAQ
-1265 INSSSTLKNS
+1265 NTKSSSTLKNS
-1275 GLISINSNHSTG
+1275 GLISINSNHSAG
-1287 MLNKSVNNDSSTQL
+1287 MLNKSVINDSSTQL
-1301 LDGGKIISSKDA
+1301 LDGGRIISSKDA

-1338 SVGIYANNSS
+1338 SVGIYADNSS
-1348 NINIEENAEINISD
+1348 IVNVKENAQISVGD
-1362 DSIVLYSKSDD
+1362 ESIILYSKSGDK
-1373 DTDIKYNIKNTEI
+1373 TNINYNIKNTEI
-1386 LGKNQTA
+1386 SGKNQTA

-1414 NVKGENSKALR
+1414 NVKGENSKALH

-1435 TFDDIAFNLKGKNN
+1435 SFDDITFNLKGKNN

-1455 GSTNISLGANSKIN
+1455 GSTNVSLGVNSKIN

-1503 DKDNKIY
+1503 DKDNEIY

-1517 SPGIAINNGTINT
+1517 SPGIAINKGTINT

-1574 INVNGENGVGMYAKK
+1574 ININGENGVGMYAKK

-1616 NLNKILLNKENS
+1616 NLNKILLNNKNS

-1656 NILNEGV
+1656 NILNDGV
-1663 IDFNSKG
+1663 IDLNSKG

-1696 EIGMYG
+1696 EVGMYG

-1715 GVINLNA
+1715 GAINLNA

-1730 KFADIKNSGDIN
+1730 KFADVKNSGDIN

-1804 DITLPGIASFS
+1804 DIALPGIASFS

-1853 NSVKLSKSQI
+1853 NSVKLSNSQI
-1863 ANNLDLSL
+1863 ANNLDLSFL
-1871 SNKTTNIEI
+1871 NKTTNIEI

-1887 SKEKRVKNNI
+1887 SKEKRVKKNI

-1908 LTKPIKGLDNLN
+1908 LTKPIKGLDNLSKN
-1920 KDDKIIL
+1920 DKIIL
-1927 YVGAEAANY
+1927 YIGAEAANY
-1936 TNKKVINL
+1936 TNERVINL

-1952 IDELDKSTAIKA
+1952 IDELDKSTATKA

-2001 IKKDSKYKDLY
+2001 ITKDSKYKDLY
-2012 IALDKKYEKA
+2012 IELDKKYEKA

-2037 LGKNEEFKLHKNL
+2037 LGKNEEFNLHKNL

-2062 TRAYSSADIYDREF
+2062 TRAYSSAEIYDREF

-2086 TDTTKFKVFGANTKR
+2086 TDTTKFKIFGANTKR
-2101 NQRVDGVLGYDK
+2101 DQRADGVLGYDK

-2145 FKNDYKSKED
+2145 FNNDYKSKED

-2193 LNKDFWAK
+2193 LDKDFWAK

-2215 YKEYKFN
+2215 YKEYKFD

-2240 ENIKEKSGN
+2240 DNIKEKSGN

-2298 NKANNLARFKDANS
+2298 NRANNLARFKDTNS

>member
-1 MQKNIFLKVLIL
+1 MQKNIFLKVMVL
-13 LLSTHIS
+13 LLIVHIS

-25 IIPHFT
+25 SIIPHFA

-60 IDCLNHDGL
+60 IDGSNHDDL

-93 QEFLL
+93 EKSLP

-111 KSGGSELKII
+111 KSGGNELKII

-130 DIIIKKPSYGDK
+130 DIIIKKPSYENNN
-142 DWNLEDMLPKT
+142 WNLKDMLPNAK
-153 NSTNPFFDIPV
+153 STNPLFNIPTAGLISMPDI
-164 ASPVSVPDVKT
+164 AK
-175 PKQINDININLVG
+175 PKNIDEVNINIKG
-188 SGVVLYS
+188 SGALLS
-195 DAYYLNTEMENEY
+195 SEAYYLETNDSGYSGN
-208 DKQSNF
+208 QGNF

-225 KISPDF
+225 KISPDY
-231 KNDYFANRNDGIL
+231 KNKSNGGFLIIEDCVAS
-244 KIKDYKVTKPL
+244 KPL
-255 FYKEGELENQP
+255 FYYDTNFRDDYYLDYLE
-266 SSQEGSKNIKNDMG
+266 EEHDEKN
-280 HFLNAIRTAPYT
+280 FLYTLRTAPYNT
-292 KFKEGVKIY
+292 FKKDVKIY
-301 TDSQNYNPEPSNG
+301 MDSKNYNKDPNDFFSEF
-314 NYDREYGFTV
+314 GFLV
-324 VMETYPNEE
+324 VGETDPNT
-333 EDGFGNNIINFN
+333 NF
-345 TANIDM
+345 
-351 INEELVK
+351 EK
-358 KNEDKIDYNL
+358 KNISEINQKVLDKDPSGKLIDVAL
-368 PYFMPKDLEIGGQT
+368 PYFMPKALEINNET

-390 YFENDGTVEI
+390 YFENEGIAEI
-400 GKNAKGFLMTVV
+400 GRNAKGFLMTV
-412 NFASNKLYIANNKG
+412 ARDYTSDKLHIYNNSG
-426 NIVLL
+426 DIVLL
-431 PRDDEKKKAAAFF
+431 PRDDDENKKAAVFF
-444 YSPDIEQWEEDTEG
+444 HSPDIEVRQLNAIYT
-458 NIIKEHII
+458 
-466 NVNTGDIN
+466 NTGNIN
-474 LFGSYTMG
+474 LFGIHTVGY
-482 FLATAFTGG
+482 LASA
-491 GGSLK
+491 LK
-496 DSILSFINDGNL
+496 RKNETNSMRLKGNTLSFINDGNFVL
-508 IVNGAKSIGIA
+508 NGANSIGMA
-519 IAGDKGDL
+519 IAGDRGDL
-527 GIGSS
+527 QPGSN
-532 VHAFKPITLRGD
+532 VHAFKPIILRGD
-544 ETIGFY
+544 KAIGFY
-550 NENNALNKKNKSFNT
+550 NENNALNKNNKSFST
-565 MKIIIADKGNETKDY
+565 MKIVIGDKGNETDTY
-580 KSKIADE
+580 ESKIVTEIQDE
-587 NLEIKEDGKEGKK
+587 PKVDIKFEDEEGKK
-600 FKSQSNTTGND
+600 FDPQSNIADND
-611 ERSVDNAIAIVYNAK
+611 ERSVDNAIAMIYNPNSK
-626 KPSSAMDLVKTDIQI
+626 NSVMDNFVRTDIQI
-641 NANSTS
+641 NANSTN
-647 GIGIYAKNGTIKLSG
+647 GIGIYAKRGTIKLL
-662 EENIGDEI
+662 NEI
-670 KDSFDGKIVDKIK
+670 TDTEIEDSFNGKIVDKIN
-683 ENFKNDTNHVINING
+683 ENFNNSANHVINING
-698 GKNNVALYSANDE
+698 GKNNTALYVEQDE
-711 SEIMYNGNI
+711 NNPSVIIYSGDI
-720 NINGGKDFEGKEST
+720 NINAGKDFEGENST
-734 DNRAILATDN
+734 DNKAIMALN
-744 GKIEFQGNLN
+744 KGNIEFQGNLN

-768 YSDNA
+768 YSDDA
-773 KVIIK
+773 KVTIK
-778 NGSDINMYLADNSNG
+778 NGSIINMHLSDSSNG
-793 FYALNSLN
+793 FYASNSLN
-801 PNIQSSQP
+801 PNLQSSQP
-809 QIKIEEGVTVN
+809 QIKIEKDAKIN
-820 LNGNGVGITAGNGG
+820 LNGDGVGIVAGSGG
-834 HIDISGANINATG
+834 YIDLSGATIKATG

-854 IADGTNTS
+854 IASDGNTS
-862 YINAEKATI
+862 YINAKNATI
-871 TYDGDSYATYSSQN
+871 TYDGDSYATYSSQKE
-885 NAKINL
+885 AKIDL
-891 NNATIKLKGN
+891 DNATINLMGN
-901 SYGVALDYD
+901 SYGIALDYD

-937 TIKDYKDLRSS
+937 TIKDYKDLKSS
-948 LFNDEGSALNLQ
+948 LFYDEGSALNLQ
-960 DEDTIGAFRYKI
+960 DQNAIGAFRYEI

-977 NGAKATLALIDG
+977 NGEKATLALIDG
-989 LENFLI
+989 LKNFLI
-995 DSDIDKSLAGKK
+995 DSDIDKSLAGQR

-1030 IQRAN
+1030 IQRAK

-1044 KADMNKDELKN
+1044 KADMNENELKN

-1082 KDNSKVIVDSKD
+1082 KDNSKVIVDGKED
-1094 QKEDAGVGLYIDF
+1094 QKEAGVGLYIDF

-1112 DKSSLIKVG
+1112 DKSSSIKVG
-1121 SSNTENATGIYAVS
+1121 SSDTENATGIYAVS

-1150 SIGAMLYAQNTR
+1150 SIGAMLYAQNTK
-1162 PYSRAFIK
+1162 PYSRAFIN

-1176 KLNGFI
+1176 NLTGFI

-1207 QNAYTATNNKN
+1207 QNAYIATNNKN

-1229 ASSYSTLINKGNI
+1229 ASSNSTLINKGNI

-1260 DEAQA
+1260 DEAQ
-1265 INSSSTLKNS
+1265 NTKSSSTLKNS
-1275 GLISINSNHSTG
+1275 GLISINSNHSAG

-1348 NINIEENAEINISD
+1348 NVNIEENAKINIGD
-1362 DSIVLYSKSDD
+1362 DSIVLYSKSDE
-1373 DTDIKYNIKNTEI
+1373 DTNIKYNIKNTEI
-1386 LGKNQTA
+1386 LGKNQTV
-1393 IYLENSK
+1393 IYLENITQ
-1400 ENANKLTLVPNSVF
+1400 NANKLTLVPNSVF
-1414 NVKGENSKALR
+1414 NVKGENSKALH

-1435 TFDDIAFNLKGKNN
+1435 SFDDITFNLKGKNN

-1455 GSTNISLGANSKIN
+1455 GSTNVSLGANSKIN

-1482 QDSDNETLT
+1482 QDSGNETLT

-1503 DKDNKIY
+1503 DKDNTIY

-1517 SPGIAINNGTINT
+1517 SPGIAINKGTINT
-1530 DDESVGMYGIEN
+1530 DGESVGMYGIEN

-1550 GEININKNA
+1550 GEINTNINA

-1574 INVNGENGVGMYAKK
+1574 ININGENGVGMYAKK

-1596 EILANSQGAGMFSDE
+1596 EISANSQGAGMFSDE
-1611 DAKIL
+1611 DAKIS

-1642 ISLLGDSSVGIFAK
+1642 ISLLGDSSIGIFAK
-1656 NILNEGV
+1656 NILNDGV

-1679 MGKNIKNTG
+1679 VGENIKNTG

-1696 EIGMYG
+1696 EVGMYG

-1880 PKNLDNK
+1880 PTNLDNK

-1936 TNKKVINL
+1936 TSKKVINL

-1964 VYSGSLTWQAFA
+1964 VYSGSLTWQAFV

-1986 KIKSFVMSKIPYVNF
+1986 KIKSFAMSKIPYVNF

-2012 IALDKKYEKA
+2012 IELDKKYEKA

-2037 LGKNEEFKLHKNL
+2037 LGKNEEFNLHKNL

-2086 TDTTKFKVFGANTKR
+2086 TDTTKFKIFGTNTKR
-2101 NQRVDGVLGYDK
+2101 DQRVDGVLGYDK

-2123 FNLQMDGT
+2123 FDLKMDGT

-2145 FKNDYKSKED
+2145 FNNDYKSKED

-2193 LNKDFWAK
+2193 LDKDFWAK

-2215 YKEYKFN
+2215 YKEYKFD

-2227 SPYAGVD
+2227 SPYAGFD

-2240 ENIKEKSGN
+2240 DNIKEKSGN

-2262 IRPNLGIELGY
+2262 IRPNIGVELGY
-2273 THLLDENSYFNI
+2273 THLLDESSYFNI

-2298 NKANNLARFKDANS
+2298 NRANNLARFKDANS

>member
-1 MQKNIFLKVLIL
+1 MQKSIFLKVLVL
-13 LLSTHIS
+13 LLGTQMN

-31 TGLDDNH
+31 TSLDDNH

-60 IDCLNHDGL
+60 IDGSNHDGL

-82 LLKRHITEIEN
+82 LLKKHITEIEN
-93 QEFLL
+93 EKLL
-98 GSGYE
+98 LSSGYE
-103 VPHFLAFN
+103 IPHFLAKN
-111 KSGGSELKII
+111 KSGGSELKIT
-121 NFDPIGLAK
+121 NFNPV
-130 DIIIKKPSYGDK
+130 IIEKEISIKKPSYGDK

-164 ASPVSVPDVKT
+164 ASPVPVPSVNK
-175 PKQINDININLVG
+175 PKPINNININLVG

-195 DAYYLNTEMENEY
+195 DAYYLNTKMEDQYE
-208 DKQSNF
+208 KQSNF

-231 KNDYFANRNDGIL
+231 KDNNFEKRNDGIL
-244 KIKDYKVTKPL
+244 KIKDYQVTKPL
-255 FYKEGELENQP
+255 FYNEGELEHKDP
-266 SSQEGSKNIKNDMG
+266 SEEGSTDIKKDMG

-292 KFKEGVKIY
+292 KFKKGVKIY
-301 TDSQNYNPEPSNG
+301 TDSKSYNPESSIVSNG
-314 NYDREYGFTV
+314 YDREYGFTV

-333 EDGFGNNIINFN
+333 YNYNLYKDIINFE
-345 TANIDM
+345 TADIGK
-351 INEELVK
+351 INDKLA
-358 KNEDKIDYNL
+358 NDEDKIDDNL
-368 PYFMPKDLEIGGQT
+368 TYFMPKDLEIGGQK

-390 YFENDGTVEI
+390 YFENEGTVEI
-400 GKNAKGFLMTVV
+400 ADKAKGFLMTVV
-412 NFASNKLYIANNKG
+412 NLASNKLYIANNKG
-426 NIVLL
+426 SIVLL
-431 PRDDEKKKAAAFF
+431 PRYDEDQKAAVFF
-444 YSPDIEQWEEDTEG
+444 YSPDIGQEPDT
-458 NIIKEHII
+458 KEHII

-474 LFGSYTMG
+474 LFGSHTMG
-482 FLATAFTGG
+482 FLATAAFEDDY

-508 IVNGAKSIGIA
+508 IVNGAESIGIA

-527 GIGSS
+527 GMGSN

-550 NENNALNKKNKSFNT
+550 NENNTLNEDNKSFNT
-565 MKIIIADKGNETKDY
+565 MKIVIADKGNETKDY
-580 KSKIADE
+580 YSKIADE
-587 NLEIKEDGKEGKK
+587 NLEIKEDGEKGKK
-600 FKSQSNTTGND
+600 FEPQSNLTGND
-611 ERSVDNAIAIVYNAK
+611 KRSVDNAIAIVYNANK
-626 KPSSAMDLVKTDIQI
+626 SSSVMDLAKTDIQI
-641 NANSTS
+641 NANSTN

-662 EENIGDEI
+662 ENNDAKII
-670 KDSFDGKIVDKIK
+670 DSFDEKIVKKIK
-683 ENFKNDTNHVINING
+683 DNFKNRANHVINING
-698 GKNNVALYSANDE
+698 GKNNVALYSADK
-711 SEIMYNGNI
+711 SKIIYNGDI

-734 DNRAILATDN
+734 DNKAILATDN

-754 VGKDGSLIT
+754 VGKEDSLIT
-763 SNAII
+763 SNAVV

-793 FYALNSLN
+793 FYALNPTNTN
-801 PNIQSSQP
+801 PQNSQS
-809 QIKIEEGVTVN
+809 QIKIEEGVSVK

-854 IADGTNTS
+854 IGNTS
-862 YINAEKATI
+862 YINAQNAVI
-871 TYDGDSYATYSSQN
+871 NYDGDSYATYSSQKE
-885 NAKINL
+885 AKINL
-891 NNATIKLKGN
+891 NNATIKLMGN
-901 SYGVALDYD
+901 SYGIALDYD
-910 KANNTYD
+910 KANKTYD
-917 VKGLKG
+917 VKGLMG
-923 KVNIKPLSDKVNLF
+923 KVKIEPLSDKANLF
-937 TIKDYKDLRSS
+937 TIKGYKDLKTS
-948 LFNDEGSALNLQ
+948 LFKDEGGALNLQ
-960 DEDTIGAFRYKI
+960 DTIGDFSYEI

-977 NGAKATLALIDG
+977 NGRKATLALIDG
-989 LENFLI
+989 LENFTI
-995 DSDIDKSLAGKK
+995 DSDIDKSLAGQR
-1007 GDKISKMQ
+1007 GDKISDMK
-1015 TNDEKIAFNFAKNIK
+1015 NDDEKIAFNFAKNIK
-1030 IQRAN
+1030 IQRAK
-1035 ITLDSGKTV
+1035 ITLKSGKTV
-1044 KADMNKDELKN
+1044 KADMNEDELKN

-1082 KDNSKVIVDSKD
+1082 KDNSQVIVNSKD
-1094 QKEDAGVGLYIDF
+1094 KKEEAGVGLYIDF
-1107 GRVNT
+1107 GNVNT
-1112 DKSSLIKVG
+1112 EKNSLIKVG
-1121 SSNTENATGIYAVS
+1121 GSDTTNATGIYAVS

-1143 IQTDSSL
+1143 IQTDSSF
-1150 SIGAMLYAQNTR
+1150 SIGAMLYAQNTK
-1162 PYSRAFIK
+1162 PYSKAFIDK
-1170 QIGGDS
+1170 IGANQLKS
-1176 KLNGFI
+1176 SI

-1189 VNGER
+1189 INGER
-1194 SAGIYVDNNFNKV
+1194 SAGIYVDNNLNED
-1207 QNAYTATNNKN
+1207 QNAYTAINKKN
-1218 INVNAANSMAM
+1218 INVNAANSIAM
-1229 ASSYSTLINKGNI
+1229 ASSNSTLTNEENI
-1242 NLNKNSSS
+1242 NLNENSNS

-1260 DEAQA
+1260 DEDQTN
-1265 INSSSTLKNS
+1265 NSSSTLKNS
-1275 GLISINSNHSTG
+1275 GRISINSNHSAG
-1287 MLNKSVNNDSSTQL
+1287 MLNKSVNNDSYTQL
-1301 LDGGKIISSKDA
+1301 LGGGEISSSKNT
-1313 SKVTAISGKNIDVK
+1313 SKVTAISGKNIDVEDD
-1327 NGSTIDLKGKN
+1327 STINLRGKN
-1338 SVGIYANNSS
+1338 SVGIYADNSS
-1348 NINIEENAEINISD
+1348 YVNVKENAKISVGD
-1362 DSIVLYSKSDD
+1362 DSIILYSKSGDK
-1373 DTDIKYNIKNTEI
+1373 TNINYNIKNTEI
-1386 LGKNQTA
+1386 SGKNQTA

-1400 ENANKLTLVPNSVF
+1400 ENANTLILTSNSVF
-1414 NVKGENSKALR
+1414 DVKGEDSKALH

-1435 TFDDIAFNLKGKNN
+1435 TFNDIAFNLKGKNN

-1455 GSTNISLGANSKIN
+1455 NSTNVNLGANSKIN

-1482 QDSDNETLT
+1482 QGNNDETLT
-1491 ITNKGTINVAKS
+1491 ITNEGTINVAKS

-1517 SPGIAINNGTINT
+1517 SPGIAINKGTINT
-1530 DDESVGMYGIEN
+1530 DDESVGMYGIDYE
-1542 KNVNLQNE
+1542 KVNLQNE
-1550 GEININKNA
+1550 NEININKNA

-1574 INVNGENGVGMYAKK
+1574 ININGENGVGMYAKN

-1596 EILANSQGAGMFSDE
+1596 EILANSQGIGMFGNE
-1611 DAKIL
+1611 DTKVS
-1616 NLNKILLNKENS
+1616 NLNKILLNNKNS
-1628 IGIYT
+1628 VGIYT
-1633 KNEAVNKGN
+1633 KNKAVNKGN
-1642 ISLLGDSSVGIFAK
+1642 ISLLGDSSIGIFAK

-1663 IDFNSKG
+1663 IDLNSKG

-1679 MGKNIKNTG
+1679 VGDNIINTG

-1696 EIGMYG
+1696 EVGMYG

-1715 GVINLNA
+1715 GAINLNA

-1742 VNAQNSIGIYANN
+1742 VNAKNSIGIYADN

-1804 DITLPGIASFS
+1804 NIALPGIASFR

-1827 DIAVNKNTKDF
+1827 DIEVNKNTQNF
-1838 EDFNIKY
+1838 EDFNVKY
-1845 DNETYNTE
+1845 DNKIYNTQ
-1853 NSVKLSKSQI
+1853 NSVKLSNSQI
-1863 ANNLDLSL
+1863 ANNLDLSFL
-1871 SNKTTNIEI
+1871 NKTTNIEI

-1887 SKEKRVKNNI
+1887 SKKKSVKKNI

-1908 LTKPIKGLDNLN
+1908 LTKPIKGLDKLN
-1920 KDDKIIL
+1920 KNDKIIL

-1936 TNKKVINL
+1936 TNERVINL

-1952 IDELDKSTAIKA
+1952 IDELDKSTATKA

-2001 IKKDSKYKDLY
+2001 ITKDSKYKDLY
-2012 IALDKKYEKA
+2012 IELDKKYEKA

-2037 LGKNEEFKLHKNL
+2037 LGKNEEFNLHKNL

-2086 TDTTKFKVFGANTKR
+2086 TDTTKFKIFGANTKR
-2101 NQRVDGVLGYDK
+2101 DQRVDGVLGYDK

-2123 FNLQMDGT
+2123 FDLKMDGT

-2193 LNKDFWAK
+2193 LDKDFWAK

-2215 YKEYKFN
+2215 YKEYKFD

-2240 ENIKEKSGN
+2240 DNIKEKSGN

-2298 NKANNLARFKDANS
+2298 NKANNLARFKDTNS

>member
-1 MQKNIFLKVLIL
+1 MQKNIFLKVLVL
-13 LLSTHIS
+13 LLGTQMS

-60 IDCLNHDGL
+60 IDGSNHDGL

-82 LLKRHITEIEN
+82 LLKKHITEIEN
-93 QEFLL
+93 EKLL
-98 GSGYE
+98 LSSGYE
-103 VPHFLAFN
+103 IPHFLAKN
-111 KSGGSELKII
+111 KSGGNELKIT
-121 NFDPIGLAK
+121 NFNPV
-130 DIIIKKPSYGDK
+130 IIEKEISIKKPSYGDK
-142 DWNLEDMLPKT
+142 DWILEDMLPKT

-175 PKQINDININLVG
+175 PKQINDIDINLVG

-195 DAYYLNTEMENEY
+195 DAYYLNTEMEDQYE
-208 DKQSNF
+208 KQSNF

-266 SSQEGSKNIKNDMG
+266 SSQEGSKNINDDMG

-301 TDSQNYNPEPSNG
+301 TDSQNYNPESNG
-314 NYDREYGFTV
+314 DYDREYGFTV
-324 VMETYPNEE
+324 VMETYPNE
-333 EDGFGNNIINFN
+333 DDFNYIINFD

-351 INEELVK
+351 INEKLA
-358 KNEDKIDYNL
+358 NEDKIDDNL
-368 PYFMPKDLEIGGQT
+368 PYFMPKDLVIGGET

-390 YFENDGTVEI
+390 YFENEGTVEI
-400 GKNAKGFLMTVV
+400 ADKAKGFLMTVV
-412 NFASNKLYIANNKG
+412 NAPSNKLYIANNKG
-426 NIVLL
+426 SIVLL
-431 PRDDEKKKAAAFF
+431 PRYDESKKAAAFF
-444 YSPDIEQWEEDTEG
+444 YSPDIEQEPDT
-458 NIIKEHII
+458 KEHII

-474 LFGSYTMG
+474 LFGSHTMG
-482 FLATAFTGG
+482 FLATAFANAYSP
-491 GGSLK
+491 GSLK

-508 IVNGAKSIGIA
+508 IVNGANSIGIA

-550 NENNALNKKNKSFNT
+550 NENNALNKDNKSFNT
-565 MKIIIADKGNETKDY
+565 MKIIIADKGNETEDY
-580 KSKIADE
+580 YSKIADE
-587 NLEIKEDGKEGKK
+587 NLEIKEDGKEGKN
-600 FKSQSNTTGND
+600 FKPQSNKASND
-611 ERSVDNAIAIVYNAK
+611 ERSVDNAIAIVYNANE
-626 KPSSAMDLVKTDIQI
+626 PLSVMDLVKTDIQI
-641 NANSTS
+641 NANSTN
-647 GIGIYAKNGTIKLSG
+647 GIGIYAKNGTIKLLD
-662 EENIGDEI
+662 ENSYAKI
-670 KDSFDGKIVDKIK
+670 KDSFDEKIVNKIN
-683 ENFKNDTNHVINING
+683 ENFKNRANHVINING
-698 GKNNVALYSANDE
+698 GKNNVALYSADK
-711 SEIMYNGNI
+711 SKIIYNGDI
-720 NINGGKDFEGKEST
+720 NINGGKDFEGREST
-734 DNRAILATDN
+734 DNRAILATDH
-744 GKIEFQGNLN
+744 GEIEFQGKLN
-754 VGKDGSLIT
+754 VGKDDSLIT
-763 SNAII
+763 SNAVV
-768 YSDNA
+768 YSDDA
-773 KVIIK
+773 EVTIK
-778 NGSDINMYLADNSNG
+778 KDSTINMNLADNSNG

-801 PNIQSSQP
+801 PTNPNPQNSQS
-809 QIKIEEGVTVN
+809 QIKIEEGVNVK
-820 LNGNGVGITAGNGG
+820 LNGNGVGIVAGNGG
-834 HIDISGANINATG
+834 YIDLSGATIEATG

-854 IADGTNTS
+854 IATNAS
-862 YINAEKATI
+862 YINAEKAII

-891 NNATIKLKGN
+891 DNATIKLNGN
-901 SYGVALDYD
+901 SYGIALDYD

-917 VKGLKG
+917 VKGLMG
-923 KVNIKPLSDKVNLF
+923 KVKIKPLSDKVNLF
-937 TIKDYKDLRSS
+937 TIKDYKDLQSS
-948 LFNDEGSALNLQ
+948 LFKDEGSALNLKY
-960 DEDTIGAFRYKI
+960 EGTIGGGSFSYEI

-995 DSDIDKSLAGKK
+995 DSDIDKSLAGQK
-1007 GDKISKMQ
+1007 GDKISDMK
-1015 TNDEKIAFNFAKNIK
+1015 TDDEKIAFNFAKNIK
-1030 IQRAN
+1030 IQRAK

-1072 KNKDETSITL
+1072 TKKDETSITL

-1107 GRVNT
+1107 GKVNT
-1112 DKSSLIKVG
+1112 DKSSEIKVG

-1135 SDVTNDGT
+1135 SDVTNGGT

-1150 SIGAMLYAQNTR
+1150 SIGAMLYAQNTG
-1162 PYSRAFIK
+1162 PYSRAFID
-1170 QIGGDS
+1170 Q
-1176 KLNGFI
+1176 NGFI
-1182 TNNGDIV
+1182 INNGDIV

-1194 SAGIYVDNNFNKV
+1194 SAGIYVDNNLNKDKS
-1207 QNAYTATNNKN
+1207 AYTATNKKN
-1218 INVNAANSMAM
+1218 INVNAAKSIAM
-1229 ASSYSTLINKGNI
+1229 ASSNSALSNEGNI
-1242 NLNKNSSS
+1242 NLNENSDS
-1250 SIAMYGKEFQ
+1250 SIAMYGKDLQGE
-1260 DEAQA
+1260 
-1265 INSSSTLKNS
+1265 SSSILKNS
-1275 GLISINSNHSTG
+1275 GLISINSNHSAG
-1287 MLNKSVNNDSSTQL
+1287 MLNKSVNNGSSTQL
-1301 LDGGKIISSKDA
+1301 LGGGEITSSKNT

-1327 NGSTIDLKGKN
+1327 NGSKINLKGKN
-1338 SVGIYANNSS
+1338 SVGIYADNSS
-1348 NINIEENAEINISD
+1348 NVNVEENAEISIGD
-1362 DSIVLYSKSDD
+1362 DSIILYSKSNDG
-1373 DTDIKYNIKNTEI
+1373 TIINYNIKNTEI
-1386 LGKNQTA
+1386 SGKNQTA

-1400 ENANKLTLVPNSVF
+1400 ENANTLILTSNSVF
-1414 NVKGENSKALR
+1414 DVKGEDSKALH

-1435 TFDDIAFNLKGKNN
+1435 TFNDIAFNLKGKNN

-1455 GSTNISLGANSKIN
+1455 NSTNVNLGANSKIN

-1482 QDSDNETLT
+1482 QGNNDETLT
-1491 ITNKGTINVAKS
+1491 ITNEGTINVAKS

-1517 SPGIAINNGTINT
+1517 SPGIAINKGTINT
-1530 DDESVGMYGIEN
+1530 DDESVGMYGIDYE
-1542 KNVNLQNE
+1542 KVNLQNE
-1550 GEININKNA
+1550 NEININKNA

-1574 INVNGENGVGMYAKK
+1574 ININGENGVGMYAKN

-1596 EILANSQGAGMFSDE
+1596 EILANSQGIGMFGNE
-1611 DAKIL
+1611 DTKVS
-1616 NLNKILLNKENS
+1616 NLNKILLNNKNS
-1628 IGIYT
+1628 VGIYT

-1642 ISLLGDSSVGIFAK
+1642 ISLLGDSSIGIFAK

-1663 IDFNSKG
+1663 IDLNSKR

-1679 MGKNIKNTG
+1679 VGDNIINTG

-1696 EIGMYG
+1696 EVGMYG
-1702 VGTSTNKAILTND
+1702 VGTSADRAILIND
-1715 GVINLNA
+1715 GAINLNA

-1742 VNAQNSIGIYANN
+1742 VNAKNSIGIYADN

-1804 DITLPGIASFS
+1804 NIALPGIASFR

-1827 DIAVNKNTKDF
+1827 DIEVNKNTQNF
-1838 EDFNIKY
+1838 EDFNVKY
-1845 DNETYNTE
+1845 DNKIYNTQ
-1853 NSVKLSKSQI
+1853 NSVKLSNSQI
-1863 ANNLDLSL
+1863 ANNLDLSFL
-1871 SNKTTNIEI
+1871 NKTTNIEI

-1887 SKEKRVKNNI
+1887 SKKKSVKKNI

-1908 LTKPIKGLDNLN
+1908 LTKPIKGLDKLN
-1920 KDDKIIL
+1920 KNDKIIL

-1936 TNKKVINL
+1936 TNERVINL

-1952 IDELDKSTAIKA
+1952 IDELDKSTATKA

-2001 IKKDSKYKDLY
+2001 ITKDSKYKDLY
-2012 IALDKKYEKA
+2012 IELDKKYEKA

-2037 LGKNEEFKLHKNL
+2037 LGKNEEFNLHKNL

-2062 TRAYSSADIYDREF
+2062 TRAYSSAEIYDREF

-2086 TDTTKFKVFGANTKR
+2086 TDTTKFKIFGANTKR
-2101 NQRVDGVLGYDK
+2101 DQRADGVLGYDK

-2123 FNLQMDGT
+2123 FNLKMDGT

-2193 LNKDFWAK
+2193 LDKDFWAK
-2201 SKYYTLGFDVKNSF
+2201 SKYYTLGFDFKNSL
-2215 YKEYKFN
+2215 YKEYKFD

-2240 ENIKEKSGN
+2240 DNIKEKSGN

-2262 IRPNLGIELGY
+2262 IRPNIGVELGY
-2273 THLLDENSYFNI
+2273 THLLDESSYFNI

-2298 NKANNLARFKDANS
+2298 NRANNLARFKDANS

-2351 KDRFIGLDLRIKF
+2351 KDRFIGLDLRVKF

>member
-1 MQKNIFLKVLIL
+1 MQKSIFLKVLVL
-13 LLSTHIS
+13 LLGTQMS

-31 TGLDDNH
+31 TSLDDNH

-60 IDCLNHDGL
+60 IDGLNHDGL

-82 LLKRHITEIEN
+82 LLKKHITEIEN
-93 QEFLL
+93 EKSLL

-103 VPHFLAFN
+103 IPHFLAKN
-111 KSGGSELKII
+111 KSSGSELKIT
-121 NFDPIGLAK
+121 NFNPVIIEK
-130 DIIIKKPSYGDK
+130 DISIKKPSYGDK

-164 ASPVSVPDVKT
+164 ASPVPVPSVNK
-175 PKQINDININLVG
+175 PKPISDIDINLVG

-195 DAYYLNTEMENEY
+195 DAYYLNTEMEDQYE
-208 DKQSNF
+208 KQSNF

-231 KNDYFANRNDGIL
+231 KNNEYWKRNDGIL
-244 KIKDYKVTKPL
+244 KIKDYQVTKPL
-255 FYKEGELENQP
+255 FYNEGELEHKDP
-266 SSQEGSKNIKNDMG
+266 SEEGSTDIKKDMG

-292 KFKEGVKIY
+292 KFKKGVKIY
-301 TDSQNYNPEPSNG
+301 TDSKSYNPESSIVSNG
-314 NYDREYGFTV
+314 YDREYGFTV

-333 EDGFGNNIINFN
+333 YDYNLYKDIINFK
-345 TANIDM
+345 TADINM
-351 INEELVK
+351 INKELANDK
-358 KNEDKIDYNL
+358 DKIDDNL
-368 PYFMPKDLEIGGQT
+368 PYFMPKYLEIGGQK

-390 YFENDGTVEI
+390 YFENEGTVEI
-400 GKNAKGFLMTVV
+400 ADKAKGFLMTVV
-412 NFASNKLYIANNKG
+412 FNDASDKLYIANNKG
-426 NIVLL
+426 SIVLL
-431 PRDDEKKKAAAFF
+431 PRYVKSQKAAAFF
-444 YSPDIEQWEEDTEG
+444 YSPDIGQEEDT
-458 NIIKEHII
+458 KEHII
-466 NVNTGDIN
+466 NVNKGDIN

-482 FLATAFTGG
+482 FLATAAFEDDY

-527 GIGSS
+527 GTGSN

-550 NENNALNKKNKSFNT
+550 NENNTLNKDNKSFNT
-565 MKIIIADKGNETKDY
+565 MKIIIADKGNETDDY
-580 KSKIADE
+580 KSKIANDK
-587 NLEIKEDGKEGKK
+587 LDIKEDGEEGKI

-611 ERSVDNAIAIVYNAK
+611 ERSVDNAIAIVYNANK
-626 KPSSAMDLVKTDIQI
+626 HSSVMDLAKTDIQI
-641 NANSTS
+641 NANSTN

-670 KDSFDGKIVDKIK
+670 KD
-683 ENFKNDTNHVINING
+683 NFKNDTNHVINING
-698 GKNNVALYSANDE
+698 GKNNVALYSADK
-711 SEIMYNGNI
+711 SKIIYNGNI

-754 VGKDGSLIT
+754 VGKEDSLIT
-763 SNAII
+763 SSAVV

-773 KVIIK
+773 EVTVKK
-778 NGSDINMYLADNSNG
+778 GKKGSVINMNLADNSNG
-793 FYALNSLN
+793 FYALNPTNTN
-801 PNIQSSQP
+801 PQNSQP
-809 QIKIEEGVTVN
+809 QITIEKDTKIT
-820 LNGNGVGITAGNGG
+820 LNGDGVGIVAGNGG
-834 HIDISGANINATG
+834 HIDLQGATIKATG

-862 YINAEKATI
+862 YINAENAII
-871 TYDGDSYATYSSQN
+871 TYDGDSYATYSSQKG
-885 NAKINL
+885 AKINL
-891 NNATIKLKGN
+891 DKATIKLKGN
-901 SYGVALDYD
+901 SYGIALDYD
-910 KANNTYD
+910 KLTKNYD
-917 VKGLKG
+917 VKGLVG
-923 KVNIKPLSDKVNLF
+923 KVKIEPLSDKVNIF
-937 TIKDYKDLRSS
+937 TIKDYKDLKSS
-948 LFNDEGSALNLQ
+948 LFYDEGSALNLKDQ
-960 DEDTIGAFRYKI
+960 DKIGSDFSYEI

-995 DSDIDKSLAGKK
+995 DSNIDKSLAGQK
-1007 GDKISKMQ
+1007 GDKISEMY
-1015 TNDEKIAFNFAKNIK
+1015 TDDEKIAFNFAKNIK

-1035 ITLDSGKTV
+1035 ITLGSGKTV
-1044 KADMNKDELKN
+1044 KAVMNEDELKN
-1055 LSMSKPFA
+1055 LSMNKPFA

-1082 KDNSKVIVDSKD
+1082 KDKSEVIVDRKEK
-1094 QKEDAGVGLYIDF
+1094 QKEAGVGLYIDF
-1107 GRVNT
+1107 GKVNT
-1112 DKSSLIKVG
+1112 DKSSSIKVG
-1121 SSNTENATGIYAVS
+1121 SSDTKNATGIYAVS
-1135 SDVTNDGT
+1135 SDVTNGGT
-1143 IQTDSSL
+1143 IQTDSSF
-1150 SIGAMLYAQNTR
+1150 SIGAMLYAQNTK

-1176 KLNGFI
+1176 NLNGFI

-1194 SAGIYVDNNFNKV
+1194 SAGIYVDNNLNED
-1207 QNAYTATNNKN
+1207 QNAYTATNKEN
-1218 INVNAANSMAM
+1218 INVNAAKSIAM
-1229 ASSYSTLINKGNI
+1229 ASSNSTLTNEGNI
-1242 NLNKNSSS
+1242 NLNEYSDS

-1260 DEAQA
+1260 DEKQTT
-1265 INSSSTLKNS
+1265 NSISTLKNS
-1275 GLISINSNHSTG
+1275 GRISINSNHSAG
-1287 MLNKSVNNDSSTQL
+1287 MLNKSVINYSSTQL
-1301 LDGGKIISSKDA
+1301 LDGGRIISSKDA
-1313 SKVTAISGKNIDVK
+1313 SKVTAISGKNIDVE

-1338 SVGIYANNSS
+1338 SVGIYADNSS
-1348 NINIEENAEINISD
+1348 IVNVKENAKISVGD
-1362 DSIVLYSKSDD
+1362 DSIILYSKSNDG
-1373 DTDIKYNIKNTEI
+1373 TSINYNIKNTEI
-1386 LGKNQTA
+1386 SGKNQTA

-1400 ENANKLTLVPNSVF
+1400 ENANKLILTSNSVF
-1414 NVKGENSKALR
+1414 NVKGENSKALH

-1430 NPSNY
+1430 NPSSY
-1435 TFDDIAFNLKGKNN
+1435 TFDNLEFNLKGKNN

-1455 GSTNISLGANSKIN
+1455 GSTNVSLGVNSKIN

-1482 QDSDNETLT
+1482 QDSDNKT
-1491 ITNKGTINVAKS
+1491 ITIANKGTINVAKS

-1517 SPGIAINNGTINT
+1517 SPGIAINKGIINT
-1530 DDESVGMYGIEN
+1530 DDESVGMYGIDDE
-1542 KNVNLQNE
+1542 NVNLQNE

-1574 INVNGENGVGMYAKK
+1574 ININGENGVGMYTKK
-1589 GSLINSG
+1589 GSLINSS

-1616 NLNKILLNKENS
+1616 NLNKILLNNKNS

-1656 NILNEGV
+1656 NILNDGV
-1663 IDFNSKG
+1663 IDLNSKG

-1679 MGKNIKNTG
+1679 VGKNIKNTG

-1696 EIGMYG
+1696 EVGMYG
-1702 VGTSTNKAILTND
+1702 VGTSTDKAVLTND

-1730 KFADIKNSGDIN
+1730 KFADVKNSGDIN
-1742 VNAQNSIGIYANN
+1742 VNAQNSIGIYADN

-1804 DITLPGIASFS
+1804 DIALPGIASFS

-1871 SNKTTNIEI
+1871 SNKTINIEI

-1887 SKEKRVKNNI
+1887 SKKKIVKNNI

-1952 IDELDKSTAIKA
+1952 IDELDRSTAIKA

-2001 IKKDSKYKDLY
+2001 IAKDSKYKDLY
-2012 IALDKKYEKA
+2012 IELDKKYEKA
-2022 IVGSNDKKI
+2022 IAGSNDKKI

-2037 LGKNEEFKLHKNL
+2037 LGKNEEFKLHRNL

-2101 NQRVDGVLGYDK
+2101 DQRADGVLGYDK

-2123 FNLQMDGT
+2123 FDLQMDGT

-2145 FKNDYKSKED
+2145 FNNDYKSKED

-2180 AATGSAREMKRYT
+2180 SATGSTREMKRYT
-2193 LNKDFWAK
+2193 LDKDFWAK

-2215 YKEYKFN
+2215 YKEYKFD

-2227 SPYAGVD
+2227 SPYTGVD

-2240 ENIKEKSGN
+2240 ESIKEKSGN
-2249 TLLLDVDSKDYYS
+2249 TLLLDVNSKDYYS

-2298 NKANNLARFKDANS
+2298 NRANNLARFKDTNS

>member
-1 MQKNIFLKVLIL
+1 MQKSIFLKVLVL
-13 LLSTHIS
+13 LLGTQMS

-31 TGLDDNH
+31 TSLDDNH
-38 SYQIGINWLWLKQKS
+38 SYQIGVNWLWLKQKS
-53 PNSFSNN
+53 SNHF
-60 IDCLNHDGL
+60 LNKTNGQTSEDL
-69 TTKTKNGDYIDKN
+69 TTKIRNGDYIDKN

-93 QEFLL
+93 EKLL
-98 GSGYE
+98 LSSGYE
-103 VPHFLAFN
+103 IPHFLAKN
-111 KSGGSELKII
+111 RSGGNELKIT
-121 NFDPIGLAK
+121 NFNPV
-130 DIIIKKPSYGDK
+130 IIEKEISIKKPSYGDK

-195 DAYYLNTEMENEY
+195 DAYYLNTKMEDQYE
-208 DKQSNF
+208 KQSNF

-231 KNDYFANRNDGIL
+231 KDDYFANRNDGIL

-266 SSQEGSKNIKNDMG
+266 SSQEGSKNIKDDMG

-301 TDSQNYNPEPSNG
+301 TDSQKYNPESNG
-314 NYDREYGFTV
+314 DYDREYGFTV
-324 VMETYPNEE
+324 VMETYPNE
-333 EDGFGNNIINFN
+333 DDFNYIINFD

-351 INEELVK
+351 INEKLA
-358 KNEDKIDYNL
+358 NEDKIDDNL

-412 NFASNKLYIANNKG
+412 YNPASNKLYIANNKG

-444 YSPDIEQWEEDTEG
+444 YSPDIEQEPDT
-458 NIIKEHII
+458 KEHII

-474 LFGSYTMG
+474 LFGSHTMG
-482 FLATAFTGG
+482 FLATAFANAYSP
-491 GGSLK
+491 GSLK

-508 IVNGAKSIGIA
+508 IVNGANSIGIA

-550 NENNALNKKNKSFNT
+550 NENNALNKYNKSFNT
-565 MKIIIADKGNETKDY
+565 MKIIIADKGNETEDY
-580 KSKIADE
+580 YSKIAGE
-587 NLEIKEDGKEGKK
+587 NLEIKEDGKEGKN
-600 FKSQSNTTGND
+600 FKPQSNKASND
-611 ERSVDNAIAIVYNAK
+611 ERSVDNAIAIVYNANE
-626 KPSSAMDLVKTDIQI
+626 PLSVMDLVKTDIQI
-641 NANSTS
+641 NANSTN
-647 GIGIYAKNGTIKLSG
+647 GIGIYAKNGTIKLLD
-662 EENIGDEI
+662 ENSYAKI
-670 KDSFDGKIVDKIK
+670 KDSFDEKIVNKIN
-683 ENFKNDTNHVINING
+683 ENFKNRANHVINING

-734 DNRAILATDN
+734 DNRAILATDQ
-744 GKIEFQGNLN
+744 GKIEFQGKLN
-754 VGKDGSLIT
+754 VGKDDSLIT
-763 SNAII
+763 SSAVV

-773 KVIIK
+773 EVTVKK
-778 NGSDINMYLADNSNG
+778 GKKGSVINMNLADNSNG
-793 FYALNSLN
+793 FYALNPTNTN
-801 PNIQSSQP
+801 PQNSQP

-820 LNGNGVGITAGNGG
+820 LNGDGVGIVAGNGG
-834 HIDISGANINATG
+834 YIDIRGANINATG

-854 IADGTNTS
+854 IATNAS
-862 YINAEKATI
+862 YINAENAIIK
-871 TYDGDSYATYSSQN
+871 YDGDSYATYSSQN

-891 NNATIKLKGN
+891 NNATINLNGN
-901 SYGVALDYD
+901 SYGIALDYD
-910 KANNTYD
+910 KANKTYD
-917 VKGLKG
+917 VKGLTGNVK
-923 KVNIKPLSDKVNLF
+923 IKPLSDKVNLF
-937 TIKDYKDLRSS
+937 TIKNYDDLQTS
-948 LFNDEGSALNLQ
+948 LFKNEDGALNLKDQ
-960 DEDTIGAFRYKI
+960 NNIGSDFSYEI

-1007 GDKISKMQ
+1007 GDKISDMK
-1015 TNDEKIAFNFAKNIK
+1015 TDDEKIAFNFAKNIK

-1044 KADMNKDELKN
+1044 KADMNENELKN
-1055 LSMSKPFA
+1055 LSMNKPFA

-1082 KDNSKVIVDSKD
+1082 KDKSEVIVDRKEK
-1094 QKEDAGVGLYIDF
+1094 QKEAGVGLYIDF

-1112 DKSSLIKVG
+1112 EKNSLIKVG
-1121 SSNTENATGIYAVS
+1121 SSNTKKATGIYAVS
-1135 SDVTNDGT
+1135 SDVTNGGT

-1150 SIGAMLYAQNTR
+1150 SIGAMLYAQNPEQ
-1162 PYSRAFIK
+1162 PYSQAFIK
-1170 QIGGDS
+1170 QIGANQLRSSIIND
-1176 KLNGFI
+1176 
-1182 TNNGDIV
+1182 GDIV
-1189 VNGER
+1189 INGER
-1194 SAGIYVDNNFNKV
+1194 SAGIYVDNNLNED
-1207 QNAYTATNNKN
+1207 QNAYTATNKEN

-1229 ASSYSTLINKGNI
+1229 ASSNSTLTNEGNI
-1242 NLNKNSSS
+1242 NLNEYSSS

-1260 DEAQA
+1260 NEAQK

-1275 GLISINSNHSTG
+1275 GLISINSNHSAG
-1287 MLNKSVNNDSSTQL
+1287 MLNKSVNNDSYTKL
-1301 LDGGKIISSKDA
+1301 LNRGEIISSKNT
-1313 SKVTAISGKNIDVK
+1313 SKVTAISGKNIDVE
-1327 NGSTIDLKGKN
+1327 NGSTIDLRGKN
-1338 SVGIYANNSS
+1338 SVGIYADNSS
-1348 NINIEENAEINISD
+1348 IVNVKENAKISVGD
-1362 DSIVLYSKSDD
+1362 DSIILYSKSNDG
-1373 DTDIKYNIKNTEI
+1373 TIINYNIKNTEI
-1386 LGKNQTA
+1386 SGKNQTA

-1400 ENANKLTLVPNSVF
+1400 ENVNKLILTSNSVF
-1414 NVKGENSKALR
+1414 DVKGEDSKALH

-1435 TFDDIAFNLKGKNN
+1435 TFDDITFNLKGKNN

-1455 GSTNISLGANSKIN
+1455 GSTNVSLGANSKIN

-1482 QDSDNETLT
+1482 QENNNETIT
-1491 ITNKGTINVAKS
+1491 IANKGTINVAKS

-1517 SPGIAINNGTINT
+1517 SPGIAINKGTINT

-1542 KNVNLQNE
+1542 KDVNLQNE

-1574 INVNGENGVGMYAKK
+1574 ININGENGVGMYAKN

-1596 EILANSQGAGMFSDE
+1596 EILANSQGIGMFGNE
-1611 DAKIL
+1611 DTKVS
-1616 NLNKILLNKENS
+1616 NLNKILLNNKNS
-1628 IGIYT
+1628 VGIYT

-1642 ISLLGDSSVGIFAK
+1642 ISLLGDSSIGIFAK

-1663 IDFNSKG
+1663 IDLNSKG

-1679 MGKNIKNTG
+1679 VGDNIINTG

-1696 EIGMYG
+1696 EVGMYG
-1702 VGTSTNKAILTND
+1702 VGTSADRAILIND
-1715 GVINLNA
+1715 GAINLNA

-1742 VNAQNSIGIYANN
+1742 VNAKNSIGIYADN

-1804 DITLPGIASFS
+1804 NIALPGIASFR

-1827 DIAVNKNTKDF
+1827 DIEVNKNTQNF
-1838 EDFNIKY
+1838 EDFNVKY
-1845 DNETYNTE
+1845 DNKIYNTQ
-1853 NSVKLSKSQI
+1853 NSVKLSNSQI
-1863 ANNLDLSL
+1863 ANNLDLSFL
-1871 SNKTTNIEI
+1871 NKTTNIEI

-1887 SKEKRVKNNI
+1887 SKKKSVKKNI

-1908 LTKPIKGLDNLN
+1908 LTKPIKGLDNLSKN
-1920 KDDKIIL
+1920 DKIIL
-1927 YVGAEAANY
+1927 YIGAEAANY
-1936 TNKKVINL
+1936 TNERVINL

-1952 IDELDKSTAIKA
+1952 IDELDKSTATKA

-2037 LGKNEEFKLHKNL
+2037 LGKNEEFKLHKDL

-2086 TDTTKFKVFGANTKR
+2086 TDTTKFKIFGANTKQD
-2101 NQRVDGVLGYDK
+2101 QRVDGVLGYDK

-2123 FNLQMDGT
+2123 FDLQMDGT

-2145 FKNDYKSKED
+2145 FNNDYKSKED

-2193 LNKDFWAK
+2193 LDKDFWAK

-2240 ENIKEKSGN
+2240 DNIKEKSGN
-2249 TLLLDVDSKDYYS
+2249 TLFLDVDSKDYYS
-2262 IRPNLGIELGY
+2262 IRPNIGVELGY

-2298 NKANNLARFKDANS
+2298 NRANNLARFKDANS

>member
-1 MQKNIFLKVLIL
+1 
-13 LLSTHIS
+13 
-20 LSAKS
+20 
-25 IIPHFT
+25 
-31 TGLDDNH
+31 
-38 SYQIGINWLWLKQKS
+38 
-53 PNSFSNN
+53 
-60 IDCLNHDGL
+60 
-69 TTKTKNGDYIDKN
+69 
-82 LLKRHITEIEN
+82 
-93 QEFLL
+93 
-98 GSGYE
+98 
-103 VPHFLAFN
+103 
-111 KSGGSELKII
+111 
-121 NFDPIGLAK
+121 
-130 DIIIKKPSYGDK
+130 
-142 DWNLEDMLPKT
+142 
-153 NSTNPFFDIPV
+153 
-164 ASPVSVPDVKT
+164 
-175 PKQINDININLVG
+175 
-188 SGVVLYS
+188 
-195 DAYYLNTEMENEY
+195 
-208 DKQSNF
+208 
-214 SQVTFEKGTFL
+214 
-225 KISPDF
+225 
-231 KNDYFANRNDGIL
+231 
-244 KIKDYKVTKPL
+244 
-255 FYKEGELENQP
+255 
-266 SSQEGSKNIKNDMG
+266 
-280 HFLNAIRTAPYT
+280 
-292 KFKEGVKIY
+292 
-301 TDSQNYNPEPSNG
+301 
-314 NYDREYGFTV
+314 
-324 VMETYPNEE
+324 
-333 EDGFGNNIINFN
+333 
-345 TANIDM
+345 
-351 INEELVK
+351 
-358 KNEDKIDYNL
+358 
-368 PYFMPKDLEIGGQT
+368 
-382 DKSKVPLV
+382 
-390 YFENDGTVEI
+390 
-400 GKNAKGFLMTVV
+400 
-412 NFASNKLYIANNKG
+412 
-426 NIVLL
+426 
-431 PRDDEKKKAAAFF
+431 
-444 YSPDIEQWEEDTEG
+444 
-458 NIIKEHII
+458 
-466 NVNTGDIN
+466 
-474 LFGSYTMG
+474 
-482 FLATAFTGG
+482 
-491 GGSLK
+491 
-496 DSILSFINDGNL
+496 
-508 IVNGAKSIGIA
+508 
-519 IAGDKGDL
+519 
-527 GIGSS
+527 
-532 VHAFKPITLRGD
+532 LRGD

-550 NENNALNKKNKSFNT
+550 NENNALNKDNKSFNT
-565 MKIIIADKGNETKDY
+565 MKIIIADKGNETEDY
-580 KSKIADE
+580 YSKIADE
-587 NLEIKEDGKEGKK
+587 NLEIKEDGKEGKN
-600 FKSQSNTTGND
+600 FKPQSNKASND
-611 ERSVDNAIAIVYNAK
+611 ERSVDNAIAIVYNANE
-626 KPSSAMDLVKTDIQI
+626 PLSVMDLVKTDIQI
-641 NANSTS
+641 NANSTN
-647 GIGIYAKNGTIKLSG
+647 GIGIYAKNGTIKLLD
-662 EENIGDEI
+662 ENSYAEI
-670 KDSFDGKIVDKIK
+670 ENSFDEKIVNKIN
-683 ENFKNDTNHVINING
+683 ENFKNRANHVINING
-698 GKNNVALYSANDE
+698 GKNNVALYAKQDKNNNPSII
-711 SEIMYNGNI
+711 SYNGDI
-720 NINGGKDFEGKEST
+720 NINGGKDFEGREST
-734 DNRAILATDN
+734 DNRAILATDH
-744 GKIEFQGNLN
+744 GEIEFQGKLN
-754 VGKDGSLIT
+754 VGKDDSLIT

-773 KVIIK
+773 KVTIK
-778 NGSDINMYLADNSNG
+778 KDSTINMNLADNSNG

-801 PNIQSSQP
+801 PTNPNPQNSQS
-809 QIKIEEGVTVN
+809 QIKIEEGVNVK
-820 LNGNGVGITAGNGG
+820 LNGNGVGIVAGNGG
-834 HIDISGANINATG
+834 YIDLSGATIEATG

-854 IADGTNTS
+854 IATNAS
-862 YINAEKATI
+862 YINAEKAII

-891 NNATIKLKGN
+891 DNATIKLNGN
-901 SYGVALDYD
+901 SYGIALDYD

-917 VKGLKG
+917 VKGLMG
-923 KVNIKPLSDKVNLF
+923 KVKIKPLSDKVNLF
-937 TIKDYKDLRSS
+937 TIKDYKDLQSS
-948 LFNDEGSALNLQ
+948 LFKDEGSALNLKY
-960 DEDTIGAFRYKI
+960 EGTIGGGSFSYEI

-995 DSDIDKSLAGKK
+995 DSDIDKSLAGQK
-1007 GDKISKMQ
+1007 GDKISDMK
-1015 TNDEKIAFNFAKNIK
+1015 TDDEKIAFNFAKNIK
-1030 IQRAN
+1030 IQRAK

-1072 KNKDETSITL
+1072 TKKDETSITL

-1107 GRVNT
+1107 GKVNT
-1112 DKSSLIKVG
+1112 DKSSEIKVG

-1135 SDVTNDGT
+1135 SDVTNGGT

-1150 SIGAMLYAQNTR
+1150 SIGAMLYAQNTG
-1162 PYSRAFIK
+1162 PYSRAFID
-1170 QIGGDS
+1170 Q
-1176 KLNGFI
+1176 NGFI
-1182 TNNGDIV
+1182 INNGDIV

-1194 SAGIYVDNNFNKV
+1194 SAGIYVDNNLNKDKS
-1207 QNAYTATNNKN
+1207 AYTATNKKN
-1218 INVNAANSMAM
+1218 INVNAAKSIAM
-1229 ASSYSTLINKGNI
+1229 ASSNSALSNEGNI
-1242 NLNKNSSS
+1242 NLNENSDS
-1250 SIAMYGKEFQ
+1250 SIAMYGKDLQ
-1260 DEAQA
+1260 GK
-1265 INSSSTLKNS
+1265 SSSILKNS
-1275 GLISINSNHSTG
+1275 GLISINSNHSAG
-1287 MLNKSVNNDSSTQL
+1287 MLNKSVNNGSSTQL
-1301 LDGGKIISSKDA
+1301 LGGGEITSSKNT

-1327 NGSTIDLKGKN
+1327 NGSKINLKGKN
-1338 SVGIYANNSS
+1338 SVGIYADNSS
-1348 NINIEENAEINISD
+1348 NVNVEENAEISISD
-1362 DSIVLYSKSDD
+1362 DSIILYSKSSD
-1373 DTDIKYNIKNTEI
+1373 DTNIKYNIKNTEI

-1393 IYLENSK
+1393 IYLENNK
-1400 ENANKLTLVPNSVF
+1400 ENANKLILVPNSVF
-1414 NVKGENSKALR
+1414 NAKGENSKALH

-1430 NPSNY
+1430 NPSSY
-1435 TFDDIAFNLKGKNN
+1435 TFDNLEFNLKGKNN

-1455 GSTNISLGANSKIN
+1455 NSTNVNLGANSKIN

-1482 QDSDNETLT
+1482 QGNNDETLT
-1491 ITNKGTINVAKS
+1491 ITNEGTINVAKS

-1517 SPGIAINNGTINT
+1517 SPGIAINKGTINT
-1530 DDESVGMYGIEN
+1530 DDESVGMYGIDYE
-1542 KNVNLQNE
+1542 KVNLQNE
-1550 GEININKNA
+1550 NEININKNA

-1574 INVNGENGVGMYAKK
+1574 ININGENGVGMYAKN

-1596 EILANSQGAGMFSDE
+1596 EILANSQGIGMFGNE
-1611 DAKIL
+1611 DTKVS
-1616 NLNKILLNKENS
+1616 NLNKILLNNKNS
-1628 IGIYT
+1628 VGIYT

-1642 ISLLGDSSVGIFAK
+1642 ISLLGDSSIGIFAK

-1663 IDFNSKG
+1663 IDLNSKG

-1679 MGKNIKNTG
+1679 VGDNIINTG
-1688 TINLNKEY
+1688 TINLNKKY
-1696 EIGMYG
+1696 EVGMYG
-1702 VGTSTNKAILTND
+1702 VGTSTNKAVLTND
-1715 GVINLNA
+1715 GAINLNA

-1730 KFADIKNSGDIN
+1730 KFADVKNSGDIN
-1742 VNAQNSIGIYANN
+1742 VNAQDSIGIYADN

-1804 DITLPGIASFS
+1804 DIALPGIASFS

-1827 DIAVNKNTKDF
+1827 DIEVNKNTQNF
-1838 EDFNIKY
+1838 EDFNVKY
-1845 DNETYNTE
+1845 DNKIYNTQ
-1853 NSVKLSKSQI
+1853 NSVKLSNSQI
-1863 ANNLDLSL
+1863 ANNLDLSFL
-1871 SNKTTNIEI
+1871 NKTTNIEI

-1887 SKEKRVKNNI
+1887 SKKKRVKKNI

-1927 YVGAEAANY
+1927 YIGAEAANY
-1936 TNKKVINL
+1936 TNERVINL

-1952 IDELDKSTAIKA
+1952 IDELDKSTATKA

-2001 IKKDSKYKDLY
+2001 IAKDSKYKDLY

-2037 LGKNEEFKLHKNL
+2037 LGKNEEFNLHKNL

-2086 TDTTKFKVFGANTKR
+2086 TDTTKFKIFGANTKR

-2123 FNLQMDGT
+2123 FDLKMDGT

-2324 GAEFTLVGKYENG
+2324 GAEFILVGKYENG

>member
-1 MQKNIFLKVLIL
+1 MQKNIFLKVLVL
-13 LLSTHIS
+13 LLGTQMS

-60 IDCLNHDGL
+60 IDGLNHDGL

-93 QEFLL
+93 EEFLL

-103 VPHFLAFN
+103 VPHFLAKNKMGENELEITNFN
-111 KSGGSELKII
+111 TENIK
-121 NFDPIGLAK
+121 K
-130 DIIIKKPSYGDK
+130 DISIKKPSYENK
-142 DWNLEDMLPKT
+142 DWNLKDMLPQAK
-153 NSTNPFFDIPV
+153 STNPLFNIPTVGLISMPDI
-164 ASPVSVPDVKT
+164 AK
-175 PKQINDININLVG
+175 PKDIDEVNINIKG
-188 SGVVLYS
+188 SGAVLS
-195 DAYYLNTEMENEY
+195 SEAYYLNTKGR
-208 DKQSNF
+208 DQGNF
-214 SQVTFEKGTFL
+214 SQVTLEKGTFL
-225 KISPDF
+225 KISSKYKEGF
-231 KNDYFANRNDGIL
+231 L
-244 KIKDYKVTKPL
+244 KIKDYKATMPL
-255 FYKEGELENQP
+255 FYNNYNQP
-266 SSQEGSKNIKNDMG
+266 IGDSEEKNTFYANDDEK
-280 HFLNAIRTAPYT
+280 HFLYTLRTAPYNT
-292 KFKEGVKIY
+292 FKKDVKIY
-301 TDSQNYNPEPSNG
+301 MDSNSYNTDTRCCEYEFGFAVVGETNG
-314 NYDREYGFTV
+314 NNSFK
-324 VMETYPNEE
+324 
-333 EDGFGNNIINFN
+333 
-345 TANIDM
+345 
-351 INEELVK
+351 K
-358 KNEDKIDYNL
+358 KNISEINQEVLDKDPTGKLIDVAL
-368 PYFMPKDLEIGGQT
+368 PYFMPKALKINRET

-390 YFENDGTVEI
+390 YFENEGIAEI
-400 GKNAKGFLMTVV
+400 GKTAKGFLMMVV
-412 NFASNKLYIANNKG
+412 NHRTSDKLHIYNNSG
-426 NIVLL
+426 DIVLL
-431 PRDDEKKKAAAFF
+431 PRDDDDEDKKAAVFF
-444 YSPDIEQWEEDTEG
+444 HSPDVKNG
-458 NIIKEHII
+458 NTSVIYT
-466 NVNTGDIN
+466 NTGNIN
-474 LFGSYTMG
+474 LFGMHTVGY
-482 FLATAFTGG
+482 LATAREEKYLNYNT
-491 GGSLK
+491 
-496 DSILSFINDGNL
+496 LSFINDGNFVL
-508 IVNGAKSIGIA
+508 NGANSIGMA
-519 IAGDKGDL
+519 IAGDRGDL
-527 GIGSS
+527 QPGSN
-532 VHAFKPITLRGD
+532 VHTFKPIILRGD
-544 ETIGFY
+544 KTIGFY
-550 NENNALNKKNKSFNT
+550 NENDALNEGNKSFST
-565 MKIIIADKGNETKDY
+565 MKIVIGDKGNETKDY
-580 KSKIADE
+580 ESKIVKDDWDVPE
-587 NLEIKEDGKEGKK
+587 EINIKEDDEDGAL
-600 FKSQSNTTGND
+600 FFSQSNIADND
-611 ERSVDNAIAIVYNAK
+611 DKSVDNAIAMIYNPNSK
-626 KPSSAMDLVKTDIQI
+626 NSVMDNFVRTDIQI
-641 NANSTS
+641 NANSTN
-647 GIGIYAKNGTIKLSG
+647 GIGIYAKSGTIKLLN
-662 EENIGDEI
+662 EITDDEI
-670 KDSFDGKIVDKIK
+670 EKSFHKKIADKIK

-698 GKNNVALYSANDE
+698 GKNNVALYAEQDE
-711 SEIMYNGNI
+711 SNNLSVIIYNGNI

-734 DNRAILATDN
+734 DNRAILAADQ
-744 GKIEFQGNLN
+744 GEIEFQGKLN
-754 VGKDGSLIT
+754 VGKEDSLIT
-763 SNAII
+763 SNAVV

-773 KVIIK
+773 KVTVEDK
-778 NGSDINMYLADNSNG
+778 SAINMNLADNSNG
-793 FYALNSLN
+793 FYASNSSN
-801 PNIQSSQP
+801 PANKNPQNSQP
-809 QIKIEEGVTVN
+809 QIIIEKDTKIT
-820 LNGNGVGITAGNGG
+820 LNGDGVGIVAGNGG
-834 HIDISGANINATG
+834 HIDLQGATIKATG

-854 IADGTNTS
+854 IASDGNTS
-862 YINAEKATI
+862 YINAKNATI
-871 TYDGDSYATYSSQN
+871 TYDGDSYATYSSQKD
-885 NAKINL
+885 AKIDL
-891 NNATIKLKGN
+891 NNATINLMGN
-901 SYGVALDYD
+901 SYGIALDYD

-917 VKGLKG
+917 VKGLMG
-923 KVNIKPLSDKVNLF
+923 KVKIKPLSDKVNLF
-937 TIKDYKDLRSS
+937 TIKDYGDLRSS
-948 LFNDEGSALNLQ
+948 RFNTEGGALKLQ
-960 DEDTIGAFRYKI
+960 DQNNIGRDFSYEI
-972 DRSDP
+972 DRSNPD
-977 NGAKATLALIDG
+977 GKKATLALIDG

-995 DSDIDKSLAGKK
+995 DSDIDKSLAGQR
-1007 GDKISKMQ
+1007 GDKISDMH
-1015 TNDEKIAFNFAKNIK
+1015 TDDEKIAFNFAKNIK

-1035 ITLDSGKTV
+1035 ITLVSGKTV
-1044 KADMNKDELKN
+1044 KAIMDETELKN

-1072 KNKDETSITL
+1072 KNKDKTSITL
-1082 KDNSKVIVDSKD
+1082 KDNSKVIVNSKD

-1107 GRVNT
+1107 GKVNT
-1112 DKSSLIKVG
+1112 DKSSSIKVG
-1121 SSNTENATGIYAVS
+1121 SSNTKNATGIYAVS

-1150 SIGAMLYAQNTR
+1150 SIGAMLYAQNTK

-1176 KLNGFI
+1176 NLNGFI

-1207 QNAYTATNNKN
+1207 QNSYTGTNNKN

-1229 ASSYSTLINKGNI
+1229 ASSYSTLTNKGNI
-1242 NLNKNSSS
+1242 NLNNKSDS

-1260 DEAQA
+1260 NEAQA

-1275 GLISINSNHSTG
+1275 GLISINSNHSAG

-1327 NGSTIDLKGKN
+1327 NGSTINLRGKN

-1348 NINIEENAEINISD
+1348 KVNIEENAKISVGD
-1362 DSIVLYSKSDD
+1362 ESIILYSKSGDK
-1373 DTDIKYNIKNTEI
+1373 TSINYNIKNTEI
-1386 LGKNQTA
+1386 SGKNQTA
-1393 IYLENSK
+1393 IYLENITQ
-1400 ENANKLTLVPNSVF
+1400 NANKLTLVPNSVF
-1414 NVKGENSKALR
+1414 NVNGENSKALH
-1425 LKSIG
+1425 LKSMG

-1455 GSTNISLGANSKIN
+1455 GNTNVSLGANSKIN

-1482 QDSDNETLT
+1482 QENNNETLT
-1491 ITNKGTINVAKS
+1491 ITNEGTINVAKS

-1596 EILANSQGAGMFSDE
+1596 EISANSQGAGMFSDE
-1611 DAKIL
+1611 DVKIS

-1633 KNEAVNKGN
+1633 KNEAINKGN

-1663 IDFNSKG
+1663 IDLNSKG

-1696 EIGMYG
+1696 EVGMYG
-1702 VGTSTNKAILTND
+1702 VGTSTNKAVLTND
-1715 GVINLNA
+1715 GAINLNA

-1730 KFADIKNSGDIN
+1730 KFADVKNSGDIN
-1742 VNAQNSIGIYANN
+1742 VNAQNSIGIYADN

-1804 DITLPGIASFS
+1804 DIALPGIASFS

-1887 SKEKRVKNNI
+1887 SKEKRVKKNI

-1908 LTKPIKGLDNLN
+1908 LTKPIKGLDNLSKN
-1920 KDDKIIL
+1920 DKIIL

-2123 FNLQMDGT
+2123 FDLQMDGT

-2145 FKNDYKSKED
+2145 FNNDYKSKED

-2168 VLNEEVNHLLKI
+2168 VLNEEINHLLKI
-2180 AATGSAREMKRYT
+2180 SATGSTREMKRYT
-2193 LNKDFWAK
+2193 LDKDFWAK

-2215 YKEYKFN
+2215 YKEYKFD

-2227 SPYAGVD
+2227 SPYTGVD

-2262 IRPNLGIELGY
+2262 IRPNLGVELGY

-2285 LLDSK
+2285 LLDSR

-2298 NKANNLARFKDANS
+2298 NRANNLARFKDTNS

>member
-1 MQKNIFLKVLIL
+1 MQKSIFLKVLVL
-13 LLSTHIS
+13 LLGTQMS

-60 IDCLNHDGL
+60 IDGSNHDGL

-93 QEFLL
+93 EKFLL

-103 VPHFLAFN
+103 VPHFLAKNKMGGNELEITNFN
-111 KSGGSELKII
+111 TENIK
-121 NFDPIGLAK
+121 K
-130 DIIIKKPSYGDK
+130 DISIKKPSYENK
-142 DWNLEDMLPKT
+142 DWNLKDMLPNAK
-153 NSTNPFFDIPV
+153 STNPLFNIPTVGLISMPDI
-164 ASPVSVPDVKT
+164 AK
-175 PKQINDININLVG
+175 PKDIDEVNINIKG
-188 SGVVLYS
+188 SGAVLS
-195 DAYYLNTEMENEY
+195 SNAYYLNKESE
-208 DKQSNF
+208 QGNF
-214 SQVTFEKGTFL
+214 SQVTFDKGIFL
-225 KISPDF
+225 KISPD
-231 KNDYFANRNDGIL
+231 RNNKDAGYL
-244 KIKDYKVTKPL
+244 KIKGYRAIKPM
-255 FYKEGELENQP
+255 FYNKSIGNFEEQDTFYTR
-266 SSQEGSKNIKNDMG
+266 NDEK
-280 HFLNAIRTAPYT
+280 HFLYTLRTAPYNT
-292 KFKEGVKIY
+292 FKKDVKIY
-301 TDSQNYNPEPSNG
+301 MDSKSYNTTEGCCDYEFGFAVVGETNG
-314 NYDREYGFTV
+314 N
-324 VMETYPNEE
+324 
-333 EDGFGNNIINFN
+333 NNFK
-345 TANIDM
+345 
-351 INEELVK
+351 K
-358 KNEDKIDYNL
+358 KNISEINQEVLDKDPTGKLIDVAL
-368 PYFMPKDLEIGGQT
+368 PYFMPKALKINGET

-390 YFENDGTVEI
+390 YFENEGIAEI
-400 GKNAKGFLMTVV
+400 GETAKGFLMMVV
-412 NFASNKLYIANNKG
+412 NHDPSDKLHIYNNSG
-426 NIVLL
+426 DIVLL
-431 PRDDEKKKAAAFF
+431 PRDDDEDKKAAVFF
-444 YSPDIEQWEEDTEG
+444 HSPDVPR
-458 NIIKEHII
+458 K
-466 NVNTGDIN
+466 NTSAIYTNTRNIN
-474 LFGSYTMG
+474 LFGMHTVGY
-482 FLATAFTGG
+482 LASALETYLNEST
-491 GGSLK
+491 
-496 DSILSFINDGNL
+496 LSFINDGNFVL
-508 IVNGAKSIGIA
+508 NGANSIGMA
-519 IAGDKGDL
+519 IAGDRGDL
-527 GIGSS
+527 QPGSN
-532 VHAFKPITLRGD
+532 VHTFKPIILRGD
-544 ETIGFY
+544 KAIGFY
-550 NENNALNKKNKSFNT
+550 NANDALNKENKSFST
-565 MKIIIADKGNETKDY
+565 MKVVIGDKGNETKY
-580 KSKIADE
+580 YESKIVKDDWDVPE
-587 NLEIKEDGKEGKK
+587 EIDIKEDDEDGAL
-600 FKSQSNTTGND
+600 FYSQSNITGND
-611 ERSVDNAIAIVYNAK
+611 EKSVDNAIAMIYNPNSK
-626 KPSSAMDLVKTDIQI
+626 KSVMDNFVRTDIQI
-641 NANSTS
+641 NANSTN
-647 GIGIYAKNGTIKLSG
+647 GIGIYAKSGTIKLLDDIADDDIKNSFH
-662 EENIGDEI
+662 DEI
-670 KDSFDGKIVDKIK
+670 VKKIK
-683 ENFKNDTNHVINING
+683 DNFKNDTNHVINING
-698 GKNNVALYSANDE
+698 GKNNVALYAKKDKNNNPSII
-711 SEIMYNGNI
+711 SYNGDI
-720 NINGGKDFEGKEST
+720 NINAGKDFKGENST
-734 DNRAILATDN
+734 DNKAILAADQ
-744 GKIEFQGNLN
+744 GEIEFQGKLN
-754 VGKDGSLIT
+754 VGKEDSLIT
-763 SNAII
+763 SNAVV
-768 YSDNA
+768 YSDDA
-773 KVIIK
+773 EVTIK
-778 NGSDINMYLADNSNG
+778 KDSTINMNLADNSNG
-793 FYALNSLN
+793 FYALNSLKPTN
-801 PNIQSSQP
+801 PDLENSQS
-809 QIKIEEGVTVN
+809 QIKIEKDANVK

-834 HIDISGANINATG
+834 HIDLSGATIEATG

-854 IADGTNTS
+854 IADVENTS
-862 YINAEKATI
+862 YINAKNATI
-871 TYDGDSYATYSSQN
+871 TYDGDSYAIYSRQKD
-885 NAKINL
+885 AQINL
-891 NNATIKLKGN
+891 DHATINLKGN
-901 SYGVALDYD
+901 SYGIALDYD
-910 KANNTYD
+910 KAKKTYD

-923 KVNIKPLSDKVNLF
+923 KVNIRPLSDKANLF
-937 TIKDYKDLRSS
+937 TIKGYKDLKTS
-948 LFNDEGSALNLQ
+948 LFKDEGGALNLQ
-960 DEDTIGAFRYKI
+960 DTIGDFSYEI

-1035 ITLDSGKTV
+1035 ITLDSGKKV
-1044 KADMNKDELKN
+1044 EAVMSENELKN

-1072 KNKDETSITL
+1072 TNKNETSITL

-1094 QKEDAGVGLYIDF
+1094 QKDAGVGLYIDF
-1107 GRVNT
+1107 GNVNT
-1112 DKSSLIKVG
+1112 EKNSLIKVG
-1121 SSNTENATGIYAVS
+1121 GSDTTNATGIYAVS

-1150 SIGAMLYAQNTR
+1150 SIGAMLYAQNPEQ
-1162 PYSRAFIK
+1162 PYSQAFIK
-1170 QIGGDS
+1170 QI
-1176 KLNGFI
+1176 NGTSELKSSI
-1182 TNNGDIV
+1182 TNNGDIE
-1189 VNGER
+1189 VNGDR
-1194 SAGIYVDNNFNKV
+1194 SAGIYVDNNLNKDKS
-1207 QNAYTATNNKN
+1207 AYTAVNNKS
-1218 INVNAANSMAM
+1218 INVKAAKSIAM
-1229 ASSYSTLINKGNI
+1229 ASSNSTLINEGNI
-1242 NLNKNSSS
+1242 NLNNKSDS

-1260 DEAQA
+1260 DEKQTT
-1265 INSSSTLKNS
+1265 NSISTLKNS
-1275 GLISINSNHSTG
+1275 GRISINSNHSAG
-1287 MLNKSVNNDSSTQL
+1287 MLNKSVDNDSSTQL
-1301 LDGGKIISSKDA
+1301 LNGGEIISSKNT
-1313 SKVTAISGKNIDVK
+1313 SKVTAISGKNIDVE
-1327 NGSTIDLKGKN
+1327 NGSKIDLRGKN
-1338 SVGIYANNSS
+1338 SVGIYADNSS
-1348 NINIEENAEINISD
+1348 KINIEENAKINIGD
-1362 DSIVLYSKSDD
+1362 DSIILYSKSNDG
-1373 DTDIKYNIKNTEI
+1373 TNINYNIKNTEI

-1393 IYLENSK
+1393 IYLENNK
-1400 ENANKLTLVPNSVF
+1400 ENANKLILVPNSVF
-1414 NVKGENSKALR
+1414 NVKGENSKALH

-1435 TFDDIAFNLKGKNN
+1435 TFDDITFNLKGKNN

-1455 GSTNISLGANSKIN
+1455 GNTNVSLGVNSKIN

-1482 QDSDNETLT
+1482 QDSDNKT
-1491 ITNKGTINVAKS
+1491 ITIANKGTINVAKS

-1517 SPGIAINNGTINT
+1517 SPGIAINKGTINT
-1530 DDESVGMYGIEN
+1530 DDESVGMYGIDNE
-1542 KNVNLQNE
+1542 KIKLQNE
-1550 GEININKNA
+1550 NEININKNA
-1559 VAMYIKNGAATNSGK
+1559 VAMYIKNGAATNSGN
-1574 INVNGENGVGMYAKK
+1574 ININGENGVGMYAKK
-1589 GSLINSG
+1589 GSLTNSG

-1611 DAKIL
+1611 DAKIS

-1663 IDFNSKG
+1663 IDLNSKG

-1696 EIGMYG
+1696 EVGMYG
-1702 VGTSTNKAILTND
+1702 VGTSTNKAVLTND
-1715 GVINLNA
+1715 GAINLNA

-1742 VNAQNSIGIYANN
+1742 VNAQNSIGIYADN

-1804 DITLPGIASFS
+1804 DIALPGIASFS

-1827 DIAVNKNTKDF
+1827 DIEVNKNTRDF

-1845 DNETYNTE
+1845 ENETYNTE

-1908 LTKPIKGLDNLN
+1908 LTKPIKGLDNLSKN
-1920 KDDKIIL
+1920 DKIIL
-1927 YVGAEAANY
+1927 YIGAEAANY

-1952 IDELDKSTAIKA
+1952 IDELDKSTATKA

-2001 IKKDSKYKDLY
+2001 ITKDSKYKDLY

-2062 TRAYSSADIYDREF
+2062 TRAYSSTDIYDREF

-2086 TDTTKFKVFGANTKR
+2086 TDTTKFKIFGASTKR
-2101 NQRVDGVLGYDK
+2101 DQRADGVLGYDK

-2123 FNLQMDGT
+2123 FDLQMDGT

-2145 FKNDYKSKED
+2145 FNNDYKSKED

-2180 AATGSAREMKRYT
+2180 SATGSTREMKRYT
-2193 LNKDFWAK
+2193 LDKDFWAK

-2215 YKEYKFN
+2215 YKEYKFD

-2227 SPYAGVD
+2227 SPYTGVD

-2249 TLLLDVDSKDYYS
+2249 TLLLDVNSKDYYS
-2262 IRPNLGIELGY
+2262 IRPNLGVELGY

-2285 LLDSK
+2285 LLDSR

-2298 NKANNLARFKDANS
+2298 NRANNLARFKDTNS

>member
-1 MQKNIFLKVLIL
+1 M
-13 LLSTHIS
+13 
-20 LSAKS
+20 
-25 IIPHFT
+25 
-31 TGLDDNH
+31 
-38 SYQIGINWLWLKQKS
+38 
-53 PNSFSNN
+53 
-60 IDCLNHDGL
+60 
-69 TTKTKNGDYIDKN
+69 
-82 LLKRHITEIEN
+82 
-93 QEFLL
+93 
-98 GSGYE
+98 
-103 VPHFLAFN
+103 
-111 KSGGSELKII
+111 
-121 NFDPIGLAK
+121 
-130 DIIIKKPSYGDK
+130 
-142 DWNLEDMLPKT
+142 
-153 NSTNPFFDIPV
+153 FFH
-164 ASPVSVPDVKT
+164 
-175 PKQINDININLVG
+175 
-188 SGVVLYS
+188 
-195 DAYYLNTEMENEY
+195 
-208 DKQSNF
+208 
-214 SQVTFEKGTFL
+214 
-225 KISPDF
+225 SPDI
-231 KNDYFANRNDGIL
+231 DVR
-244 KIKDYKVTKPL
+244 
-255 FYKEGELENQP
+255 Q
-266 SSQEGSKNIKNDMG
+266 
-280 HFLNAIRTAPYT
+280 LNAIYT
-292 KFKEGVKIY
+292 
-301 TDSQNYNPEPSNG
+301 
-314 NYDREYGFTV
+314 
-324 VMETYPNEE
+324 
-333 EDGFGNNIINFN
+333 
-345 TANIDM
+345 
-351 INEELVK
+351 
-358 KNEDKIDYNL
+358 
-368 PYFMPKDLEIGGQT
+368 
-382 DKSKVPLV
+382 
-390 YFENDGTVEI
+390 
-400 GKNAKGFLMTVV
+400 
-412 NFASNKLYIANNKG
+412 
-426 NIVLL
+426 
-431 PRDDEKKKAAAFF
+431 
-444 YSPDIEQWEEDTEG
+444 
-458 NIIKEHII
+458 
-466 NVNTGDIN
+466 NTGNIN
-474 LFGSYTMG
+474 LFGMHTVGY
-482 FLATAFTGG
+482 LASALKRKNETNLRLK
-491 GGSLK
+491 GST
-496 DSILSFINDGNL
+496 LSFINDGIFVL
-508 IVNGAKSIGIA
+508 NGANSIGMA
-519 IAGDKGDL
+519 IAGDRGDL
-527 GIGSS
+527 QPGSN
-532 VHAFKPITLRGD
+532 VHTFKPIILRGD
-544 ETIGFY
+544 KAIGFY
-550 NENNALNKKNKSFNT
+550 NENNALNKNNKSFST
-565 MKIIIADKGNETKDY
+565 MKIVIGDKGNETDTY
-580 KSKIADE
+580 KSKIVKESQDE
-587 NLEIKEDGKEGKK
+587 PKVDIKEDDEEGKK
-600 FKSQSNTTGND
+600 FDPQSNIAGNNKK
-611 ERSVDNAIAIVYNAK
+611 SVDNAIAMIYNPNSK
-626 KPSSAMDLVKTDIQI
+626 NSVMDNFVRTDIQI
-641 NANSTS
+641 NANSTN
-647 GIGIYAKNGTIKLSG
+647 GIGIYAKSGTIKLLN
-662 EENIGDEI
+662 EITDTEI
-670 KDSFDGKIVDKIK
+670 KDNFDEKIVKKIK
-683 ENFKNDTNHVINING
+683 DNFSNSAKHVINING
-698 GKNNVALYSANDE
+698 GKNNTALYAKQNKNNNPSV
-711 SEIMYNGNI
+711 IIYNGDI
-720 NINGGKDFEGKEST
+720 NINAGKDFKGNEST
-734 DNRAILATDN
+734 DNKAIMALN
-744 GKIEFQGNLN
+744 KGNVEFEGNLTA
-754 VGKDGSLIT
+754 GKDGSLIT
-763 SNAII
+763 SGAII
-768 YSDNA
+768 YSDDA
-773 KVIIK
+773 EVTIK
-778 NGSDINMYLADNSNG
+778 KDSIINMYLSDSSNG
-793 FYALNSLN
+793 FYASNFSEPTKKNLEN
-801 PNIQSSQP
+801 SQP
-809 QIKIEEGVTVN
+809 QIKIEEGATIN
-820 LNGNGVGITAGNGG
+820 LNGDGVGIVAGSGG
-834 HIDISGANINATG
+834 YINLEGATIDAKG

-854 IADGTNTS
+854 IASDGNTS
-862 YINAEKATI
+862 YINAKNATI
-871 TYDGDSYATYSSQN
+871 TYDGDSYATYSSQKE
-885 NAKINL
+885 AKINL
-891 NNATIKLKGN
+891 DNATINLKGN
-901 SYGVALDYD
+901 SYGIALDYD

-917 VKGLKG
+917 VKGLMG
-923 KVNIKPLSDKVNLF
+923 KVKIKPLSDKVNLF
-937 TIKDYKDLRSS
+937 TIKDYKDLKSS
-948 LFNDEGSALNLQ
+948 LFYDEGSALSLQ
-960 DEDTIGAFRYKI
+960 DQAAIGAFRYKI

-989 LENFLI
+989 LEKFTI
-995 DSDIDKSLAGKK
+995 DSNIDKSLAGKK
-1007 GDKISKMQ
+1007 GDKISDMQ

-1044 KADMNKDELKN
+1044 KAIMDENELKN

-1072 KNKDETSITL
+1072 TNKNETSITL

-1094 QKEDAGVGLYIDF
+1094 QKDAGVGLYIDF
-1107 GRVNT
+1107 GMVNT

-1121 SSNTENATGIYAVS
+1121 GSDTKNATGIYAVS

-1143 IQTDSSL
+1143 IQTNSSL

-1162 PYSRAFIK
+1162 PYSRAFIN

-1176 KLNGFI
+1176 ELNGFI
-1182 TNNGDIV
+1182 TNNGNIM

-1194 SAGIYVDNNFNKV
+1194 SAGIYVDNNFNKI
-1207 QNAYTATNNKN
+1207 QNAYTGTNNKN

-1229 ASSYSTLINKGNI
+1229 ASSNSTLINKGNI

-1260 DEAQA
+1260 NEAQA

-1275 GLISINSNHSTG
+1275 GLISINSNHSAG

-1348 NINIEENAEINISD
+1348 TVNIEENAKINISD
-1362 DSIVLYSKSDD
+1362 DSIILYSKSSD
-1373 DTDIKYNIKNTEI
+1373 DTNIKYNIKNTEI

-1393 IYLENSK
+1393 IYLENNK
-1400 ENANKLTLVPNSVF
+1400 ENANKLILVPNSVF
-1414 NVKGENSKALR
+1414 NAKGENSKALH

-1430 NPSNY
+1430 NPSSY
-1435 TFDDIAFNLKGKNN
+1435 TFDNLEFNLKGKNN

-1455 GSTNISLGANSKIN
+1455 GSTNVSLGANSKIN

-1482 QDSDNETLT
+1482 QDSDNETPT

-1517 SPGIAINNGTINT
+1517 SPGIAINKGTINT
-1530 DDESVGMYGIEN
+1530 DDESVGMYGVDYE
-1542 KNVNLQNE
+1542 NVNLQNE
-1550 GEININKNA
+1550 GEINTNINA

-1574 INVNGENGVGMYAKK
+1574 INIKGENGVGMYAKK
-1589 GSLINSG
+1589 GSLTNSG

-1611 DAKIL
+1611 DAKIS

-1633 KNEAVNKGN
+1633 KNEATNKGN
-1642 ISLLGDSSVGIFAK
+1642 ISLLGDGSVGIFAK

-1663 IDFNSKG
+1663 INLSSKG

-1696 EIGMYG
+1696 EVGMYG
-1702 VGTSTNKAILTND
+1702 IGTFTNKAVLTND

-1742 VNAQNSIGIYANN
+1742 VNAQNSIGIYADN

-1804 DITLPGIASFS
+1804 DIALPGIASFR

-1827 DIAVNKNTKDF
+1827 DIEVNKNTKDF

-2123 FNLQMDGT
+2123 FDLQMDGT

-2145 FKNDYKSKED
+2145 FNNDYKSKED

-2168 VLNEEVNHLLKI
+2168 VLNEEINHLLKI
-2180 AATGSAREMKRYT
+2180 SATGSTREMKRYT
-2193 LNKDFWAK
+2193 LDKDFWAK

-2215 YKEYKFN
+2215 YKEYKFD

-2227 SPYAGVD
+2227 SPYTGVD

-2249 TLLLDVDSKDYYS
+2249 TLLLDVNSKDYYS
-2262 IRPNLGIELGY
+2262 IRPNLGVELGY

-2285 LLDSK
+2285 LLDSR

-2298 NKANNLARFKDANS
+2298 NRANNLARFKDTNS

>member
-1 MQKNIFLKVLIL
+1 MQKSIFLKVLIL

-38 SYQIGINWLWLKQKS
+38 SYQIGVNWLWLKQKS
-53 PNSFSNN
+53 PNHF
-60 IDCLNHDGL
+60 LNKTNGQTNEDL
-69 TTKTKNGDYIDKN
+69 TTKIRNGDYVDKN
-82 LLKRHITEIEN
+82 LLKKHITEIEN
-93 QEFLL
+93 EKLL
-98 GSGYE
+98 LSSGYE
-103 VPHFLAFN
+103 IPHFLAKN
-111 KSGGSELKII
+111 KSGGNELKIT
-121 NFDPIGLAK
+121 NFNPV
-130 DIIIKKPSYGDK
+130 IIEKEISIKKPSYGDK
-142 DWNLEDMLPKT
+142 DWILEDMLPKT

-175 PKQINDININLVG
+175 PKQINDIDINLVG

-195 DAYYLNTEMENEY
+195 DAYYLNTEMEDQYE
-208 DKQSNF
+208 KQSNF

-266 SSQEGSKNIKNDMG
+266 SSQEGSKNINDDMG

-301 TDSQNYNPEPSNG
+301 TDSQNYNPESNG
-314 NYDREYGFTV
+314 DYDREYGFTV
-324 VMETYPNEE
+324 VMETYPNE
-333 EDGFGNNIINFN
+333 DDFNYIINFD

-351 INEELVK
+351 INEKLA
-358 KNEDKIDYNL
+358 NEDKIDDNL
-368 PYFMPKDLEIGGQT
+368 PYFMPKDLVIGGET

-390 YFENDGTVEI
+390 YFENEGTVEI
-400 GKNAKGFLMTVV
+400 ADKAKGFLMTVV
-412 NFASNKLYIANNKG
+412 NAPSNKLYIANNKG
-426 NIVLL
+426 SIVLL
-431 PRDDEKKKAAAFF
+431 PRYDESKKAAAFF
-444 YSPDIEQWEEDTEG
+444 YSPDIEQEPDT
-458 NIIKEHII
+458 KEHII

-474 LFGSYTMG
+474 LFGSHTMG
-482 FLATAFTGG
+482 FLATAFANAYSP
-491 GGSLK
+491 GSLK

-508 IVNGAKSIGIA
+508 IVNGANSIGIA

-550 NENNALNKKNKSFNT
+550 NENNALNKDNKSFNT
-565 MKIIIADKGNETKDY
+565 MKIIIADKGNETEDY
-580 KSKIADE
+580 YSKIADE
-587 NLEIKEDGKEGKK
+587 NLEIKEDGKEGKN
-600 FKSQSNTTGND
+600 FKPQSNKASND
-611 ERSVDNAIAIVYNAK
+611 ERSVDNAIAIVYNANE
-626 KPSSAMDLVKTDIQI
+626 PLSVMDLVKTDIQI
-641 NANSTS
+641 NANSTN
-647 GIGIYAKNGTIKLSG
+647 GIGIYAKNGTIKLLD
-662 EENIGDEI
+662 ENSYAKI
-670 KDSFDGKIVDKIK
+670 KDSFDEKIVNKIN
-683 ENFKNDTNHVINING
+683 ENFKNRANHVINING
-698 GKNNVALYSANDE
+698 GKNNVALYSADK
-711 SEIMYNGNI
+711 SKIIYNGDI
-720 NINGGKDFEGKEST
+720 NINGGKDFEGREST
-734 DNRAILATDN
+734 DNRAILATDH
-744 GKIEFQGNLN
+744 GEIEFQGKLN
-754 VGKDGSLIT
+754 VGKDDSLIT
-763 SNAII
+763 SNAVV
-768 YSDNA
+768 YSDDA
-773 KVIIK
+773 EVTIK
-778 NGSDINMYLADNSNG
+778 KDSTINMNLADNSNG

-801 PNIQSSQP
+801 PTNPNPQNSQS
-809 QIKIEEGVTVN
+809 QIKIEEGVNVK
-820 LNGNGVGITAGNGG
+820 LNGNGVGIVAGNGG
-834 HIDISGANINATG
+834 YIDLSGATIEATG

-854 IADGTNTS
+854 IATNAS
-862 YINAEKATI
+862 YINAEKAII

-891 NNATIKLKGN
+891 DNATIKLNGN
-901 SYGVALDYD
+901 SYGIALDYD

-917 VKGLKG
+917 VKGLMG
-923 KVNIKPLSDKVNLF
+923 KVKIKPLSDKVNLF
-937 TIKDYKDLRSS
+937 TIKDYKDLQSS
-948 LFNDEGSALNLQ
+948 LFKDEGSALNLKY
-960 DEDTIGAFRYKI
+960 EGTIGGGSFSYEI

-995 DSDIDKSLAGKK
+995 DSDIDKSLAGQK
-1007 GDKISKMQ
+1007 GDKISDMK
-1015 TNDEKIAFNFAKNIK
+1015 TDDEKIAFNFAKNIK
-1030 IQRAN
+1030 IQRAK

-1072 KNKDETSITL
+1072 TKKDETSITL

-1107 GRVNT
+1107 GKVNT
-1112 DKSSLIKVG
+1112 DKSSEIKVG

-1135 SDVTNDGT
+1135 SDVTNGGT

-1150 SIGAMLYAQNTR
+1150 SIGAMLYAQNTG
-1162 PYSRAFIK
+1162 PYSRAFID
-1170 QIGGDS
+1170 Q
-1176 KLNGFI
+1176 NGFI
-1182 TNNGDIV
+1182 INNGDIV

-1194 SAGIYVDNNFNKV
+1194 SAGIYVDNNLNKDKS
-1207 QNAYTATNNKN
+1207 AYTATNKKN
-1218 INVNAANSMAM
+1218 INVNAAKSIAM
-1229 ASSYSTLINKGNI
+1229 ASSNSALSNEGNI
-1242 NLNKNSSS
+1242 NLNENSDS
-1250 SIAMYGKEFQ
+1250 SIAMYGKDLQGE
-1260 DEAQA
+1260 
-1265 INSSSTLKNS
+1265 SSSILKNS
-1275 GLISINSNHSTG
+1275 GLISINSNHSAG
-1287 MLNKSVNNDSSTQL
+1287 MLNKSVNNGSSTQL
-1301 LDGGKIISSKDA
+1301 LGGGEITSSKNT

-1327 NGSTIDLKGKN
+1327 NGSKINLKGKN
-1338 SVGIYANNSS
+1338 SVGIYADNSS
-1348 NINIEENAEINISD
+1348 NVNVEENAEISIGD
-1362 DSIVLYSKSDD
+1362 DSIILYSKSNDG
-1373 DTDIKYNIKNTEI
+1373 TIINYNIKNTEI
-1386 LGKNQTA
+1386 SGKNQTA

-1400 ENANKLTLVPNSVF
+1400 ENANTLILTSNSVF
-1414 NVKGENSKALR
+1414 DVKGEDSKALH

-1435 TFDDIAFNLKGKNN
+1435 TFNDIAFNLKGKNN

-1455 GSTNISLGANSKIN
+1455 NSTNVNLGANSKIN

-1482 QDSDNETLT
+1482 QGNNDETLT
-1491 ITNKGTINVAKS
+1491 ITNEGTINVAKS

-1517 SPGIAINNGTINT
+1517 SPGIAINKGTINT
-1530 DDESVGMYGIEN
+1530 DDESVGMYGIDYE
-1542 KNVNLQNE
+1542 KVNLQNE
-1550 GEININKNA
+1550 NEININKNA

-1574 INVNGENGVGMYAKK
+1574 ININGENGVGMYAKN

-1596 EILANSQGAGMFSDE
+1596 EILANSQGIGMFGNE
-1611 DAKIL
+1611 DTKVS
-1616 NLNKILLNKENS
+1616 NLNKILLNNKNS
-1628 IGIYT
+1628 VGIYT

-1642 ISLLGDSSVGIFAK
+1642 ISLLGDSSIGIFAK

-1663 IDFNSKG
+1663 IDLNSKG

-1679 MGKNIKNTG
+1679 VGDNIINTG

-1696 EIGMYG
+1696 EVGMYG
-1702 VGTSTNKAILTND
+1702 VGTSADRAILIND
-1715 GVINLNA
+1715 GAINLNA

-1742 VNAQNSIGIYANN
+1742 VNAKNSIGIYADN

-1804 DITLPGIASFS
+1804 NIALPGIASFR

-1827 DIAVNKNTKDF
+1827 DIEVNKNTQNF
-1838 EDFNIKY
+1838 EDFNVKY
-1845 DNETYNTE
+1845 DNKIYNTQ
-1853 NSVKLSKSQI
+1853 NSVKLSNSQI
-1863 ANNLDLSL
+1863 ANNLDLSFL
-1871 SNKTTNIEI
+1871 NKTTNIEI

-1887 SKEKRVKNNI
+1887 SKKKSVKKNI

-1908 LTKPIKGLDNLN
+1908 LTKPIKGLDNLSKN
-1920 KDDKIIL
+1920 DKIIL

-2001 IKKDSKYKDLY
+2001 ITKDSKYKDLY

-2037 LGKNEEFKLHKNL
+2037 LGKNEEFNLHKNL

-2101 NQRVDGVLGYDK
+2101 DQRVDGVLGYDK

-2193 LNKDFWAK
+2193 LDKDFWAK
-2201 SKYYTLGFDVKNSF
+2201 SKYYTLGFDFKNSL

-2240 ENIKEKSGN
+2240 DNIKEKSGN

-2273 THLLDENSYFNI
+2273 THLLDESSYFNI

-2298 NKANNLARFKDANS
+2298 NKANNLARFKDTNS

-2351 KDRFIGLDLRIKF
+2351 KDRFIGLDLRVKF